1 MKSRKNNIN
10 RPAPSRRLLLQLL
23 TMMAL
28 TAAPSSVYAQSFHQT
43 GASGLPLD
51 SRGMQQ
57 TAEWNYYYYLPTG
70 STSMTLDLPIMG
82 WTDNYANELEP
93 YGWYRWYDYNTDLNS
108 ANLTAYDVTSSSWYG
123 GTTHS
128 TQLKTNI
135 TDNSGKNIGL
145 VAYKLSATY
154 ITRKHVGVNYSYS
167 NSDATNPNW
176 KGDIVACDVSRY
188 IDYTI
193 SGTKVSKE
201 PTLSVRYIF
210 HIQSAAYLAQK
221 LKEALCEG
229 SKSKAA
235 DLTFEDNKRIVFGAK
250 DENAKMS
257 LRTNLKN
264 SGGQSYWFYPLST
277 TKGKTVYPTTE
288 SQKITAADFK
298 TTMKQ
303 ADKIVWKVYNED
315 KTKFCQ
321 LSATSS
327 TTQFCD
333 LTISA
338 LNSATWYNVS
348 NDATTTKPTDIGFE
362 HTVYVVAWAANSNDM
377 CPVANFEVFIH
388 KGYPKTK
395 DEITAD
401 NNIDRTLSYLE
412 DEDRYEKKM
421 DISFDD
427 DNADLTF
434 DAPTVNN
441 NVSLKPSDFKSRAY
455 GFTYANLADYDY
467 FYGTYMRQSWTGKRP
482 TYSSP
487 NHGDYGLYKSANK
500 TGVSTTDYNKGYQ
513 WWANGNPEIY
523 DRTYERTSGKQYG
536 YFLYVDASDESRQI
550 ASADFKANLCT
561 GSQLVFSGAVAE
573 YTSGANAP
581 QVMFRLY
588 GIDKDENGNEIGK
601 KLIQSFSSGDFKT
614 NTKSLQYG
622 KWYQIYS
629 KQVLQKSAG
638 ADNYTDFRI
647 VLDNMCQ
654 GTDGADYCIDDLCLY
669 TQTSKLDVLQNK
681 PLCPNETG
689 YETAPEEITLKLRG
703 IYETFQ
709 AMVNMKES
717 KLFYRICDATGKQ
730 VDNIDYD
737 GDGQPD
743 EYGTARIPASY
754 NAAYVLPPEAADG
767 KNNVAMF
774 ENDNSG
780 NRCLV
785 IANRNF
791 NIVPG
796 KDYYFSIAYPSDDN
810 PDVPGKWGKSTDVCS
825 TYSGIFQVVEQSIK
839 LTDKNSNVLTALRVN
854 CDTKTPTV
862 EVIAKIETADP
873 VNGGKV
879 TIDNVKF
886 DWFLSKP
893 NKENELYTTP
903 GLLEAL
909 RAYRAKY
916 PSDNGLNTGFRSINY
931 TQYTL
936 LKQYVDSKQ
945 LILNASNSMGNRT
958 FEANEMGL
966 YKIAVIPVQAKATIN
981 GQNYDICADPML
993 VDLRVVTDGP
1003 NINLGFSDV
1012 IYPNDARTVRVG
1024 LPQIKAIAD
1033 NNGALN
1039 LPMTGIEGATSV
1051 KMSDAQVYISN
1062 TNDPDFNSTKQVI
1075 GVVTSST
1082 IKNSDKTVGIRFNS
1096 NAATILKE
1104 GYWYEI
1110 NFSYNN
1116 SSASTASCP
1125 GETFVKMC
1133 IVPEYATWN
1142 SSPRTASTNWNDDN
1156 NWLRST
1162 KAEIFK
1168 DSYTDYNTTTAF
1180 MPMKFTKV
1188 TVANQKDKGKVYPNL
1203 DEISYRSNGIASST
1217 KMKSFAYDFVAKWS
1231 DATADGSDNGNG
1243 TFSCEKWAGNFCDQI
1258 YFKPEAELL
1267 YANYLNYNKAY
1278 VEKELTPNT
1287 WSIMSSPLKQTYA
1300 GDLYVQKDDGQEKSE
1315 AFKPITYKEG
1325 VNDRSAYPVYQRSWD
1340 GNAQEVK
1347 DNVTNYS
1354 ANHDGTVD
1362 VTTDNEL
1369 SINSGYWSHVY
1380 NKVDELYTKGQAF
1393 AVKAGDKY
1401 TAGAQGANATAVIR
1415 LPKADTQ
1422 FSYYDSESQ
1431 KPVNVTVN
1439 RDANSY
1445 RMLQGDVA
1453 GDKTMAMTQP
1463 LKENLHRDNRY
1474 HLVGNPY
1481 TSSLSMYRFLKANT
1495 AFENSIWTLDNGV
1508 MKTHSVPVDL
1518 DYDKKTDVIVNP
1530 TQAFF
1535 VKVKEGETA
1544 PANVTFN
1551 ATMLINKDV
1560 TPGEKALIIRP
1571 TVTLTTV
1578 NGERSSQSELIVNDE
1593 ASRDYVEGED
1603 VEMLGEGNI
1612 AEIAQVYSVA
1622 GSQAVALN
1630 ASDDINWMPVGVV
1643 APKSKDIDV
1652 NISLNSKMLIKM
1664 NNEGSQL
1671 FLFDATTKTFSEIKD
1686 GMTVKMMANDH
1697 GRYYITNQSSLNTT
1711 DINTIDC
1718 FSPTENTI
1726 VVATLKGD
1734 MKRVM
1739 VYDISG
1745 ALVTSN
1751 HSVNG
1756 GRCQLNVPKAGIYV
1770 VKATTKEDRTETF
1783 KIVVR

>member
-28 TAAPSSVYAQSFHQT
+28 TAAPSSVYAQNLGFHKEGQ
-43 GASGLPLD
+43 SGLPLD

-57 TAEWNYYYYLPTG
+57 TAEWHYYYYLPTN
-70 STSMTLDLPIMG
+70 SNTMELELPFAG
-82 WTDNYANELEP
+82 WGDSKTNDLEP
-93 YGWYRWYDYNTDLNS
+93 YGWIRWYDYNTDLKSDKLTVYSRYYTSLNSLKDKTSKKDIGLIAGTLRNS
-108 ANLTAYDVTSSSWYG
+108 ARDYA
-123 GTTHS
+123 
-128 TQLKTNI
+128 
-135 TDNSGKNIGL
+135 
-145 VAYKLSATY
+145 
-154 ITRKHVGVNYSYS
+154 GVKYNKPTGA
-167 NSDATNPNW
+167 DAEDWAGET
-176 KGDIVACDVSRY
+176 IACDVSRY
-188 IDYTI
+188 NDYSIYTNY
-193 SGTKVSKE
+193 VEKE
-201 PTLSVRYIF
+201 PTLSIRYIF
-210 HIQSAAYLAQK
+210 HIKSAAYLAK
-221 LKEALCEG
+221 RIKDALCDH
-229 SKSKAA
+229 SRAA
-235 DLTFEDNKRIVFGAK
+235 DLTLEDNKRIVFGAK
-250 DENAKMS
+250 DANANMT
-257 LRTNLKN
+257 LRTNMKN
-264 SGGQSYWFYPLST
+264 SGGQSYWFYPLRT
-277 TKGKTVYPTTE
+277 TVGKTVYPTTE
-288 SQKITAADFK
+288 AQKITAADFN

-303 ADKIVWKVYNED
+303 ANKIVWIVYNED

-321 LSATSS
+321 LSS

-333 LTISA
+333 LTINA
-338 LNSATWYNVS
+338 LKNATWYNVS
-348 NDATTTKPTDIGFE
+348 NDAKTSKPTDIGFE
-362 HTVYVVAWAANSNDM
+362 QTVYVVAWAANGDYM

-388 KGYPKTK
+388 KGYPKMK
-395 DEITAD
+395 DELTAD
-401 NNIDRTLSYLE
+401 GDVDRTLSYLE

-427 DNADLTF
+427 DNPDLTL
-434 DAPTVNN
+434 DAPTTPENN
-441 NVSLKPSDFKSRAY
+441 MSLKPSDFKSRAY
-455 GFTYANLADYDY
+455 GFTYAELASFDYYYD
-467 FYGTYMRQSWTGKRP
+467 GSTPHHSK
-482 TYSSP
+482 SP
-487 NHGDYGLYKSANK
+487 IHGDYGLYKSGNLR
-500 TGVSTTDYNKGYQ
+500 GISYDNENGYQ
-513 WWANGNPEIY
+513 WWAAGSPTIY
-523 DRTYERTSGKQYG
+523 DRTHAKTSGKQYG
-536 YFLYVDASDESRQI
+536 HFLYVDASNESRQI

-561 GSQLVFSGAVAE
+561 GSQLIFSGAVAE
-573 YTSGANAP
+573 YTASYNATAP

-588 GIDKDENGNEIGK
+588 GINKDENGNVTDQ

-614 NTKSLQYG
+614 NTKSHEYG

-629 KQVLQKSAG
+629 KQVLQKSAA

-654 GTDGADYCIDDLCLY
+654 NTKGADYCIDDLCLY
-669 TQTSKLDVLQNK
+669 TQTSKLDVLQNR

-709 AMVNMKES
+709 AMVNQKES
-717 KLFYRICDATGKQ
+717 KLFYRICDATGKR
-730 VDNIDYD
+730 VENIDYD
-737 GDGQPD
+737 GDGHPD
-743 EYGTARIPASY
+743 EYGIALIPASY
-754 NAAYVLPPEAADG
+754 NAGLVLPPEAADG
-767 KNNVAMF
+767 KTVPMF

-810 PDVPGKWGKSTDVCS
+810 PDVPGKWGISTDVCS
-825 TYSGIFQVVEQSIK
+825 TYSGIFQVVEQNIK
-839 LTDKNSNVLTALRVN
+839 LTDKKSNVLTALRVN
-854 CDTKTPTV
+854 CNTHTPTV

-893 NKENELYTTP
+893 NAENELYTTT

-909 RAYRAKY
+909 HAYRAKY
-916 PSDNGLNTGFRSINY
+916 PEYNGLSTYFRNDNR
-931 TQYTL
+931 TQYDL
-936 LKQYVDSKQ
+936 LKKYVDSKQ

-958 FEANEMGL
+958 FASDEMGL

-981 GQNYDICADPML
+981 GQVYEICAAPML

-1003 NINLGFSDV
+1003 NINFGFPNV

-1024 LPQIKAIAD
+1024 LPQIQAIAEK
-1033 NNGALN
+1033 NGALN

-1051 KMSDAQVYISN
+1051 EMIDKAQVSISN
-1062 TNDPDFNSTKQVI
+1062 TNAPDFNSTEQMI
-1075 GVVTSST
+1075 GVVTANT
-1082 IKNSDKTVGIRFNS
+1082 IKNSDNTVGIRFNS

-1110 NFSYNN
+1110 HFRYANADGSM
-1116 SSASTASCP
+1116 ASCP
-1125 GETFVKMC
+1125 GETFIKMC

-1168 DSYTDYNTTTAF
+1168 DSYADYNTTTAF

-1231 DATADGSDNGNG
+1231 NTTDDGSDTGNG

-1287 WSIMSSPLKQTYA
+1287 WSIMSSPLQQTYA
-1300 GDLYVQKDDGQEKSE
+1300 GDLYVPKNNGQEKSE

-1340 GNAQEVK
+1340 GNAQEVM

-1380 NKVDELYTKGQAF
+1380 NKVDEQYTKGQAF

-1401 TAGAQGANATAVIR
+1401 TAGAQDANAKAVIR

-1431 KPVNVTVN
+1431 KPLNVTVS

-1453 GDKTMAMTQP
+1453 GDKTMAMTQL

-1578 NGERSSQSELIVNDE
+1578 NGERSSQSELIVNYE

-1652 NISLNSKMLIKM
+1652 NVSLNSKMLRKM

-1697 GRYYITNQSSLNTT
+1697 GRYYVTNQSSLNTT

>member
-10 RPAPSRRLLLQLL
+10 RLAPSRRLLLQLL
-23 TMMAL
+23 AMMAL
-28 TAAPSSVYAQSFHQT
+28 TAAPSSVYAQSFHQR
-43 GASGLPLD
+43 GASGMPLD

-57 TAEWNYYYYLPTG
+57 TAEWHYYYYLPTG

-82 WTDNYANELEP
+82 WTDEKANDLEP
-93 YGWYRWYDYNTDLNS
+93 YGWYRWYDYNTDLES
-108 ANLTAYDVTSSSWYG
+108 ANLTAYDVTTSSWYG
-123 GTTHS
+123 STKHS

-145 VAYKLSATY
+145 VAYKLSDTY
-154 ITRKHVGVNYSYS
+154 VTRKHVGVNYEYT
-167 NSDATNPNW
+167 NSDAINPNW

-188 IDYTI
+188 IDYSI

-210 HIQSAAYLAQK
+210 HIQSAAYLAKQIK
-221 LKEALCEG
+221 DALCDH
-229 SKSKAA
+229 SRAA
-235 DLTFEDNKRIVFGAK
+235 DLTLEDNKRIVFGAK
-250 DENAKMS
+250 DANAKMT
-257 LRTNLKN
+257 LRTNMKN
-264 SGGQSYWFYPLST
+264 SGGQSYWFYPLKNT
-277 TKGKTVYPTTE
+277 VGKSVYPTTE
-288 SQKITAADFK
+288 SQKITAADFN

-303 ADKIVWKVYNED
+303 ADNIVWRVYNED
-315 KTKFCQ
+315 KTKYCQ
-321 LSATSS
+321 LPPS
-327 TTQFCD
+327 TPSNPRTPISPQFCD
-333 LTISA
+333 LTINA
-338 LNSATWYNVS
+338 LKNATWRNVS
-348 NDATTTKPTDIGFE
+348 NGATTAKPTDIGFE
-362 HTVYVVAWAANSNDM
+362 HTVYVVAWAANGDYM

-395 DEITAD
+395 DELTAD
-401 NNIDRTLSYLE
+401 GDVDRTISYFE
-412 DEDRYEKKM
+412 GKYEQQM

-427 DNADLTF
+427 DNPYLTL
-434 DAPTVNN
+434 DAPTTPLNN
-441 NVSLKPSDFKSRAY
+441 MSPKPSDFKSRAY
-455 GFTYANLADYDY
+455 GFTYAELASFDYY
-467 FYGTYMRQSWTGKRP
+467 NG
-482 TYSSP
+482 SSP
-487 NHGDYGLYKSANK
+487 HHSKSPIHGDYGLYKSGNLR
-500 TGVSTTDYNKGYQ
+500 GISYNNENGYQ
-513 WWANGNPEIY
+513 WWAEGSPTIY
-523 DRTYERTSGKQYG
+523 DRTYAKTSGKQYG
-536 YFLYVDASDESRQI
+536 HFLYVDASNESRQI

-561 GSQLVFSGAVAE
+561 GSQLIFSGAVAE
-573 YTSGANAP
+573 YTAANNSTAP

-588 GIDKDENGNEIGK
+588 GIDKDENGNVTDQ

-614 NTKSLQYG
+614 NTKSHEYG

-629 KQVLQKSAG
+629 KQVLQKSAA

-654 GTDGADYCIDDLCLY
+654 DTWGADYCVDDLCLY

-709 AMVNMKES
+709 AMVNQKES
-717 KLFYRICDATGKQ
+717 KLFYCICDATGKR
-730 VDNIDYD
+730 VENIDYD

-743 EYGTARIPASY
+743 EYGIASIPASY
-754 NAAYVLPPEAADG
+754 NAGLVLPPAAAGG
-767 KNNVAMF
+767 KTNVPMF

-810 PDVPGKWGKSTDVCS
+810 PDVPGDWGKSTDVCS
-825 TYSGIFQVVEQSIK
+825 TYSDIFQVVEQNIK
-839 LTDKNSNVLTALRVN
+839 LTDKNSNVLTALRVDCN
-854 CDTKTPTV
+854 SKTPTV

-879 TIDNVKF
+879 TIDKVKF

-893 NKENELYTTP
+893 NAENELYSTQ

-909 RAYRAKY
+909 HDYRAKY
-916 PSDNGLNTGFRSINY
+916 PEYNGLSTDFRYENY
-931 TQYTL
+931 AHYNL
-936 LKQYVDSKQ
+936 LKKYVDSKQ
-945 LILNASNSMGNRT
+945 LILNASNSMGNRK
-958 FEANEMGL
+958 FEAKETGL
-966 YKIAVIPVQAKATIN
+966 YKIAVIPVQDKATIN
-981 GQNYDICADPML
+981 GQVYEICAAPML

-1003 NINLGFSDV
+1003 NINFGFSDV

-1024 LPQIKAIAD
+1024 LPQINAIATK
-1033 NNGALN
+1033 NGALN
-1039 LPMTGIEGATSV
+1039 LPMTGIEGAKSV
-1051 KMSDAQVYISN
+1051 KMNEEDAQVRISN
-1062 TNDPDFNSTKQVI
+1062 TNDPDFNSTEQMI
-1075 GVVTSST
+1075 GVVTSSI
-1082 IKNSDKTVGIRFNS
+1082 IKNSDNTVGIRFNS
-1096 NAATILKE
+1096 NAVKTMKE

-1110 NFSYNN
+1110 HFRYANADGSM
-1116 SSASTASCP
+1116 ASCP
-1125 GETFVKMC
+1125 GETFIKMC

-1168 DSYTDYNTTTAF
+1168 DSYADYNTTTAF

-1231 DATADGSDNGNG
+1231 DTADGSDNGNG

-1267 YANYLNYNKAY
+1267 YANYLTYNKAY

-1287 WSIMSSPLKQTYA
+1287 WSIMSSPLQQTYA
-1300 GDLYVQKDDGQEKSE
+1300 GDLYVPKNNGQEKSE
-1315 AFKPITYKEG
+1315 AFQPITYKEG

-1340 GNAQEVK
+1340 GDAKEFV
-1347 DNVTNYS
+1347 DNTKFYQ
-1354 ANHDGTVD
+1354 AHEDGTVEE
-1362 VTTDNEL
+1362 TTNDFFL
-1369 SINSGYWSHVY
+1369 TSGYWSHVY
-1380 NKVDELYTKGQAF
+1380 NKVDEQYTKGQAF

-1422 FSYYDSESQ
+1422 FSYYDSESR

-1463 LKENLHRDNRY
+1463 LKENLHSENRY

-1495 AFENSIWTLDNGV
+1495 AFENSIWTLDNGKV
-1508 MKTHSVPVDL
+1508 TAYTLAL
-1518 DYDKKTDVIVNP
+1518 DEAYDKKTDVLVSP

-1535 VKVKEGETA
+1535 VKLKTGETA
-1544 PANVTFN
+1544 TEATFN
-1551 ATMLINKDV
+1551 ASMLINKDV
-1560 TPGEKALIIRP
+1560 TPGEKALVIRP
-1571 TVTLTTV
+1571 TLTLTTTDGV
-1578 NGERSSQSELIVNDE
+1578 RNSESKLIVNDE
-1593 ASRDYVEGED
+1593 ASRDYVDGED

-1652 NISLNSKMLIKM
+1652 NISFNSKMLIKM

-1711 DINTIDC
+1711 DINTIEC

-1734 MKRVM
+1734 MKRVV

-1745 ALVTSN
+1745 ALVTSD

>member
-10 RPAPSRRLLLQLL
+10 RLAPSRRLLLQLL
-23 TMMAL
+23 AMMAL
-28 TAAPSSVYAQSFHQT
+28 TAAPSSVYAQSLGFHKMGQ
-43 GASGLPLD
+43 SGLPLD

-57 TAEWNYYYYLPTG
+57 TAEWHYYYYLPTNSNTMELELPFDG
-70 STSMTLDLPIMG
+70 WLKSSTND
-82 WTDNYANELEP
+82 LEP
-93 YGWYRWYDYNTDLNS
+93 YGWIRWYDYTTDLKSDRLTVYSRYNTSLKSLKDDTSKKDIGLIAGTLRNS
-108 ANLTAYDVTSSSWYG
+108 ARDYA
-123 GTTHS
+123 
-128 TQLKTNI
+128 
-135 TDNSGKNIGL
+135 
-145 VAYKLSATY
+145 
-154 ITRKHVGVNYSYS
+154 GVKYNKPTGA
-167 NSDATNPNW
+167 DAVDWAGET
-176 KGDIVACDVSRY
+176 IACDVSRY
-188 IDYTI
+188 NDYSIYTNY
-193 SGTKVSKE
+193 VEYE
-201 PTLSVRYIF
+201 PTLSIRYIF
-210 HIQSAAYLAQK
+210 HIKSAAYLAK
-221 LKEALCEG
+221 RIKDALCDH
-229 SKSKAA
+229 SRAA
-235 DLTFEDNKRIVFGAK
+235 DLTLEDNKRIVFGAK
-250 DENAKMS
+250 DANANMT
-257 LRTNLKN
+257 LRTNMKN
-264 SGGQSYWFYPLST
+264 SGGQSYWFYPLRT
-277 TKGKTVYPTTE
+277 TVGKTVYPTTE
-288 SQKITAADFK
+288 SQKITAADFN

-303 ADKIVWKVYNED
+303 ANKIVWIVYNED

-321 LSATSS
+321 LSSE
-327 TTQFCD
+327 TQFCD
-333 LTISA
+333 LTINA
-338 LNSATWYNVS
+338 LKNATWYNVS
-348 NDATTTKPTDIGFE
+348 NDAITSKPTDIGFE
-362 HTVYVVAWAANSNDM
+362 QTVYVVAWAANGDYM

-388 KGYPKTK
+388 KGYPKMK
-395 DEITAD
+395 DELTAD
-401 NNIDRTLSYLE
+401 GDVDRTISYFE
-412 DEDRYEKKM
+412 EKYEQQM

-427 DNADLTF
+427 DNPDLTL
-434 DAPTVNN
+434 DAPTTPLNN
-441 NVSLKPSDFKSRAY
+441 MSLKPSDFKSRAY
-455 GFTYANLADYDY
+455 GFTYALLANNDYYYDRS
-467 FYGTYMRQSWTGKRP
+467 TPHHSK
-482 TYSSP
+482 SP
-487 NHGDYGLYKSANK
+487 IHGDYGLYKSGNLR
-500 TGVSTTDYNKGYQ
+500 GISYDNENGYQ
-513 WWANGNPEIY
+513 WWAAGSPTIY
-523 DRTYERTSGKQYG
+523 DRTYAKTSGKQYG
-536 YFLYVDASDESRQI
+536 HFLYVDASNESRQI

-561 GSQLVFSGAVAE
+561 GSQLIFSGAVAE
-573 YTSGANAP
+573 YTAAYNATAP

-588 GIDKDENGNEIGK
+588 GINKDENGNVTDQ

-614 NTKSLQYG
+614 NTKSHEYG

-629 KQVLQKSAG
+629 KQVLQKSAA

-654 GTDGADYCIDDLCLY
+654 NTKGADYCIDDLCLY

-689 YETAPEEITLKLRG
+689 YETAPDDITLKLRG

-709 AMVNMKES
+709 AMVNQKES
-717 KLFYRICDATGKQ
+717 KLFYCICDATGKR

-737 GDGQPD
+737 GDGKPD
-743 EYGTARIPASY
+743 EYGIASIPASY
-754 NAAYVLPPEAADG
+754 NAGLVLPPAAADDRT
-767 KNNVAMF
+767 NVPMF

-825 TYSGIFQVVEQSIK
+825 TYSGIFQVVEQNIK
-839 LTDKNSNVLTALRVN
+839 LTDKNSNVLTALRVDCN
-854 CDTKTPTV
+854 SKTPTV

-879 TIDNVKF
+879 TIDKVKF

-893 NKENELYTTP
+893 NAENELYSTT

-909 RAYRAKY
+909 HAYRAKY
-916 PSDNGLNTGFRSINY
+916 PSYNGLSTYFRSDSP
-931 TQYTL
+931 TQYAL

-958 FEANEMGL
+958 FASDEMGL
-966 YKIAVIPVQAKATIN
+966 YKIAVIPVQDKATIN
-981 GQNYDICADPML
+981 GQVYEICAAPML

-1003 NINLGFSDV
+1003 NINFGFPNV

-1024 LPQIKAIAD
+1024 LPQIKAIAEK
-1033 NNGALN
+1033 NGALN
-1039 LPMTGIEGATSV
+1039 LPMTGIERATSV
-1051 KMSDAQVYISN
+1051 RIRDYAKVFISN
-1062 TNDPDFNSTKQVI
+1062 TNDPSFNSTKQEI
-1075 GVVTSST
+1075 GVVTSNT
-1082 IKNSDKTVGIRFNS
+1082 IYNSSKTVGIRFNP

-1110 NFSYNN
+1110 NFSYDNADG
-1116 SSASTASCP
+1116 SMASCP
-1125 GETFVKMC
+1125 GETFIKMC

-1231 DATADGSDNGNG
+1231 NTTDDGSDNGNG

-1267 YANYLNYNKAY
+1267 YANYLTYNKAY

-1287 WSIMSSPLKQTYA
+1287 WSIMSSPLQQTYA
-1300 GDLYVQKDDGQEKSE
+1300 GDLYVPKNNGQEKSE
-1315 AFKPITYKEG
+1315 AFQPITYKEG

-1340 GNAQEVK
+1340 GDAQEVM

-1369 SINSGYWSHVY
+1369 SINSVYWSHVY
-1380 NKVDELYTKGQAF
+1380 NKVNEQYTKGQAF

-1445 RMLQGDVA
+1445 RMLLGDVA

-1463 LKENLHRDNRY
+1463 LKKNLHSENRY

-1495 AFENSIWTLDNGV
+1495 AFENSIWTLDNGKV
-1508 MKTHSVPVDL
+1508 TAYTLAL
-1518 DYDKKTDVIVNP
+1518 DEAYDKKTDVLVSP

-1535 VKVKEGETA
+1535 VKLKTGESATEA
-1544 PANVTFN
+1544 TFN
-1551 ATMLINKDV
+1551 ASMLINKDV
-1560 TPGEKALIIRP
+1560 TPGEKALVIRP
-1571 TVTLTTV
+1571 TLTLTTTDGV
-1578 NGERSSQSELIVNDE
+1578 RNSESKLIVNDE

-1664 NNEGSQL
+1664 NNEGSQI

-1734 MKRVM
+1734 MKRVV

>member
-23 TMMAL
+23 AMMAL
-28 TAAPSSVYAQSFHQT
+28 TAAPSSVYAQSLGFHKEGQ
-43 GASGLPLD
+43 SELPLD

-57 TAEWNYYYYLPTG
+57 TAEWHYYYYLPTNSNTMELELPFDG
-70 STSMTLDLPIMG
+70 WGNSSTND
-82 WTDNYANELEP
+82 LEP
-93 YGWYRWYDYNTDLNS
+93 YGWIRWYDYNTDLKS
-108 ANLTAYDVTSSSWYG
+108 GKLTAYNSSS
-123 GTTHS
+123 TS
-128 TQLKTNI
+128 LKSLKDYTSK
-135 TDNSGKNIGL
+135 TDIGL
-145 VAYKLSATY
+145 IAGTLRNSARNY
-154 ITRKHVGVNYSYS
+154 AGVKYNKPTGA
-167 NSDATNPNW
+167 DAEDWAGET
-176 KGDIVACDVSRY
+176 IACDVSRY
-188 IDYTI
+188 NDYTI
-193 SGTKVSKE
+193 YTNYVKKE
-201 PTLSVRYIF
+201 PTLSIRYIF
-210 HIQSAAYLAQK
+210 HIKSAAYLAK
-221 LKEALCEG
+221 RIKDALCDH
-229 SKSKAA
+229 SRAA
-235 DLTFEDNKRIVFGAK
+235 DLTLEDNKRIVFGAK
-250 DENAKMS
+250 DERANMT
-257 LRTNLKN
+257 LRTNMKN
-264 SGGQSYWFYPLST
+264 SGGQSYWFYPLRT
-277 TKGKTVYPTTE
+277 TVGKTVYPTTE
-288 SQKITAADFK
+288 SQKITAADFN

-303 ADKIVWKVYNED
+303 ADKIVWAVYNED
-315 KTKFCQ
+315 KTKYCQ
-321 LSATSS
+321 LSS

-333 LTISA
+333 LTINA
-338 LNSATWYNVS
+338 LKNATWYNVS

-362 HTVYVVAWAANSNDM
+362 HTVYVVAWAVNGTTDM

-388 KGYPKTK
+388 KGYPKMK
-395 DEITAD
+395 DELTAD
-401 NNIDRTLSYLE
+401 GDVDRTISYFE
-412 DEDRYEKKM
+412 DKYEQQM

-427 DNADLTF
+427 DNPDLTL
-434 DAPTVNN
+434 DAPTTPLNN
-441 NVSLKPSDFKSRAY
+441 MSLKPSDFKSRAY
-455 GFTYANLADYDY
+455 GFTYAQLENYDY
-467 FYGTYMRQSWTGKRP
+467 YYDRSTPHHSK
-482 TYSSP
+482 SP
-487 NHGDYGLYKSANK
+487 IHGDYGLYKSGNLR
-500 TGVSTTDYNKGYQ
+500 GISYDNENGYQ
-513 WWANGNPEIY
+513 WWAAGSPTIY
-523 DRTYERTSGKQYG
+523 DRTHAKTSGKQYG
-536 YFLYVDASDESRQI
+536 HFLYVDASNESRQI

-561 GSQLVFSGAVAE
+561 GSQLIFSGAVAE
-573 YTSGANAP
+573 YTAAYNATAP

-588 GIDKDENGNEIGK
+588 GINKDENGNVTDQ

-614 NTKSLQYG
+614 NTKSHEYG

-629 KQVLQKSAG
+629 KQVLQKSAA

-654 GTDGADYCIDDLCLY
+654 NTKGADYCIDDLCLY

-689 YETAPEEITLKLRG
+689 YETAPDDITLKLRG

-709 AMVNMKES
+709 AMVNQKES
-717 KLFYRICDATGKQ
+717 KLFYRICDATGKR
-730 VDNIDYD
+730 VENIDYD

-754 NAAYVLPPEAADG
+754 NAAYVLPPAAADG

-810 PDVPGKWGKSTDVCS
+810 PDVPGDWGKSTDVCS
-825 TYSGIFQVVEQSIK
+825 TYSGLFQVVEQNIK

-854 CDTKTPTV
+854 CNTHTPTV
-862 EVIAKIETADP
+862 EMIAKIETADP

-893 NKENELYTTP
+893 NAENELYSTS

-909 RAYRAKY
+909 HAYRAKY
-916 PSDNGLNTGFRSINY
+916 PEYNGLSTDFRYVNNV
-931 TQYTL
+931 QYNL
-936 LKQYVDSKQ
+936 LKKYVDSKQ
-945 LILNASNSMGNRT
+945 LILNASNSMGTRK
-958 FEANEMGL
+958 FEAKEMGL

-981 GQNYDICADPML
+981 GQVYEICAAPML

-1003 NINLGFSDV
+1003 NINFGFPNV

-1024 LPQIKAIAD
+1024 LPQIKAIAEK
-1033 NNGALN
+1033 NGALN

-1051 KMSDAQVYISN
+1051 RMRDYAKVFISN
-1062 TNDPDFNSTKQVI
+1062 TNDPSFNSTKQEI
-1075 GVVTSST
+1075 GVVTSNT
-1082 IKNSDKTVGIRFNS
+1082 IYNSSKTVGIRFNS
-1096 NAATILKE
+1096 NAATTLKE

-1110 NFSYNN
+1110 NFSYDNA
-1116 SSASTASCP
+1116 SASEASCP
-1125 GETFVKMC
+1125 GETFIKMC

-1168 DSYTDYNTTTAF
+1168 DSYADYNTTTAF

-1188 TVANQKDKGKVYPNL
+1188 TVANQNDKGKVYPNL

-1231 DATADGSDNGNG
+1231 NTADGSDNGNG

-1267 YANYLNYNKAY
+1267 YANYLTYNKAY

-1287 WSIMSSPLKQTYA
+1287 WSIMSSPLQQTYA

-1315 AFKPITYKEG
+1315 AFKPMTYDEN

-1340 GNAQEVK
+1340 GNAQEVM

-1380 NKVDELYTKGQAF
+1380 NKVDEQYTKGQAF

-1463 LKENLHRDNRY
+1463 LKKNLHRENRY

-1481 TSSLSMYRFLKANT
+1481 TSSLSMYRFLKANP
-1495 AFENSIWTLDNGV
+1495 AFENSIWTLDNGKV
-1508 MKTHSVPVDL
+1508 TAYTLAL
-1518 DYDKKTDVIVNP
+1518 DEAYDKKTDVLVSP

-1535 VKVKEGETA
+1535 VKLKTGESATEA
-1544 PANVTFN
+1544 TFN
-1551 ATMLINKDV
+1551 ASMLINKDV
-1560 TPGEKALIIRP
+1560 TPGEKALVIRP
-1571 TVTLTTV
+1571 TLTLTTTDGV
-1578 NGERSSQSELIVNDE
+1578 RNSESKLIVNDE
-1593 ASRDYVEGED
+1593 ASRDYVDGED

-1652 NISLNSKMLIKM
+1652 NVSLNSKMLRKM

-1734 MKRVM
+1734 MKRVV

-1783 KIVVR
+1783 KIAVR

>member
-10 RPAPSRRLLLQLL
+10 RHASSRRLLLQLL

-28 TAAPSSVYAQSFHQT
+28 TAAPSSVYAQSLGFHKNGQ
-43 GASGLPLD
+43 SGLPLD

-57 TAEWNYYYYLPTG
+57 TAEWHYYYYLPTG
-70 STSMTLDLPIMG
+70 SNTMELELPFAG
-82 WTDNYANELEP
+82 WGDNSTNDLEP
-93 YGWYRWYDYNTDLNS
+93 YGWIRWYDYTTDLKS
-108 ANLTAYDVTSSSWYG
+108 DQLTAYNSSSTSLYN
-123 GTTHS
+123 S
-128 TQLKTNI
+128 K
-135 TDNSGKNIGL
+135 DNDSKKDIGL
-145 VAYKLSATY
+145 IAGSLGNSARDY
-154 ITRKHVGVNYSYS
+154 AGVKYNKPTGA
-167 NSDATNPNW
+167 DAEDWAGET
-176 KGDIVACDVSRY
+176 IACDVSRY
-188 IDYTI
+188 NDY
-193 SGTKVSKE
+193 SLTKRGYYPKYTNYVKYE
-201 PTLSVRYIF
+201 PTLSIRYIF
-210 HIQSAAYLAQK
+210 HIKSAAYLAK
-221 LKEALCEG
+221 RIKDALCDH
-229 SKSKAA
+229 SRAA
-235 DLTFEDNKRIVFGAK
+235 DLTLEDNKRIVFGAK
-250 DENAKMS
+250 DERANMT
-257 LRTNLKN
+257 LRTNMKN

-277 TKGKTVYPTTE
+277 TVGKTVYPTTE
-288 SQKITAADFK
+288 AQKITAADFN

-303 ADKIVWKVYNED
+303 ANKIVWTVYNED

-321 LSATSS
+321 LSS

-333 LTISA
+333 LTINA
-338 LNSATWYNVS
+338 LKNATWYNVS

-362 HTVYVVAWAANSNDM
+362 QTVYVVAWAANGDYM

-395 DEITAD
+395 DELTAD
-401 NNIDRTLSYLE
+401 GDVDRTISYFE
-412 DEDRYEKKM
+412 DKYEQQM

-427 DNADLTF
+427 DNPDLTL
-434 DAPTVNN
+434 DAPTTPLNN
-441 NVSLKPSDFKSRAY
+441 MSLKPSDFKSRAY
-455 GFTYANLADYDY
+455 GFTYAELANNDYY
-467 FYGTYMRQSWTGKRP
+467 NG
-482 TYSSP
+482 SSP
-487 NHGDYGLYKSANK
+487 HHSKSPIHGDYGLYKSGNLP
-500 TGVSTTDYNKGYQ
+500 GISYNNQDGYQ
-513 WWANGNPEIY
+513 WWAEGSPTIY
-523 DRTYERTSGKQYG
+523 DRTHAKTSGKQYG
-536 YFLYVDASDESRQI
+536 HFLYVDASNESRQI

-561 GSQLVFSGAVAE
+561 GSQLIFSGAVAE
-573 YTSGANAP
+573 YTAAKNTTAP

-588 GIDKDENGNEIGK
+588 GIDKDENGNVTDQ
-601 KLIQSFSSGDFKT
+601 KLIQSFSSGDFAT
-614 NTKSLQYG
+614 NTKSHEYG

-629 KQVLQKSAG
+629 KQVLQKSAA

-654 GTDGADYCIDDLCLY
+654 DTWGADYCVDDLCLY

-689 YETAPEEITLKLRG
+689 YETAPSDITLKLRG

-709 AMVNMKES
+709 AMVNQKES
-717 KLFYRICDATGKQ
+717 KLFYRICDATGKP
-730 VDNIDYD
+730 VDNIDYN

-743 EYGTARIPASY
+743 NYGTARIPESY
-754 NAAYVLPPEAADG
+754 NAGYVLPPYAADN
-767 KNNVAMF
+767 KTDVPMF

-810 PDVPGKWGKSTDVCS
+810 PNVPGKWGKSIDVCS

-854 CDTKTPTV
+854 CNTKTPTV
-862 EVIAKIETADP
+862 EMIAKIETADP

-893 NKENELYTTP
+893 NAENELYSTA

-909 RAYRAKY
+909 HAYRAKY
-916 PSDNGLNTGFRSINY
+916 PEYNGLSTDFRYVNY
-931 TQYTL
+931 AQYDL
-936 LKQYVDSKQ
+936 LKKYVDSKQ
-945 LILNASNSMGNRT
+945 LILNASNTMGNRT
-958 FEANEMGL
+958 FASDEMGL

-981 GQNYDICADPML
+981 GQEYEICADPML
-993 VDLRVVTDGP
+993 VNLRVVTDGP

-1051 KMSDAQVYISN
+1051 KLSDAQVYISN

-1125 GETFVKMC
+1125 GETFIKMC

-1168 DSYTDYNTTTAF
+1168 DSYADYNTTTAF

-1203 DEISYRSNGIASST
+1203 DEISYRSNGIASSK
-1217 KMKSFAYDFVAKWS
+1217 KMQSFAYDFVAKWS
-1231 DATADGSDNGNG
+1231 NTADGSDNGYG

-1267 YANYLNYNKAY
+1267 YANYLTYNKAY

-1287 WSIMSSPLKQTYA
+1287 WSIMSSPLQQTYA
-1300 GDLYVQKDDGQEKSE
+1300 GDLYVPKNNGQEQSE
-1315 AFKPITYKEG
+1315 AFQPMTYQEG

-1340 GNAQEVK
+1340 GDAQEVI

-1354 ANHDGTVD
+1354 ANHDGTVN

-1380 NKVDELYTKGQAF
+1380 NKVDEQYTKGQAF

-1401 TAGAQGANATAVIR
+1401 TAGAQDANAKAVVR

-1453 GDKTMAMTQP
+1453 GDKTMTMTQP

-1495 AFENSIWTLDNGV
+1495 AFENSIWTLDNGKV
-1508 MKTHSVPVDL
+1508 TAYTLAL
-1518 DYDKKTDVIVNP
+1518 DEAYDKKTDVLVSP

-1535 VKVKEGETA
+1535 VKLKTGESATVA
-1544 PANVTFN
+1544 TFN
-1551 ATMLINKDV
+1551 ASMLINKDV
-1560 TPGEKALIIRP
+1560 TPGEKALVIRP
-1571 TVTLTTV
+1571 TLTLTTTDGIR
-1578 NGERSSQSELIVNDE
+1578 NSESKLIVNDE

-1612 AEIAQVYSVA
+1612 AEVAQVYSVA

-1643 APKSKDIDV
+1643 AAKSKEVDV
-1652 NISLNSKMLIKM
+1652 NVSLNSKMLRKM
-1664 NNEGSQL
+1664 DNEGSQL

-1697 GRYYITNQSSLNTT
+1697 GRYYVTNQSSLNTT
-1711 DINTIDC
+1711 DINTIEC

-1734 MKRVM
+1734 MKRVV

>member
-28 TAAPSSVYAQSFHQT
+28 TAAPSSVYAQSLGFHKKGQ
-43 GASGLPLD
+43 SGLPLD

-57 TAEWNYYYYLPTG
+57 TAEWHYYYYLPTNSNTMELELPFDG
-70 STSMTLDLPIMG
+70 WKKSSTND
-82 WTDNYANELEP
+82 LEP
-93 YGWYRWYDYNTDLNS
+93 YGWIRWYDYNTDLKSNRLTVYSSSTSLNSLKDYTSQKDIGLIAGTLRNS
-108 ANLTAYDVTSSSWYG
+108 ARDYA
-123 GTTHS
+123 
-128 TQLKTNI
+128 
-135 TDNSGKNIGL
+135 
-145 VAYKLSATY
+145 
-154 ITRKHVGVNYSYS
+154 GVKYNKPTGA
-167 NSDATNPNW
+167 DAEDWAGET
-176 KGDIVACDVSRY
+176 IACDVSRY
-188 IDYTI
+188 NDYSFQRVNI
-193 SGTKVSKE
+193 GTKYNPKYTNRVEKE
-201 PTLSVRYIF
+201 PTLSIRYIF
-210 HIQSAAYLAQK
+210 HIKSAAYLAK
-221 LKEALCEG
+221 RIKDALCDH
-229 SKSKAA
+229 SRAA
-235 DLTFEDNKRIVFGAK
+235 DLTLEDNKRIVFGAK
-250 DENAKMS
+250 DANATMS

-264 SGGQSYWFYPLST
+264 SGGQTYWFYPLNTAQPKS
-277 TKGKTVYPTTE
+277 VYPTTE
-288 SQKITAADFK
+288 SQKITASDFGSNMLK
-298 TTMKQ
+298 
-303 ADKIVWKVYNED
+303 AEYVSWIAYNED
-315 KTKFCQ
+315 KTKYKV
-321 LSATSS
+321 LGTTS
-327 TTQFCD
+327 TQFFD
-333 LTISA
+333 LSISKLKGSGW
-338 LNSATWYNVS
+338 LNVKDDKSTGV
-348 NDATTTKPTDIGFE
+348 PEDIGFG
-362 HTVYVVAWAANSNDM
+362 HTVYVVAWAVNGTTDM
-377 CPVANFEVFIH
+377 CPVANYEVFIH
-388 KGYPKTK
+388 EGYPKTK

-401 NNIDRTLSYLE
+401 NNTDRTLSYLE

-427 DNADLTF
+427 DNPDLTL
-434 DAPTVNN
+434 DAPTTPLNN
-441 NVSLKPSDFKSRAY
+441 MSLKPSDFKSRAY
-455 GFTYANLADYDY
+455 GFTYALLASNDYYYD
-467 FYGTYMRQSWTGKRP
+467 GSTPHHSK
-482 TYSSP
+482 SP
-487 NHGDYGLYKSANK
+487 IHGDYGLYKSGNLR
-500 TGVSTTDYNKGYQ
+500 GISYDNENGYQ
-513 WWANGNPEIY
+513 WWAAGSPTIY
-523 DRTYERTSGKQYG
+523 DRTHAKTSGKQYG
-536 YFLYVDASDESRQI
+536 HFLYVDASNESRQI

-561 GSQLVFSGAVAE
+561 GSQLIFSGAVAE
-573 YTSGANAP
+573 YTASYNATAP

-588 GIDKDENGNEIGK
+588 GINKDENGNVTDQ

-614 NTKSLQYG
+614 NTKTHEYG

-629 KQVLQKSAG
+629 KQVLQKSAA

-654 GTDGADYCIDDLCLY
+654 NTKGADYCIDDLCLY

-689 YETAPEEITLKLRG
+689 YETAPDDITLKLRG

-709 AMVNMKES
+709 AMVNQKES
-717 KLFYRICDATGKQ
+717 KLFYRICDATGKP
-730 VDNIDYD
+730 VENIDYD
-737 GDGQPD
+737 GDKQPD
-743 EYGTARIPASY
+743 DYGIASIPASY
-754 NAAYVLPPEAADG
+754 NAGLVLPSAAAGG
-767 KNNVAMF
+767 KTNVPMF

-825 TYSGIFQVVEQSIK
+825 TYSGIFQVVEQNIK
-839 LTDKNSNVLTALRVN
+839 LTDKNSNVLTALRVDCN
-854 CDTKTPTV
+854 SKTPTV

-893 NKENELYTTP
+893 NAENELYSTS

-909 RAYRAKY
+909 HDYRAKY
-916 PSDNGLNTGFRSINY
+916 PEYNGLSTYFRNDNR
-931 TQYTL
+931 TQYDL
-936 LKQYVDSKQ
+936 LKKYVDSKQ

-958 FEANEMGL
+958 FASDEMGL

-981 GQNYDICADPML
+981 GQVYEICAAPML

-1003 NINLGFSDV
+1003 NINFGFPGV

-1024 LPQIKAIAD
+1024 LPQIKAIAEK
-1033 NNGALN
+1033 NGALN

-1051 KMSDAQVYISN
+1051 KMRDYAKVFISN
-1062 TNDPDFNSTKQVI
+1062 TNDPSFNSTKQEI
-1075 GVVTSST
+1075 GVVTSNT
-1082 IKNSDKTVGIRFNS
+1082 IYRTDNTVGIRFNP

-1110 NFSYNN
+1110 NFSYDNADG
-1116 SSASTASCP
+1116 SMASCP
-1125 GETFVKMC
+1125 GETFIKMC

-1168 DSYTDYNTTTAF
+1168 DSYADYNTTTAF

-1188 TVANQKDKGKVYPNL
+1188 TVANQNDKGKVYPNL

-1231 DATADGSDNGNG
+1231 DTKDGSDNGNG

-1267 YANYLNYNKAY
+1267 YANYLTYNKAY

-1287 WSIMSSPLKQTYA
+1287 WSIMSSPLQQTYA
-1300 GDLYVQKDDGQEKSE
+1300 GDLYVQKDNGQEKSE
-1315 AFKPITYKEG
+1315 AFKPMTYDEN

-1380 NKVDELYTKGQAF
+1380 NKVDEQYTKGQAF

-1422 FSYYDSESQ
+1422 FSYYDSESN

>member
-28 TAAPSSVYAQSFHQT
+28 TAAPSSVYAQSLGFHKNGQ
-43 GASGLPLD
+43 SGLPLD

-57 TAEWNYYYYLPTG
+57 TAEWHYYYYLPTNSNTMELELPFDG
-70 STSMTLDLPIMG
+70 WGKSSTND
-82 WTDNYANELEP
+82 LEP
-93 YGWYRWYDYNTDLNS
+93 YGWIRWYDYTTDLKSDRLTVYNSSSTSLYNSKDNTSNKDIGLIAGTLRNS
-108 ANLTAYDVTSSSWYG
+108 ARDYA
-123 GTTHS
+123 
-128 TQLKTNI
+128 
-135 TDNSGKNIGL
+135 
-145 VAYKLSATY
+145 
-154 ITRKHVGVNYSYS
+154 GVKYNKPTGA
-167 NSDATNPNW
+167 DAEDWAGET
-176 KGDIVACDVSRY
+176 IACDVSRY
-188 IDYTI
+188 NDYDL
-193 SGTKVSKE
+193 TKRGNYPKYTNYVKKE
-201 PTLSVRYIF
+201 PTLSIRYIF
-210 HIQSAAYLAQK
+210 HIKSAAYLAK
-221 LKEALCEG
+221 RIKDALCDH
-229 SKSKAA
+229 SRAA
-235 DLTFEDNKRIVFGAK
+235 DLTLEDNKRIVFGAK
-250 DENAKMS
+250 DANANMT
-257 LRTNLKN
+257 LRTNMKN
-264 SGGQSYWFYPLST
+264 SGGQSYWFYPLRI

-288 SQKITAADFK
+288 SQKITAADFN

-303 ADKIVWKVYNED
+303 AIKIVWRVYNED
-315 KTKFCQ
+315 KTKYCQ
-321 LSATSS
+321 LSSE
-327 TTQFCD
+327 TQFCD
-333 LTISA
+333 LTINA
-338 LNSATWYNVS
+338 LKNATWRNVS
-348 NDATTTKPTDIGFE
+348 NGATTAKPTDIGFE
-362 HTVYVVAWAANSNDM
+362 QTVYVVAWAANGDYM

-395 DEITAD
+395 DELTAD
-401 NNIDRTLSYLE
+401 GDVDRTLSYFE
-412 DEDRYEKKM
+412 DKYEQQM

-427 DNADLTF
+427 DNPDLTL
-434 DAPTVNN
+434 DAPTTPLNN
-441 NVSLKPSDFKSRAY
+441 MSLKPSDFKSRAY
-455 GFTYANLADYDY
+455 GFTYALLANNDYYYDRS
-467 FYGTYMRQSWTGKRP
+467 TPHHSK
-482 TYSSP
+482 SP
-487 NHGDYGLYKSANK
+487 IHGDYGLYKSGNLR
-500 TGVSTTDYNKGYQ
+500 GISYDNENGYQ
-513 WWANGNPEIY
+513 WWAAGSPTIY
-523 DRTYERTSGKQYG
+523 DRTYAKTNHKQYG
-536 YFLYVDASDESRQI
+536 HFLYVDASNESRQI

-561 GSQLVFSGAVAE
+561 GSQLIFSGAVAE
-573 YTSGANAP
+573 YTASYNATAP

-588 GIDKDENGNEIGK
+588 GINKDENGNVTDQ

-614 NTKSLQYG
+614 NTKTHEYG

-629 KQVLQKSAG
+629 KQVLQKSAA

-654 GTDGADYCIDDLCLY
+654 NTMGADYCIDDLCLY
-669 TQTSKLDVLQNK
+669 TQTSKLDVLQNR

-709 AMVNMKES
+709 AMVNQKKS

-730 VDNIDYD
+730 VENIDYD

-743 EYGTARIPASY
+743 EYGIALIPASY
-754 NAAYVLPPEAADG
+754 NAGLVLPPYAADN
-767 KNNVAMF
+767 KTVPMF

-796 KDYYFSIAYPSDDN
+796 KDYYFSIAYPSDDDPN
-810 PDVPGKWGKSTDVCS
+810 VPGKWGKSTDVCS
-825 TYSGIFQVVEQSIK
+825 TYSDIFQVVEQNIK

-854 CDTKTPTV
+854 CNTHTPTV

-879 TIDNVKF
+879 TIDKVKF

-893 NKENELYTTP
+893 NAENELYSTQ

-909 RAYRAKY
+909 HDYRAKY
-916 PSDNGLNTGFRSINY
+916 PSYNGLSTDFRNDNR
-931 TQYTL
+931 TQYDL
-936 LKQYVDSKQ
+936 LKKYVDSKQ

-958 FEANEMGL
+958 FASDEMGL

-981 GQNYDICADPML
+981 GQVYEICAAPML

-1003 NINLGFSDV
+1003 NINFGFPNV

-1024 LPQIKAIAD
+1024 LPQIKAIAEK
-1033 NNGALN
+1033 NGALN

-1051 KMSDAQVYISN
+1051 RMRDYAKVFISN
-1062 TNDPDFNSTKQVI
+1062 TNDPSFNSTKQEI
-1075 GVVTSST
+1075 GVVTSNT
-1082 IKNSDKTVGIRFNS
+1082 IYNSSKTVGIRFNP

-1110 NFSYNN
+1110 NFSYDN
-1116 SSASTASCP
+1116 ADGSTASCP
-1125 GETFVKMC
+1125 GETFIKMC

-1231 DATADGSDNGNG
+1231 DTKDGSDNGNG

-1267 YANYLNYNKAY
+1267 YANYLTYNKAY

-1287 WSIMSSPLKQTYA
+1287 WSIMSSPLQQTYA
-1300 GDLYVQKDDGQEKSE
+1300 GDLYVPKNNGQEQSE
-1315 AFKPITYKEG
+1315 AFKPITYDEN

-1340 GNAQEVK
+1340 GDAQEVM
-1347 DNVTNYS
+1347 DNTKFYQ
-1354 ANHDGTVD
+1354 AHEDGTVEE
-1362 VTTDNEL
+1362 TTNDFFL
-1369 SINSGYWSHVY
+1369 TSGYWSHVY
-1380 NKVDELYTKGQAF
+1380 NKVDEQYTKGQAF

-1422 FSYYDSESQ
+1422 FSYYDSESN

-1445 RMLQGDVA
+1445 RMLLGDVA

-1463 LKENLHRDNRY
+1463 LKENLHRENRY

-1481 TSSLSMYRFLKANT
+1481 TSSLSMYRFLKANP
-1495 AFENSIWTLDNGV
+1495 AFENSIWTLDNGKV
-1508 MKTHSVPVDL
+1508 TAYTLAL
-1518 DYDKKTDVIVNP
+1518 DEAYDKKTDVLVSP

-1535 VKVKEGETA
+1535 VKLKTGESATEA
-1544 PANVTFN
+1544 TFN
-1551 ATMLINKDV
+1551 ASMLINKDV
-1560 TPGEKALIIRP
+1560 TPGEKALVIRP
-1571 TVTLTTV
+1571 TLTLTTTDGV
-1578 NGERSSQSELIVNDE
+1578 RNSESKLIVNDE

-1711 DINTIDC
+1711 DINTIEC
-1718 FSPTENTI
+1718 FSPTDNTI

-1734 MKRVM
+1734 VKRVV
-1739 VYDISG
+1739 VYDVAGS
-1745 ALVTSN
+1745 LVTSN

>member
-10 RPAPSRRLLLQLL
+10 RLAPSRRLLLQLL

-28 TAAPSSVYAQSFHQT
+28 TAAPSSVYAQSLGFHKN
-43 GASGLPLD
+43 GKSGLPLD

-57 TAEWNYYYYLPTG
+57 TAEWHYYYYLPTN
-70 STSMTLDLPIMG
+70 SNTMELELPFAG
-82 WTDNYANELEP
+82 WGDSKTNDLEP
-93 YGWYRWYDYNTDLNS
+93 YGWIRWYDYNTDLKSDNLTVYSRYYTSLNSLKDKTSKKDIGLIAGTLRNS
-108 ANLTAYDVTSSSWYG
+108 ARDYA
-123 GTTHS
+123 
-128 TQLKTNI
+128 
-135 TDNSGKNIGL
+135 
-145 VAYKLSATY
+145 
-154 ITRKHVGVNYSYS
+154 GVKYNKPTGA
-167 NSDATNPNW
+167 DAEDWAGET
-176 KGDIVACDVSRY
+176 IACDVSRY
-188 IDYTI
+188 NDY
-193 SGTKVSKE
+193 SGYDPTYTNYVEKE
-201 PTLSVRYIF
+201 PTLSIRYIF
-210 HIQSAAYLAQK
+210 HIKSAAYLAK
-221 LKEALCEG
+221 RIKDALCDH
-229 SKSKAA
+229 SRAA
-235 DLTFEDNKRIVFGAK
+235 DLTLEDNKRIVFGAK
-250 DENAKMS
+250 DANAKMT

-264 SGGQSYWFYPLST
+264 SGGQTYWFYPLNTAQPKS
-277 TKGKTVYPTTE
+277 VYPTTE
-288 SQKITAADFK
+288 SQKITASDFGSNMLK
-298 TTMKQ
+298 
-303 ADKIVWKVYNED
+303 AEYVSWIAYNED
-315 KTKFCQ
+315 KTKYKV
-321 LSATSS
+321 LGTS
-327 TTQFCD
+327 TQFFD
-333 LTISA
+333 LSISKLKGSGW
-338 LNSATWYNVS
+338 LNVKDDKSTDV
-348 NDATTTKPTDIGFE
+348 PEDIGFE
-362 HTVYVVAWAANSNDM
+362 HTVYVVAWAVNGTTDM

-395 DEITAD
+395 DELTAD
-401 NNIDRTLSYLE
+401 GDVDRTISYFE
-412 DEDRYEKKM
+412 DKYEQQM

-427 DNADLTF
+427 DNPYMTL
-434 DAPTVNN
+434 DAPTTPLNN
-441 NVSLKPSDFKSRAY
+441 MSLKPSDFKSRAY
-455 GFTYANLADYDY
+455 GFTYAELANNDPYD
-467 FYGTYMRQSWTGKRP
+467 GKTP
-482 TYSSP
+482 HHSKSP
-487 NHGDYGLYKSANK
+487 IHGDYGLYKSGNLP
-500 TGVSTTDYNKGYQ
+500 GISYNNQDGYQ
-513 WWANGNPEIY
+513 WWAAGSPTIY
-523 DRTYERTSGKQYG
+523 DRTYAKTNHKQYG
-536 YFLYVDASDESRQI
+536 HFLYVDASNESRQI

-561 GSQLVFSGAVAE
+561 GSQLIFSGAVAE
-573 YTSGANAP
+573 YTAAKNSTAP

-588 GIDKDENGNEIGK
+588 GIDKDENGNVTDQ
-601 KLIQSFSSGDFKT
+601 KLIQSFSSGDFAT
-614 NTKSLQYG
+614 NTKTHAYG

-629 KQVLQKSAG
+629 KQVLQKSAA

-647 VLDNMCQ
+647 VLDNMCKD
-654 GTDGADYCIDDLCLY
+654 TWGADYCVDDLCLY
-669 TQTSKLDVLQNK
+669 TQTSKLDVLQNR

-689 YETAPEEITLKLRG
+689 YETAPEYITLKLRG

-709 AMVNMKES
+709 AMVNQKES
-717 KLFYRICDATGKQ
+717 KLFYRICDATGKP

-737 GDGQPD
+737 GDGKPD
-743 EYGTARIPASY
+743 EYGIASIPASY
-754 NAAYVLPPEAADG
+754 NAGLVLPPAAADG
-767 KNNVAMF
+767 KTNVPMF

-810 PDVPGKWGKSTDVCS
+810 PDVPGDWGKSTDVCS
-825 TYSGIFQVVEQSIK
+825 TYSGLFQVVEQNIK
-839 LTDKNSNVLTALRVN
+839 LTDKNSNVLTALRVDCN
-854 CDTKTPTV
+854 SNTPTV

-893 NKENELYTTP
+893 NAENELYSTS

-909 RAYRAKY
+909 HAYRAKY
-916 PSDNGLNTGFRSINY
+916 PEYNGLSTDFRYVNY
-931 TQYTL
+931 AHYNL
-936 LKQYVDSKQ
+936 LKKYVDSKQ

-958 FEANEMGL
+958 FASDEMGL
-966 YKIAVIPVQAKATIN
+966 YKIAVIPVQDKATIN
-981 GQNYDICADPML
+981 GQVYEICAAPML

-1003 NINLGFSDV
+1003 NINFGFPGV

-1024 LPQIKAIAD
+1024 LPQINAIATK
-1033 NNGALN
+1033 NGALN
-1039 LPMTGIEGATSV
+1039 LPMTGIEGAKSV
-1051 KMSDAQVYISN
+1051 EMIDEAQVSISN
-1062 TNDPDFNSTKQVI
+1062 TNDPDFNSTEQMI
-1075 GVVTSST
+1075 GVVTANT
-1082 IKNSDKTVGIRFNS
+1082 IKNSDNTVGIRFNS
-1096 NAATILKE
+1096 NAVKTLKE

-1110 NFSYNN
+1110 HFRYANADGSM
-1116 SSASTASCP
+1116 ASCP
-1125 GETFVKMC
+1125 GETFIKMC

-1168 DSYTDYNTTTAF
+1168 DSYADYNTTTAF

-1231 DATADGSDNGNG
+1231 DTADGSDNGNG
-1243 TFSCEKWAGNFCDQI
+1243 TFSCETWAGNFCDQI

-1267 YANYLNYNKAY
+1267 YANYLTYNKAY

-1287 WSIMSSPLKQTYA
+1287 WSIMSSPLQQTYA
-1300 GDLYVQKDDGQEKSE
+1300 GDLYVPKDNGQEQSE
-1315 AFKPITYKEG
+1315 AFLPITYKEG

-1340 GNAQEVK
+1340 GDAKEIV
-1347 DNVTNYS
+1347 DNTKFYQ
-1354 ANHDGTVD
+1354 AHEDGTVEE
-1362 VTTDNEL
+1362 TTNDFFL
-1369 SINSGYWSHVY
+1369 TSGYWSHVY
-1380 NKVDELYTKGQAF
+1380 NKVDEQYTKGQAF

-1431 KPVNVTVN
+1431 KSVNVTVN

-1445 RMLQGDVA
+1445 RMLLGDVA

-1463 LKENLHRDNRY
+1463 LKENLHSENRY

-1495 AFENSIWTLDNGV
+1495 AFENSIWTLDNGKV
-1508 MKTHSVPVDL
+1508 TAYTLAL
-1518 DYDKKTDVIVNP
+1518 DEAYDKKTDVLVSP

-1535 VKVKEGETA
+1535 VKLKTGESATEA
-1544 PANVTFN
+1544 TFN
-1551 ATMLINKDV
+1551 ASMLINKDV
-1560 TPGEKALIIRP
+1560 TPGEKALVIRP
-1571 TVTLTTV
+1571 TLTLTTTDGV
-1578 NGERSSQSELIVNDE
+1578 RNSESKLIVNDE

-1697 GRYYITNQSSLNTT
+1697 GRYYVTNQSSLNTT
-1711 DINTIDC
+1711 DINTIEC

-1739 VYDISG
+1739 VYDVAGS
-1745 ALVTSN
+1745 LVTSN

-1770 VKATTKEDRTETF
+1770 VKATTMEDRTETF

>member
-43 GASGLPLD
+43 GASGMPLD

-57 TAEWNYYYYLPTG
+57 TAEWHYYYYLPTG

-82 WTDNYANELEP
+82 WTDEKANDLEP
-93 YGWYRWYDYNTDLNS
+93 YGWYRWYDYNTDLES
-108 ANLTAYDVTSSSWYG
+108 ANLTAYDVTTSSWYG
-123 GTTHS
+123 STKHS

-145 VAYKLSATY
+145 VAYKLSDTY
-154 ITRKHVGVNYSYS
+154 VTRKHVGVNYEYT
-167 NSDATNPNW
+167 NSDAINPNW

-188 IDYTI
+188 IDYSI

-210 HIQSAAYLAQK
+210 HIQSAAYLAKQIK
-221 LKEALCEG
+221 DALCDH
-229 SKSKAA
+229 SRAA
-235 DLTFEDNKRIVFGAK
+235 DLTLEDNKRIVFGAK
-250 DENAKMS
+250 DANAKMT
-257 LRTNLKN
+257 LRTNMKN
-264 SGGQSYWFYPLST
+264 SGGQSYWFYPLKNT
-277 TKGKTVYPTTE
+277 VGKSVYPTTE
-288 SQKITAADFK
+288 SQKITAADFN

-303 ADKIVWKVYNED
+303 ADNIVWRVYNED
-315 KTKFCQ
+315 KTKYCQ
-321 LSATSS
+321 LPPS
-327 TTQFCD
+327 TPSNPRTPISPQFCD
-333 LTISA
+333 LTINA
-338 LNSATWYNVS
+338 LKYATWRNVS
-348 NDATTTKPTDIGFE
+348 NGATTANAKPTDIGFE
-362 HTVYVVAWAANSNDM
+362 HTVYVVAWAANGDYM

-395 DEITAD
+395 DELTAD
-401 NNIDRTLSYLE
+401 GDVDRTISYFE
-412 DEDRYEKKM
+412 GKYEQQM

-427 DNADLTF
+427 DNPYLTL
-434 DAPTVNN
+434 DAPTTPLNN
-441 NVSLKPSDFKSRAY
+441 MSPKPSDFKSRAY
-455 GFTYANLADYDY
+455 GFTYAELASFDYY
-467 FYGTYMRQSWTGKRP
+467 NG
-482 TYSSP
+482 SSP
-487 NHGDYGLYKSANK
+487 HHSKSPIHGDYGLYKSGNLH
-500 TGVSTTDYNKGYQ
+500 GISYNNENGYQ
-513 WWANGNPEIY
+513 WWAEGSPTIY
-523 DRTYERTSGKQYG
+523 DRTYAKTSGKQYG
-536 YFLYVDASDESRQI
+536 HFLYVDASNESRQI

-561 GSQLVFSGAVAE
+561 GSQLIFSGAVAE
-573 YTSGANAP
+573 YTAANNSTAP

-588 GIDKDENGNEIGK
+588 GIDKDENGNVTDQ

-614 NTKSLQYG
+614 NTKSHEYG

-629 KQVLQKSAG
+629 KQVLQKSAA

-654 GTDGADYCIDDLCLY
+654 DTWGADYCVDDLCLY

-689 YETAPEEITLKLRG
+689 YETAPNDITLKLRG

-709 AMVNMKES
+709 AMVNQKES

-730 VDNIDYD
+730 VENIDYD
-737 GDGQPD
+737 GDGKPD
-743 EYGTARIPASY
+743 DYGIARIPESY
-754 NAAYVLPPEAADG
+754 NAGYVLPSAAAGG
-767 KNNVAMF
+767 KTNVPMF

-810 PDVPGKWGKSTDVCS
+810 PDVPGDWGKSTDVCS
-825 TYSGIFQVVEQSIK
+825 TYSDIFQVVEQNIK
-839 LTDKNSNVLTALRVN
+839 LTDKNSNVLTALRVDCN
-854 CDTKTPTV
+854 SNTPTV

-893 NKENELYTTP
+893 NAENELYSTT

-909 RAYRAKY
+909 HAYRAKY
-916 PSDNGLNTGFRSINY
+916 PEYNGLSTDFRYVNY
-931 TQYTL
+931 AQYNL
-936 LKQYVDSKQ
+936 LKKYVDSKQ
-945 LILNASNSMGNRT
+945 LILNASNSMGNRK
-958 FEANEMGL
+958 FEAKETGL
-966 YKIAVIPVQAKATIN
+966 YKIAVIPVQDKATIN
-981 GQNYDICADPML
+981 GQVYEICAAPML

-1003 NINLGFSDV
+1003 NINFGFPGV

-1024 LPQIKAIAD
+1024 LPQINAIATK
-1033 NNGALN
+1033 NGALN
-1039 LPMTGIEGATSV
+1039 LPMTGIERAKSV
-1051 KMSDAQVYISN
+1051 EMIDKAQVSISN
-1062 TNDPDFNSTKQVI
+1062 TNDPDFNSTEQMI
-1075 GVVTSST
+1075 GVVTANT
-1082 IKNSDKTVGIRFNS
+1082 IKNSDNTVGIRFNS
-1096 NAATILKE
+1096 NAVKTMKE

-1110 NFSYNN
+1110 HFRYANADGSM
-1116 SSASTASCP
+1116 ASCP
-1125 GETFVKMC
+1125 GETFIKMC

-1168 DSYTDYNTTTAF
+1168 DSYADYNTTTAF

-1231 DATADGSDNGNG
+1231 NTTADGSDNGNG
-1243 TFSCEKWAGNFCDQI
+1243 TFSCETWAGNFCDQI

-1267 YANYLNYNKAY
+1267 YANYLTYNKAY

-1287 WSIMSSPLKQTYA
+1287 WSIMSSPLQQTYA
-1300 GDLYVQKDDGQEKSE
+1300 GDLYVPKNNGQEQSE
-1315 AFKPITYKEG
+1315 AFKPMTYDEN

-1340 GNAQEVK
+1340 GDAKEIV
-1347 DNVTNYS
+1347 DNTKFYQ
-1354 ANHDGTVD
+1354 AHEDGTVEE
-1362 VTTDNEL
+1362 TTNDFFL
-1369 SINSGYWSHVY
+1369 TSGYWSHVY
-1380 NKVDELYTKGQAF
+1380 NKVDEQYTKGQAF

-1439 RDANSY
+1439 RDDKSY
-1445 RMLQGDVA
+1445 RMLLGDVA

-1463 LKENLHRDNRY
+1463 LKENLHSDNRY

-1495 AFENSIWTLDNGV
+1495 AFENSIWTLDNGKV
-1508 MKTHSVPVDL
+1508 TAYTLAL
-1518 DYDKKTDVIVNP
+1518 DEAYDKKTDVLVSP

-1535 VKVKEGETA
+1535 VKLKTGESATEA
-1544 PANVTFN
+1544 TFN
-1551 ATMLINKDV
+1551 ASMLINKDV
-1560 TPGEKALIIRP
+1560 TPGEKALVIRP
-1571 TVTLTTV
+1571 TLTLTTTDGV
-1578 NGERSSQSELIVNDE
+1578 RNSESKLIVNDE

-1697 GRYYITNQSSLNTT
+1697 GRYYVTNQSSLNTT

-1734 MKRVM
+1734 MKRVV
-1739 VYDISG
+1739 VYDVAGS
-1745 ALVTSN
+1745 LVTSN

-1756 GRCQLNVPKAGIYV
+1756 GRCQLNVPKSGIYV

>member
-28 TAAPSSVYAQSFHQT
+28 TAAPSSVYAQSLGFHKNGQ
-43 GASGLPLD
+43 SGLPLD

-57 TAEWNYYYYLPTG
+57 TAEWHYYYYLPTNSNTMELELPFDG
-70 STSMTLDLPIMG
+70 WGKSSTND
-82 WTDNYANELEP
+82 LEP
-93 YGWYRWYDYNTDLNS
+93 YGWIRWYDYTTDLKSDRLTVYNSSSTSLYNSKDNTSNKDIGLIAGTLRNS
-108 ANLTAYDVTSSSWYG
+108 ARDYA
-123 GTTHS
+123 
-128 TQLKTNI
+128 
-135 TDNSGKNIGL
+135 
-145 VAYKLSATY
+145 
-154 ITRKHVGVNYSYS
+154 GVKYNKPTGA
-167 NSDATNPNW
+167 DAEDWAGET
-176 KGDIVACDVSRY
+176 IACDVSRY
-188 IDYTI
+188 NDYDL
-193 SGTKVSKE
+193 TKRGNYPKYTNYVKKE
-201 PTLSVRYIF
+201 PTLSIRYIF
-210 HIQSAAYLAQK
+210 HIKSAAYLAK
-221 LKEALCEG
+221 RIKDALCDH
-229 SKSKAA
+229 SRAA
-235 DLTFEDNKRIVFGAK
+235 DLTLEDNKRIVFGAK
-250 DENAKMS
+250 DANANMT
-257 LRTNLKN
+257 LRTNMKN
-264 SGGQSYWFYPLST
+264 SGGQSYWFYPLRT
-277 TKGKTVYPTTE
+277 TVGKTVYPTTE
-288 SQKITAADFK
+288 SQKITAEDFN

-303 ADKIVWKVYNED
+303 ANKIVWIVYNED

-321 LSATSS
+321 LSSE
-327 TTQFCD
+327 TQFCD
-333 LTISA
+333 LTINA
-338 LNSATWYNVS
+338 LKNATWYNVS
-348 NDATTTKPTDIGFE
+348 NDAITSKPTDIGFE
-362 HTVYVVAWAANSNDM
+362 QTVYVVAWAANGDYM

-388 KGYPKTK
+388 KGYPKMK
-395 DEITAD
+395 DELTAD
-401 NNIDRTLSYLE
+401 GDVDRTISYFE
-412 DEDRYEKKM
+412 DKYEQQM

-427 DNADLTF
+427 DNPDLTL
-434 DAPTVNN
+434 DAPTTPLDNM
-441 NVSLKPSDFKSRAY
+441 SRKPSDFKSRAY
-455 GFTYANLADYDY
+455 GFTYADLASYDY
-467 FYGTYMRQSWTGKRP
+467 YYDRSTPHHSK
-482 TYSSP
+482 SP
-487 NHGDYGLYKSANK
+487 IHGDYGLYKSGNLR
-500 TGVSTTDYNKGYQ
+500 GISYDNENGYQ
-513 WWANGNPEIY
+513 WWAAGSPTIY
-523 DRTYERTSGKQYG
+523 DRTYAKTSGKQYG
-536 YFLYVDASDESRQI
+536 HFLYVDASNESRQI

-561 GSQLVFSGAVAE
+561 GSQLIFSGAVAE
-573 YTSGANAP
+573 YTAAYNATAP

-588 GIDKDENGNEIGK
+588 GINKDENGNVTDQ

-614 NTKSLQYG
+614 NTKSHEYG

-629 KQVLQKSAG
+629 KQVLQKSAA

-654 GTDGADYCIDDLCLY
+654 NTKGADYCIDDLCLY
-669 TQTSKLDVLQNK
+669 TQTSKLDVLQNR

-709 AMVNMKES
+709 AMVNQKES
-717 KLFYRICDATGKQ
+717 KLFYRICDATGKP
-730 VDNIDYD
+730 VENIDYD
-737 GDGQPD
+737 GDRLPD
-743 EYGTARIPASY
+743 DYGTARIPESY
-754 NAAYVLPPEAADG
+754 SSTYVLPSAAAGG
-767 KNNVAMF
+767 KTNVPMF

-810 PDVPGKWGKSTDVCS
+810 PEVPGDWGKSTDVCS
-825 TYSGIFQVVEQSIK
+825 TYSGLFQVVEQNIK
-839 LTDKNSNVLTALRVN
+839 LTDKNSNVLTALRVDCN
-854 CDTKTPTV
+854 SKTPTV

-879 TIDNVKF
+879 TIDKVKF

-893 NKENELYTTP
+893 NAENELYSTT

-909 RAYRAKY
+909 HAYRAKY
-916 PSDNGLNTGFRSINY
+916 PEYNGLSAYFRNDNR
-931 TQYTL
+931 TQYDL
-936 LKQYVDSKQ
+936 LKKYVDSKQ

-958 FEANEMGL
+958 FASDEMGL
-966 YKIAVIPVQAKATIN
+966 YKIAVIPVQDKATIN
-981 GQNYDICADPML
+981 GQVYEICAAPML

-1003 NINLGFSDV
+1003 NINFGFPNV

-1024 LPQIKAIAD
+1024 LPQIKAIAEK
-1033 NNGALN
+1033 NGALN
-1039 LPMTGIEGATSV
+1039 LPMTGIEGARSV
-1051 KMSDAQVYISN
+1051 NMSEEDAQVRISN
-1062 TNDPDFNSTKQVI
+1062 TNDPDFNSTEQMI
-1075 GVVTSST
+1075 GVVTANT
-1082 IKNSDKTVGIRFNS
+1082 IKNSDNTVGIRFNS
-1096 NAATILKE
+1096 NAVKTLKE

-1110 NFSYNN
+1110 HFRYANADGSM
-1116 SSASTASCP
+1116 ASCP
-1125 GETFVKMC
+1125 GETFIKMC

-1231 DATADGSDNGNG
+1231 DTADGSDNGNG

-1267 YANYLNYNKAY
+1267 YANYLTYNKAY

-1287 WSIMSSPLKQTYA
+1287 WSIMSSPLQQTYA
-1300 GDLYVQKDDGQEKSE
+1300 GDLYVPKNNGQEQSE
-1315 AFKPITYKEG
+1315 AFQPITYKEG

-1340 GNAQEVK
+1340 GDAKEIV
-1347 DNVTNYS
+1347 DNTKFYQ
-1354 ANHDGTVD
+1354 AHEDGTVEE
-1362 VTTDNEL
+1362 TTNDFFL
-1369 SINSGYWSHVY
+1369 TSGYWSHVY
-1380 NKVDELYTKGQAF
+1380 NKVDEQYTKGQAF

-1431 KPVNVTVN
+1431 KSVNVTVN

-1445 RMLQGDVA
+1445 RMLLGDVA

-1463 LKENLHRDNRY
+1463 LKENLHRENRY

-1481 TSSLSMYRFLKANT
+1481 TSSLSMYRFLKANP
-1495 AFENSIWTLDNGV
+1495 AFENSIWTLDNGKV
-1508 MKTHSVPVDL
+1508 TAYTLAL
-1518 DYDKKTDVIVNP
+1518 DEAYDKKTDVLVSP

-1535 VKVKEGETA
+1535 VKLKTGESATEA
-1544 PANVTFN
+1544 TFN
-1551 ATMLINKDV
+1551 ASMLINKDV
-1560 TPGEKALIIRP
+1560 TPGEKALVIRP
-1571 TVTLTTV
+1571 TLTLTTTDGIR
-1578 NGERSSQSELIVNDE
+1578 NSESKLIVNDD

-1686 GMTVKMMANDH
+1686 GMTVKMMTNDH

-1718 FSPTENTI
+1718 FSPTDNTI

-1734 MKRVM
+1734 MKRVV

>member
-1 MKSRKNNIN
+1 MKIRNNNIN
-10 RPAPSRRLLLQLL
+10 RLATSRRLLLQLL
-23 TMMAL
+23 AMMAL
-28 TAAPSSVYAQSFHQT
+28 TAAPSSVYAQSLGFHKKGQ
-43 GASGLPLD
+43 SGLPLD

-57 TAEWNYYYYLPTG
+57 TAEWHYYYYLPTNSNTMELELPFDG
-70 STSMTLDLPIMG
+70 WGKSSTND
-82 WTDNYANELEP
+82 LEP
-93 YGWYRWYDYNTDLNS
+93 YGWIRWYDYTTDLKSDRLTVYNSSSTSLYNSKDNTSNKDIGLIAGTLRNS
-108 ANLTAYDVTSSSWYG
+108 ARDYAGVKYNKPTGADAEDWG
-123 GTTHS
+123 GET
-128 TQLKTNI
+128 I
-135 TDNSGKNIGL
+135 
-145 VAYKLSATY
+145 
-154 ITRKHVGVNYSYS
+154 
-167 NSDATNPNW
+167 
-176 KGDIVACDVSRY
+176 ACDVSRY
-188 IDYTI
+188 NDYSI
-193 SGTKVSKE
+193 STNYVKKE
-201 PTLSVRYIF
+201 PTLSIRYIF
-210 HIQSAAYLAQK
+210 HIKSAAYLAK
-221 LKEALCEG
+221 RIKDALCDH
-229 SKSKAA
+229 SRAA
-235 DLTFEDNKRIVFGAK
+235 DLTLEDNKRIVFGAK
-250 DENAKMS
+250 DANANMT
-257 LRTNLKN
+257 LRTNMKN
-264 SGGQSYWFYPLST
+264 SGGQSYWFYPLRT
-277 TKGKTVYPTTE
+277 TVGKTVYPTTE
-288 SQKITAADFK
+288 SQKITAADFN

-303 ADKIVWKVYNED
+303 ANKIVWAVYNED
-315 KTKFCQ
+315 KTKYCQ
-321 LSATSS
+321 LSSE
-327 TTQFCD
+327 TQFCD
-333 LTISA
+333 LTINA
-338 LNSATWYNVS
+338 LKNATWRNVS
-348 NDATTTKPTDIGFE
+348 NGATTAKPTDIGFE
-362 HTVYVVAWAANSNDM
+362 QTVYVVAWAANGDYM

-388 KGYPKTK
+388 KGYPKMK
-395 DEITAD
+395 DELTAD
-401 NNIDRTLSYLE
+401 GDVDRTLSYLE

-427 DNADLTF
+427 DNPDLTL
-434 DAPTVNN
+434 DAPTTPENN
-441 NVSLKPSDFKSRAY
+441 MSLKPSDFKSRAY
-455 GFTYANLADYDY
+455 GFTYAQLASFDYYYD
-467 FYGTYMRQSWTGKRP
+467 GSTPHHSK
-482 TYSSP
+482 SP
-487 NHGDYGLYKSANK
+487 IHGDYGLYKSGNLR
-500 TGVSTTDYNKGYQ
+500 GISYDNENGYQ
-513 WWANGNPEIY
+513 WWAAGSPTIY
-523 DRTYERTSGKQYG
+523 DRTYAKTSGKQYG
-536 YFLYVDASDESRQI
+536 HFLYVDASNESRQI

-561 GSQLVFSGAVAE
+561 GSQLIFSGAVAE
-573 YTSGANAP
+573 YTASYNATAP

-588 GIDKDENGNEIGK
+588 GINKDENGNVTDQ

-614 NTKSLQYG
+614 NTKTHEYG

-629 KQVLQKSAG
+629 KQVLQKSAA

-654 GTDGADYCIDDLCLY
+654 NTKGADYCIDDLCLY

-689 YETAPEEITLKLRG
+689 YETAPDDITLKLRG

-709 AMVNMKES
+709 AMVNQKES
-717 KLFYRICDATGKQ
+717 KLFYRICDATGKR
-730 VDNIDYD
+730 VENIDYN
-737 GDGQPD
+737 GDGHPD

-754 NAAYVLPPEAADG
+754 NAAYVLPPEAAGG
-767 KNNVAMF
+767 KTNVPMF
-774 ENDNSG
+774 EYDNSG

-810 PDVPGKWGKSTDVCS
+810 PDVPGVWGKSTDVCS
-825 TYSGIFQVVEQSIK
+825 TYSGIFQVVEQNIK
-839 LTDKNSNVLTALRVN
+839 LTDKNSNVLTALRVDCN
-854 CDTKTPTV
+854 SKTPTV

-893 NKENELYTTP
+893 NAENELYSTQ
-903 GLLEAL
+903 GLLEAIH
-909 RAYRAKY
+909 AYRKAY
-916 PSDNGLNTGFRSINY
+916 PEYNGLSTGFRSVNY
-931 TQYTL
+931 NQYDL
-936 LKQYVDSKQ
+936 LKKYVDSKQ
-945 LILNASNSMGNRT
+945 LILNASNSMGNRK

-981 GQNYDICADPML
+981 GQVYDICADPML

-1003 NINLGFSDV
+1003 NINFGFPGV

-1024 LPQIKAIAD
+1024 LPQIQAIAEK
-1033 NNGALN
+1033 NGALN
-1039 LPMTGIEGATSV
+1039 LPMTGIEGAKSV
-1051 KMSDAQVYISN
+1051 KMIDEAQVSISN
-1062 TNDPDFNSTKQVI
+1062 TNDPDFNSTEQMI

-1082 IKNSDKTVGIRFNS
+1082 INETDKTVGIRFNS
-1096 NAATILKE
+1096 NAFTTLKE

-1110 NFSYNN
+1110 NFRYANA
-1116 SSASTASCP
+1116 SASTASCP
-1125 GETFVKMC
+1125 GETFIKMC

-1168 DSYTDYNTTTAF
+1168 DSYADYNTTTAF

-1203 DEISYRSNGIASST
+1203 DEISYRSNGIASSK
-1217 KMKSFAYDFVAKWS
+1217 KMQSFAYDFVAKWS
-1231 DATADGSDNGNG
+1231 DTTDGSDNGNG

-1267 YANYLNYNKAY
+1267 YANYLTYNKAY

-1287 WSIMSSPLKQTYA
+1287 WSIMSSPLQQTYA
-1300 GDLYVQKDDGQEKSE
+1300 GDLYVPKDNGQEQSE
-1315 AFKPITYKEG
+1315 AFQPITYQEG

-1340 GNAQEVK
+1340 GDAQEVI

-1354 ANHDGTVD
+1354 ANHDGTVN

-1380 NKVDELYTKGQAF
+1380 NKVDEQYTKGQAF

-1401 TAGAQGANATAVIR
+1401 TAGAQDANAKAVVR

-1422 FSYYDSESQ
+1422 FNYYDSESQ

-1453 GDKTMAMTQP
+1453 GDKTMTMTQP

-1578 NGERSSQSELIVNDE
+1578 NGIRSSQSKLIVSDE
-1593 ASRDYVEGED
+1593 ASRDYVAGED
-1603 VEMLGEGNI
+1603 VDMLGEGNI
-1612 AEIAQVYSVA
+1612 AEIAQAYSVA

-1630 ASDDINWMPVGVV
+1630 ATDDINWMPIGVV
-1643 APKSKDIDV
+1643 ADKSRSTNVTV
-1652 NISLNSKMLIKM
+1652 NLNSKMLRKM
-1664 NNEGSQL
+1664 NDEGGKL
-1671 FLFDATTKTFSEIKD
+1671 FIYDATSKKFSEIAD
-1686 GMTVKMMANDH
+1686 GMQIEMMANDH
-1697 GRYYITNQSSLNTT
+1697 GRYYITTNNWVVPTG
-1711 DINTIDC
+1711 INAIRC
-1718 FSPTENTI
+1718 FSPAQGTI
-1726 VVATLKGD
+1726 IVAVLNGEVKQA
-1734 MKRVM
+1734 K
-1739 VYDISG
+1739 VYDTAG
-1745 ALVTSN
+1745 ALVTS
-1751 HSVNG
+1751 SRSTAG
-1756 GRCQLNVPKAGIYV
+1756 ERCQLSVQQPGVYI
-1770 VKATTKEDRTETF
+1770 VKATTMDDKTETF
-1783 KIVVR
+1783 KIVVK

>member
-10 RPAPSRRLLLQLL
+10 RLAPSRRLLLQLL
-23 TMMAL
+23 AMMAL
-28 TAAPSSVYAQSFHQT
+28 TAAPSSVYAQSLGFHKNGQ
-43 GASGLPLD
+43 SGLPLD

-57 TAEWNYYYYLPTG
+57 TAEWHYYYYLPNNSNTMELELPFDG
-70 STSMTLDLPIMG
+70 WEKSSTND
-82 WTDNYANELEP
+82 LEP
-93 YGWYRWYDYNTDLNS
+93 YGWIRWYDYTTDLKSNRLTVYSSSTSLNSLKDYNSKKDIGLIAGTLRNS
-108 ANLTAYDVTSSSWYG
+108 ARNYA
-123 GTTHS
+123 
-128 TQLKTNI
+128 
-135 TDNSGKNIGL
+135 
-145 VAYKLSATY
+145 
-154 ITRKHVGVNYSYS
+154 GVKYNKPTGA
-167 NSDATNPNW
+167 DAEDWPGET
-176 KGDIVACDVSRY
+176 IACDVSRY
-188 IDYTI
+188 NDYSIYTNY
-193 SGTKVSKE
+193 VEKE
-201 PTLSVRYIF
+201 PTLSIRYIF
-210 HIQSAAYLAQK
+210 HIKSAAYLAK
-221 LKEALCEG
+221 RIKDALCDH
-229 SKSKAA
+229 SRAA
-235 DLTFEDNKRIVFGAK
+235 DLTLEDNKLIVFGAK
-250 DENAKMS
+250 DANANMT
-257 LRTNLKN
+257 LRTNMKN
-264 SGGQSYWFYPLST
+264 SGGQRYWFYPLRT

-288 SQKITAADFK
+288 AQKITAADFN

-303 ADKIVWKVYNED
+303 ANKIVWRVYNED
-315 KTKFCQ
+315 KTKYCQ
-321 LSATSS
+321 LSS

-333 LTISA
+333 LTINA
-338 LNSATWYNVS
+338 LKNATWYNVS
-348 NDATTTKPTDIGFE
+348 NGATTSKPTDIGFE
-362 HTVYVVAWAANSNDM
+362 QTVYVVAWAANGDYYM

-395 DEITAD
+395 DELTAD
-401 NNIDRTLSYLE
+401 GDVDRTISYFE
-412 DEDRYEKKM
+412 EKKYERQM

-427 DNADLTF
+427 DNPDLTL
-434 DAPTVNN
+434 DAPTTPLDNM
-441 NVSLKPSDFKSRAY
+441 SRKPSDFKSRAY
-455 GFTYANLADYDY
+455 GFTYAELENYDY
-467 FYGTYMRQSWTGKRP
+467 YYDRSTPHHSK
-482 TYSSP
+482 SP
-487 NHGDYGLYKSANK
+487 IHGDYGLYKSGNLR
-500 TGVSTTDYNKGYQ
+500 GISYDNENGYQ
-513 WWANGNPEIY
+513 WWAAGSPTIF
-523 DRTYERTSGKQYG
+523 DRTHAKTSGKQYG
-536 YFLYVDASDESRQI
+536 HFLYVDASNESRQI

-561 GSQLVFSGAVAE
+561 GSQLIFSGAVAE
-573 YTSGANAP
+573 YTAAYNATAP

-588 GIDKDENGNEIGK
+588 GINKDENGNVTDQ

-614 NTKSLQYG
+614 NTKTHAYG
-622 KWYQIYS
+622 QWYQIYS
-629 KQVLQKSAG
+629 KQVLQKSAA

-654 GTDGADYCIDDLCLY
+654 NTKGADYCIDDLCLY
-669 TQTSKLDVLQNK
+669 TQTSKLDVLQNR

-709 AMVNMKES
+709 AMVNQKES

-730 VDNIDYD
+730 VENIDYD

-743 EYGTARIPASY
+743 EYGIALIPASY
-754 NAAYVLPPEAADG
+754 NAGLVLPPYAADN
-767 KNNVAMF
+767 KTVPMF

-796 KDYYFSIAYPSDDN
+796 KDYYFSIAYPSDDDPN
-810 PDVPGKWGKSTDVCS
+810 VPGKWGKSTDVCS
-825 TYSGIFQVVEQSIK
+825 TYSDIFQVVEQNIK

-854 CDTKTPTV
+854 CNTHTPTV

-879 TIDNVKF
+879 TIDKVKF

-893 NKENELYTTP
+893 NAENELYSTQ

-909 RAYRAKY
+909 HDYRAKY
-916 PSDNGLNTGFRSINY
+916 PEYNGLSTDFRNDNR
-931 TQYTL
+931 TQYDL
-936 LKQYVDSKQ
+936 LKKYVDSKQ

-958 FEANEMGL
+958 FASDEMGL

-981 GQNYDICADPML
+981 GQVYEICAAPML

-1003 NINLGFSDV
+1003 NINFGFPNV

-1024 LPQIKAIAD
+1024 LPQIKAIAEK
-1033 NNGALN
+1033 NGALN
-1039 LPMTGIEGATSV
+1039 LPMTGIEGARSV
-1051 KMSDAQVYISN
+1051 NMSEEDAQVRISN
-1062 TNDPDFNSTKQVI
+1062 TNDPDFNSTKQMI
-1075 GVVTSST
+1075 GVVTANT
-1082 IKNSDKTVGIRFNS
+1082 IYETDKTVGIRFNS
-1096 NAATILKE
+1096 NAVKTLKE

-1110 NFSYNN
+1110 HFRYANADGSM
-1116 SSASTASCP
+1116 ASCP
-1125 GETFVKMC
+1125 GETFIKMC

-1231 DATADGSDNGNG
+1231 NTTVDGSDTGNG

-1267 YANYLNYNKAY
+1267 YANYLTYNKAY

-1287 WSIMSSPLKQTYA
+1287 WSIMSSPLQQTYA

-1315 AFKPITYKEG
+1315 AFQPITYKEG

-1340 GNAQEVK
+1340 GDAQEVM

-1369 SINSGYWSHVY
+1369 SINSVYWSHVY
-1380 NKVDELYTKGQAF
+1380 NKVDEQYTKGQAF

-1481 TSSLSMYRFLKANT
+1481 TSSLSMYRFLKANP
-1495 AFENSIWTLDNGV
+1495 AFENSIWTLDNGKV
-1508 MKTHSVPVDL
+1508 TAYTLAL
-1518 DYDKKTDVIVNP
+1518 DEAYDKKTDVLVSP

-1535 VKVKEGETA
+1535 VKLKTGESATEA
-1544 PANVTFN
+1544 TFN
-1551 ATMLINKDV
+1551 ASMLINKDV
-1560 TPGEKALIIRP
+1560 TPGEKALVIRP
-1571 TVTLTTV
+1571 TLTLTTTDGV
-1578 NGERSSQSELIVNDE
+1578 RNSESKLIVNDE
-1593 ASRDYVEGED
+1593 ASRDYVDGED

-1622 GSQAVALN
+1622 GLQAVALN

-1652 NISLNSKMLIKM
+1652 NISLNSKMLRKM

-1739 VYDISG
+1739 VYDVAGS
-1745 ALVTSN
+1745 LVTSN

-1756 GRCQLNVPKAGIYV
+1756 SRCQLNVPKAGIYV
-1770 VKATTKEDRTETF
+1770 VKATTMEDRTETF

>member
-10 RPAPSRRLLLQLL
+10 RLAPSRRLLLQLL

-28 TAAPSSVYAQSFHQT
+28 TAAPSSVYAQSLGFHKEGQ
-43 GASGLPLD
+43 SGLPLD

-57 TAEWNYYYYLPTG
+57 TAEWHYYYYLPTN
-70 STSMTLDLPIMG
+70 SNTMELELPFAG
-82 WTDNYANELEP
+82 WGDSKTNDLEP
-93 YGWYRWYDYNTDLNS
+93 YGWIRWYDYNTDLKSDNLTVYSRYYTSLNSLKDKTSKKDIGLIAGSLRNS
-108 ANLTAYDVTSSSWYG
+108 ARDYAGV
-123 GTTHS
+123 
-128 TQLKTNI
+128 K
-135 TDNSGKNIGL
+135 
-145 VAYKLSATY
+145 YKKPTGA
-154 ITRKHVGVNYSYS
+154 
-167 NSDATNPNW
+167 DAEGWPGET
-176 KGDIVACDVSRY
+176 IACDVSRY
-188 IDYTI
+188 NDY
-193 SGTKVSKE
+193 SGYNPRYTNYVEKE
-201 PTLSVRYIF
+201 PTLSIRYIF
-210 HIQSAAYLAQK
+210 HIKSAAYLAK
-221 LKEALCEG
+221 RIKDALCDH
-229 SKSKAA
+229 SRAA
-235 DLTFEDNKRIVFGAK
+235 DLTLEDNKRIVFGAK
-250 DENAKMS
+250 DANAKMT

-264 SGGQSYWFYPLST
+264 SGGQTYWFYPLNTAQPKS
-277 TKGKTVYPTTE
+277 VYPTTE
-288 SQKITAADFK
+288 SQKITASDFGSNMLK
-298 TTMKQ
+298 
-303 ADKIVWKVYNED
+303 AEYVSWIAYNED
-315 KTKFCQ
+315 KTKYKV
-321 LSATSS
+321 LGTS
-327 TTQFCD
+327 TQFFD
-333 LTISA
+333 LSISKLKESGW
-338 LNSATWYNVS
+338 LNVKDDKSTDV
-348 NDATTTKPTDIGFE
+348 PEDIGFE
-362 HTVYVVAWAANSNDM
+362 HTIYVVAWAVNGTTDM

-395 DEITAD
+395 DELTAD
-401 NNIDRTLSYLE
+401 GDVDRTISYF
-412 DEDRYEKKM
+412 DDKYEQQM

-427 DNADLTF
+427 DNTDLTL
-434 DAPTVNN
+434 DAPTTPLNN
-441 NVSLKPSDFKSRAY
+441 MSPKPSDFKSRAY
-455 GFTYANLADYDY
+455 GFTYAKLESNDPYD
-467 FYGTYMRQSWTGKRP
+467 GKTP
-482 TYSSP
+482 HHSKSP
-487 NHGDYGLYKSANK
+487 IHGDYGLYKSGNLP
-500 TGVSTTDYNKGYQ
+500 GISYNNQDGYQ
-513 WWANGNPEIY
+513 WWAAGSPTIY
-523 DRTYERTSGKQYG
+523 DRTYAKTNHKQYG
-536 YFLYVDASDESRQI
+536 HFLYVDASNESRQI

-561 GSQLVFSGAVAE
+561 GSQLIFSGAVAE
-573 YTSGANAP
+573 YTAAMNSTAP

-588 GIDKDENGNEIGK
+588 GINKDENGNVTDQ
-601 KLIQSFSSGDFKT
+601 KLIQSFSSGDFAT
-614 NTKSLQYG
+614 NTKTHAYG
-622 KWYQIYS
+622 QWYQIYS
-629 KQVLQKSAG
+629 KQVLQKSAA

-654 GTDGADYCIDDLCLY
+654 DTWGADYCVDDLCLY

-689 YETAPEEITLKLRG
+689 YETAPDDITLKLRG

-709 AMVNMKES
+709 AMVNQKES
-717 KLFYRICDATGKQ
+717 KLFYRICDATGKR
-730 VDNIDYD
+730 VENIDYD
-737 GDGQPD
+737 GDGHPD

-754 NAAYVLPPEAADG
+754 NAAYVLPPAAAGG
-767 KNNVAMF
+767 KTNVPMF

-810 PDVPGKWGKSTDVCS
+810 PDVPGDWGKSTDVCS
-825 TYSGIFQVVEQSIK
+825 TYSDKFQVVEQNIK
-839 LTDKNSNVLTALRVN
+839 LTDKNSNVLTALRVDCN
-854 CDTKTPTV
+854 SKTPTV

-879 TIDNVKF
+879 TIDKVKF

-893 NKENELYTTP
+893 NAENELYTTT

-909 RAYRAKY
+909 HAYRKAY
-916 PSDNGLNTGFRSINY
+916 PSYNGLHTGFSSVNY

-936 LKQYVDSKQ
+936 LKKYVDSKQ
-945 LILNASNSMGNRT
+945 LILNASNSMGNRK
-958 FEANEMGL
+958 FETKETGL

-981 GQNYDICADPML
+981 GQEYEICADPML
-993 VDLRVVTDGP
+993 VNLRVVTDGP
-1003 NINLGFSDV
+1003 NINFGFPGV

-1024 LPQIKAIAD
+1024 LPQINAIATK
-1033 NNGALN
+1033 NGALN
-1039 LPMTGIEGATSV
+1039 LPMTGIERAKSV
-1051 KMSDAQVYISN
+1051 EMIDEAQVSISN
-1062 TNDPDFNSTKQVI
+1062 TNDPDFNSTEQMI

-1082 IKNSDKTVGIRFNS
+1082 INETDKTVGIRFNS
-1096 NAATILKE
+1096 NAVTTLKE

-1110 NFSYNN
+1110 HFRYKNADGSM
-1116 SSASTASCP
+1116 ASCP
-1125 GETFVKMC
+1125 GETFIKMC

-1231 DATADGSDNGNG
+1231 DTADGSDNGNG

-1267 YANYLNYNKAY
+1267 YANYLTYNKAY

-1287 WSIMSSPLKQTYA
+1287 WSIMSSPLQQTYA
-1300 GDLYVQKDDGQEKSE
+1300 GDLYVQKDDGQEQSE
-1315 AFKPITYKEG
+1315 AFQPMTYDEK

-1340 GNAQEVK
+1340 GDAKEIV
-1347 DNVTNYS
+1347 DNTKFYQ
-1354 ANHDGTVD
+1354 AHEDGTVEE
-1362 VTTDNEL
+1362 TTNDFFL
-1369 SINSGYWSHVY
+1369 TSGYWSHVY
-1380 NKVDELYTKGQAF
+1380 NKVDEQYTKGQAF

-1422 FSYYDSESQ
+1422 FSYYDSESN

-1445 RMLQGDVA
+1445 RMLLGDVA

-1463 LKENLHRDNRY
+1463 LKENLHSENRY

-1481 TSSLSMYRFLKANT
+1481 TSSLSMYRFLKANP
-1495 AFENSIWTLDNGV
+1495 AFENSIWTLDNGKV
-1508 MKTHSVPVDL
+1508 TAYTLAL
-1518 DYDKKTDVIVNP
+1518 DEAYDKKTDVLVSP

-1535 VKVKEGETA
+1535 VKLKTGESATEA
-1544 PANVTFN
+1544 TFN
-1551 ATMLINKDV
+1551 ASMLINKDV
-1560 TPGEKALIIRP
+1560 TPGEKALVIRP
-1571 TVTLTTV
+1571 TLTLTTTDGV
-1578 NGERSSQSELIVNDE
+1578 RNSESKLIVNDE
-1593 ASRDYVEGED
+1593 ASRDYVDGED

-1711 DINTIDC
+1711 DINTIEC

-1734 MKRVM
+1734 MKRVV

>member
-10 RPAPSRRLLLQLL
+10 RPAPSKRLLLQLL

-28 TAAPSSVYAQSFHQT
+28 TAAPSSVYAQSLGFHKEGQ
-43 GASGLPLD
+43 SGLPLD

-57 TAEWNYYYYLPTG
+57 TAEWHYYYYLPTNSNTMELELPFDG
-70 STSMTLDLPIMG
+70 WKKSSTND
-82 WTDNYANELEP
+82 LEP
-93 YGWYRWYDYNTDLNS
+93 YGWIRWYDYNTDLKSDKLTVYSSSTSLNSLKDYTSQKDIGLIAGTLRNS
-108 ANLTAYDVTSSSWYG
+108 ARDYA
-123 GTTHS
+123 
-128 TQLKTNI
+128 
-135 TDNSGKNIGL
+135 
-145 VAYKLSATY
+145 
-154 ITRKHVGVNYSYS
+154 GVKYNKPTGA
-167 NSDATNPNW
+167 DAEDWAGET
-176 KGDIVACDVSRY
+176 IACDVSRY
-188 IDYTI
+188 NDYSFQRVNI
-193 SGTKVSKE
+193 GTKYNPKYTNRVEKE
-201 PTLSVRYIF
+201 PTLSIRYIF
-210 HIQSAAYLAQK
+210 HIKSAAYLAK
-221 LKEALCEG
+221 RIKDALCDH
-229 SKSKAA
+229 SRAA
-235 DLTFEDNKRIVFGAK
+235 DLTLEDNKRIVFGAK
-250 DENAKMS
+250 DANANMT
-257 LRTNLKN
+257 LRTNMKN
-264 SGGQSYWFYPLST
+264 SGGQSYWFYPLRT
-277 TKGKTVYPTTE
+277 TVGKTVYPTTE
-288 SQKITAADFK
+288 SQKITAADFN

-303 ADKIVWKVYNED
+303 ANKIVWIVYNED

-321 LSATSS
+321 LSSE
-327 TTQFCD
+327 TQFCD
-333 LTISA
+333 LTINA
-338 LNSATWYNVS
+338 LKNATWYNVS
-348 NDATTTKPTDIGFE
+348 NDAKTSKPTDIGFE
-362 HTVYVVAWAANSNDM
+362 QTVYVVAWAANGDYM

-388 KGYPKTK
+388 KGYPKMK
-395 DEITAD
+395 DELTAD
-401 NNIDRTLSYLE
+401 GDVDRTLSYLE

-427 DNADLTF
+427 DNPDLTL
-434 DAPTVNN
+434 DAPTTPENN
-441 NVSLKPSDFKSRAY
+441 MSLKPSDFKSRAY
-455 GFTYANLADYDY
+455 GFTYAQLASYDY
-467 FYGTYMRQSWTGKRP
+467 YYDGSTPHHSK
-482 TYSSP
+482 SP
-487 NHGDYGLYKSANK
+487 IHGDYGLYKSGNLR
-500 TGVSTTDYNKGYQ
+500 GISYDNENGYQ
-513 WWANGNPEIY
+513 WWAAGSPTIY
-523 DRTYERTSGKQYG
+523 DRTHAKTSGKQYG
-536 YFLYVDASDESRQI
+536 HFLYVDASNESRQI

-561 GSQLVFSGAVAE
+561 GSQLIFSGAVAE
-573 YTSGANAP
+573 YTASYNATAP

-588 GIDKDENGNEIGK
+588 GINKDENGNVTDQ

-614 NTKSLQYG
+614 NTKSHEYG

-629 KQVLQKSAG
+629 KQVLQKSAA

-654 GTDGADYCIDDLCLY
+654 NTKGADYCIDDLCLY

-689 YETAPEEITLKLRG
+689 YETAPDDITLKLRG

-709 AMVNMKES
+709 AMVNQKES

-737 GDGQPD
+737 GDGHPD

-754 NAAYVLPPEAADG
+754 NAAYVLPSAAAGG
-767 KNNVAMF
+767 KTNVPMF

-810 PDVPGKWGKSTDVCS
+810 PNVPGKWGISTDVCS
-825 TYSGIFQVVEQSIK
+825 TYSGIFQVVEQNIK

-854 CDTKTPTV
+854 CNTHTPTV
-862 EVIAKIETADP
+862 EMIAKIETADP

-893 NKENELYTTP
+893 NAENELYTTA

-909 RAYRAKY
+909 HAYRAKY
-916 PSDNGLNTGFRSINY
+916 PEYNGLSTDFRYVNNV
-931 TQYTL
+931 QYNL
-936 LKQYVDSKQ
+936 LKKYVDSKQ
-945 LILNASNSMGNRT
+945 LILNASNSMGTRK
-958 FEANEMGL
+958 FEAKEMGL

-981 GQNYDICADPML
+981 GQVYEICAAPML

-1003 NINLGFSDV
+1003 NINFGFPNV

-1024 LPQIKAIAD
+1024 LPQIKAIAEK
-1033 NNGALN
+1033 NGALN

-1051 KMSDAQVYISN
+1051 EMIDKAQVSISN
-1062 TNDPDFNSTKQVI
+1062 TNDPDFNSPEQMI
-1075 GVVTSST
+1075 GVVTANT
-1082 IKNSDKTVGIRFNS
+1082 IKNSDNTVGIRFNS
-1096 NAATILKE
+1096 NAVKTLKE

-1110 NFSYNN
+1110 HFRYANADGSM
-1116 SSASTASCP
+1116 ASCP
-1125 GETFVKMC
+1125 GETFIKMC

-1231 DATADGSDNGNG
+1231 DTADGSDNGNG

-1267 YANYLNYNKAY
+1267 YANYLTYNKAY

-1287 WSIMSSPLKQTYA
+1287 WSIMSSPLQQTYA
-1300 GDLYVQKDDGQEKSE
+1300 GDLYVPKNNGQEQSE
-1315 AFKPITYKEG
+1315 AFQPMTYDEN

-1340 GNAQEVK
+1340 GDAQEVK

-1362 VTTDNEL
+1362 VTTDNKL

-1380 NKVDELYTKGQAF
+1380 NKVDEQYTKGQAF

-1401 TAGAQGANATAVIR
+1401 TVGAQGANATAVIR

-1453 GDKTMAMTQP
+1453 GDKTMAMTQL

-1508 MKTHSVPVDL
+1508 MKTHSVPVDQ

-1652 NISLNSKMLIKM
+1652 NVCLNSKMLRKM
-1664 NNEGSQL
+1664 NNEGLQL

-1697 GRYYITNQSSLNTT
+1697 GRYYVTNQSSLNTT

>member
-10 RPAPSRRLLLQLL
+10 RLAPSRRLLLQLL
-23 TMMAL
+23 AMMAL
-28 TAAPSSVYAQSFHQT
+28 TAAPSSVYAQSLGFHKNGQ
-43 GASGLPLD
+43 SGLPLD

-57 TAEWNYYYYLPTG
+57 TAEWHYYYYLPTNSNTMELELPFDG
-70 STSMTLDLPIMG
+70 WGKSSTND
-82 WTDNYANELEP
+82 LEP
-93 YGWYRWYDYNTDLNS
+93 YGWIRWYDYTTDLKSDRLTVYNSSSTSLYNSKDNTSNKDIGLIADTLRNS
-108 ANLTAYDVTSSSWYG
+108 ARDYA
-123 GTTHS
+123 
-128 TQLKTNI
+128 
-135 TDNSGKNIGL
+135 
-145 VAYKLSATY
+145 
-154 ITRKHVGVNYSYS
+154 GVKYNKPTGA
-167 NSDATNPNW
+167 DAEDWAGET
-176 KGDIVACDVSRY
+176 IACDVSRY
-188 IDYTI
+188 NDYDL
-193 SGTKVSKE
+193 TKRGNYPKYTNYVKKE
-201 PTLSVRYIF
+201 PTLSIRYIF
-210 HIQSAAYLAQK
+210 HIKSAAYLAK
-221 LKEALCEG
+221 RIKDALCDH
-229 SKSKAA
+229 SRAA
-235 DLTFEDNKRIVFGAK
+235 DLTLEDNKRIVFGAK
-250 DENAKMS
+250 DANANMT
-257 LRTNLKN
+257 LRTNMKN
-264 SGGQSYWFYPLST
+264 SGGQSYWFYPLRT
-277 TKGKTVYPTTE
+277 TVGKTVYPTTE
-288 SQKITAADFK
+288 SQKITAADFN

-303 ADKIVWKVYNED
+303 ANKIVWIVYNED

-321 LSATSS
+321 LSSE
-327 TTQFCD
+327 TQFCD
-333 LTISA
+333 LTINA
-338 LNSATWYNVS
+338 LKNATWYNVS
-348 NDATTTKPTDIGFE
+348 NDAITSKPTDIGFE
-362 HTVYVVAWAANSNDM
+362 QTVYVVAWAANGDYM

-388 KGYPKTK
+388 KGYPKMK
-395 DEITAD
+395 DELTAD
-401 NNIDRTLSYLE
+401 GDVDRTISYFE
-412 DEDRYEKKM
+412 EKYEQQM

-427 DNADLTF
+427 DNPDLTL
-434 DAPTVNN
+434 DAPTTPLNN
-441 NVSLKPSDFKSRAY
+441 MSLKPSDFKSRAY
-455 GFTYANLADYDY
+455 GFTYALLANNDYYYDRS
-467 FYGTYMRQSWTGKRP
+467 TPHHSK
-482 TYSSP
+482 SP
-487 NHGDYGLYKSANK
+487 IHGDYGLYKSGNLR
-500 TGVSTTDYNKGYQ
+500 GISYDNENGYQ
-513 WWANGNPEIY
+513 WWAAGSPTIY
-523 DRTYERTSGKQYG
+523 DRTYAKTSGKQYG
-536 YFLYVDASDESRQI
+536 HFLYVDASNESRQI

-561 GSQLVFSGAVAE
+561 GSQLIFSGAVAE
-573 YTSGANAP
+573 YTAAYNATAP

-588 GIDKDENGNEIGK
+588 GINKDENGNVTDQ

-614 NTKSLQYG
+614 NTKSHEYG

-629 KQVLQKSAG
+629 KQVLQKSAA

-654 GTDGADYCIDDLCLY
+654 NTKGADYCIDDLCLY
-669 TQTSKLDVLQNK
+669 TQTSKLDVLQNR

-689 YETAPEEITLKLRG
+689 YETAPEYITLKLRG

-709 AMVNMKES
+709 AMVNQKES
-717 KLFYRICDATGKQ
+717 KLFYRIYDATGKP

-743 EYGTARIPASY
+743 EYGIASIPASY
-754 NAAYVLPPEAADG
+754 NAGLVLPPAAADG
-767 KNNVAMF
+767 KTNVPMF

-810 PDVPGKWGKSTDVCS
+810 PDVPGDWGKSTDVCS
-825 TYSGIFQVVEQSIK
+825 TYSGLFQVVEQNIK

-854 CDTKTPTV
+854 CNSNTPTV

-893 NKENELYTTP
+893 NKENELYSTS

-909 RAYRAKY
+909 HAYRAKY
-916 PSDNGLNTGFRSINY
+916 PEYNGLSTDFRYVNY
-931 TQYTL
+931 AQYNL
-936 LKQYVDSKQ
+936 LKKYVDSKQ
-945 LILNASNSMGNRT
+945 LILNASNSMGTRK
-958 FEANEMGL
+958 FEAKEMGL

-981 GQNYDICADPML
+981 GQVYDICAAPML

-1003 NINLGFSDV
+1003 NINFGFPNV

-1024 LPQIKAIAD
+1024 LPQINAIATK
-1033 NNGALN
+1033 NGALN
-1039 LPMTGIEGATSV
+1039 LPMTGIEGAKSV
-1051 KMSDAQVYISN
+1051 KMRYDAKVSISN
-1062 TNDPDFNSTKQVI
+1062 TNDPDFNSTKQAI
-1075 GVVTSST
+1075 GEVTSSIINRT
-1082 IKNSDKTVGIRFNS
+1082 DNTVGIRFNP
-1096 NAATILKE
+1096 NADKILKE

-1110 NFSYNN
+1110 NFSYDN
-1116 SSASTASCP
+1116 ADGSTASCP
-1125 GETFVKMC
+1125 GETFIKMC

-1231 DATADGSDNGNG
+1231 NTTDDGSDNGNG

-1267 YANYLNYNKAY
+1267 YANYLTYNKAY

-1287 WSIMSSPLKQTYA
+1287 WSIMSSPLQQTYA
-1300 GDLYVQKDDGQEKSE
+1300 GDLYVPKNNGQEKSE
-1315 AFKPITYKEG
+1315 AFQPITYKEG

-1340 GNAQEVK
+1340 GDAKEIVDNAKFYQAHE
-1347 DNVTNYS
+1347 
-1354 ANHDGTVD
+1354 DGTVEE
-1362 VTTDNEL
+1362 TTNDFFL
-1369 SINSGYWSHVY
+1369 TSGYWSHVY
-1380 NKVDELYTKGQAF
+1380 NKVDEQYTKGQAF

-1463 LKENLHRDNRY
+1463 LKKNLHSENRY

-1481 TSSLSMYRFLKANT
+1481 TSSLSMYRFLKANP
-1495 AFENSIWTLDNGV
+1495 AFENSIWTLDNGKV
-1508 MKTHSVPVDL
+1508 TAYTLAL
-1518 DYDKKTDVIVNP
+1518 DEAYDKKTDVLVSP

-1535 VKVKEGETA
+1535 VKLKTGESATEA
-1544 PANVTFN
+1544 TFN
-1551 ATMLINKDV
+1551 ASMLINKDV
-1560 TPGEKALIIRP
+1560 TPGEKALVIRP
-1571 TVTLTTV
+1571 TLTLTTTDGV
-1578 NGERSSQSELIVNDE
+1578 RNSESKLIVNDE

-1697 GRYYITNQSSLNTT
+1697 GRYYVTNQSSLNTT

-1734 MKRVM
+1734 VKRVV

>member
-10 RPAPSRRLLLQLL
+10 RLAPSRRLLLQLL

-28 TAAPSSVYAQSFHQT
+28 TAAPSSVYAQSLGFHKE
-43 GASGLPLD
+43 GKSGLPLD

-57 TAEWNYYYYLPTG
+57 TAEWHYYYYLPTNSNTMELELPFYG
-70 STSMTLDLPIMG
+70 WEKSSTND
-82 WTDNYANELEP
+82 LEP
-93 YGWYRWYDYNTDLNS
+93 YGWIRWYDYTTDLKSNRLTVYSSSTSLNSLKDYNSKKDIGLIAGTLRNS
-108 ANLTAYDVTSSSWYG
+108 ARNYA
-123 GTTHS
+123 
-128 TQLKTNI
+128 
-135 TDNSGKNIGL
+135 
-145 VAYKLSATY
+145 
-154 ITRKHVGVNYSYS
+154 GVKYNKPTGA
-167 NSDATNPNW
+167 DAEDWPGET
-176 KGDIVACDVSRY
+176 IACDVSRY
-188 IDYTI
+188 NDYSIYTNY
-193 SGTKVSKE
+193 VEKE
-201 PTLSVRYIF
+201 PTLSIRYIF
-210 HIQSAAYLAQK
+210 HIKSAAYLAK
-221 LKEALCEG
+221 RIKDALCDH
-229 SKSKAA
+229 SRAA
-235 DLTFEDNKRIVFGAK
+235 DLTLEDNKRIVFGAK
-250 DENAKMS
+250 DANANMT
-257 LRTNLKN
+257 LRTNMKN
-264 SGGQSYWFYPLST
+264 SGGQSYWFYPLRT
-277 TKGKTVYPTTE
+277 TVGKTVYPTTE
-288 SQKITAADFK
+288 SQKITAADFN

-303 ADKIVWKVYNED
+303 ANKIVWRVYNED
-315 KTKFCQ
+315 KTKYCQ
-321 LSATSS
+321 LSSTTQ

-333 LTISA
+333 LTINA
-338 LNSATWYNVS
+338 LKNATWRNVS
-348 NDATTTKPTDIGFE
+348 NGATTAKPTDIGFE
-362 HTVYVVAWAANSNDM
+362 QTVYVVAWAANGDYM

-395 DEITAD
+395 DELTAD
-401 NNIDRTLSYLE
+401 GDVDRTISYFE
-412 DEDRYEKKM
+412 EKKYEQQM

-427 DNADLTF
+427 DNPDLTL
-434 DAPTVNN
+434 DAPTTPLNN
-441 NVSLKPSDFKSRAY
+441 MSLKPSDFKSRAY
-455 GFTYANLADYDY
+455 GFTYAQLENFDYYYDRS
-467 FYGTYMRQSWTGKRP
+467 TPHHSK
-482 TYSSP
+482 SP
-487 NHGDYGLYKSANK
+487 IHGDYGLYKSGNLR
-500 TGVSTTDYNKGYQ
+500 GISYDNENGYQ
-513 WWANGNPEIY
+513 WWAAGSPTIY
-523 DRTYERTSGKQYG
+523 DRTHAKTSGKQYG
-536 YFLYVDASDESRQI
+536 HFLYVDASNESRQI

-561 GSQLVFSGAVAE
+561 GSQLIFSGAVAE
-573 YTSGANAP
+573 YTAAYNATAP

-588 GIDKDENGNEIGK
+588 GINKDENGNVTDQ

-614 NTKSLQYG
+614 NTKSHEYG

-629 KQVLQKSAG
+629 KQVLQKSAA

-654 GTDGADYCIDDLCLY
+654 NTKGADYCIDDLCLY
-669 TQTSKLDVLQNK
+669 TQTSKLDVLQNR

-689 YETAPEEITLKLRG
+689 YETAPEYITLKLRG

-709 AMVNMKES
+709 AMVNQKES
-717 KLFYRICDATGKQ
+717 KLFYRIYDATGKP

-743 EYGTARIPASY
+743 EYGIASIPASY
-754 NAAYVLPPEAADG
+754 NAGLVLPPAAADG
-767 KNNVAMF
+767 KTNVPMF

-810 PDVPGKWGKSTDVCS
+810 PDVPGVWGKSTDVCS
-825 TYSGIFQVVEQSIK
+825 TYSDRFQVVEQNIK

-854 CDTKTPTV
+854 CNTNTPTV

-879 TIDNVKF
+879 TIDKVKF

-893 NKENELYTTP
+893 NAENELYSTQ

-909 RAYRAKY
+909 HDYRAKY
-916 PSDNGLNTGFRSINY
+916 PEYNGLSTDFRNDNR
-931 TQYTL
+931 TQYDL
-936 LKQYVDSKQ
+936 LKKYVDSKQ

-958 FEANEMGL
+958 FASDEMGL
-966 YKIAVIPVQAKATIN
+966 YKIAVIPVQDKATIN
-981 GQNYDICADPML
+981 GQVYDICADPML

-1003 NINLGFSDV
+1003 NINFGFPNV

-1024 LPQIKAIAD
+1024 LPQINAIATK
-1033 NNGALN
+1033 NGALN
-1039 LPMTGIEGATSV
+1039 LPMTGIEGAKSV
-1051 KMSDAQVYISN
+1051 EMIDEAQVSISN
-1062 TNDPDFNSTKQVI
+1062 TNDPDFNSTEQMI
-1075 GVVTSST
+1075 GVVTSSIINET
-1082 IKNSDKTVGIRFNS
+1082 DKTVGIRFNS
-1096 NAATILKE
+1096 NADKILKE

-1110 NFSYNN
+1110 NFKYNN
-1116 SSASTASCP
+1116 ADGSTASCP
-1125 GETFVKMC
+1125 GETFIKMC

-1188 TVANQKDKGKVYPNL
+1188 TVANQNDKGKVYPNL

-1231 DATADGSDNGNG
+1231 DTTDDGSDTGDG

-1267 YANYLNYNKAY
+1267 YANYLTYNKAY

-1287 WSIMSSPLKQTYA
+1287 WSIMSSPLQQTYA
-1300 GDLYVQKDDGQEKSE
+1300 GDLYVPKNNGQEQSE
-1315 AFKPITYKEG
+1315 AFQPITYKEG

-1340 GNAQEVK
+1340 GDAKEIV
-1347 DNVTNYS
+1347 DNTKFYQ
-1354 ANHDGTVD
+1354 AHEDGTVEE
-1362 VTTDNEL
+1362 TTNDFFL
-1369 SINSGYWSHVY
+1369 TSGYWSHVY
-1380 NKVDELYTKGQAF
+1380 NKVDEQYTKGQAF

-1445 RMLQGDVA
+1445 RMLLGDVA

-1463 LKENLHRDNRY
+1463 LKKNLHSENRY

-1481 TSSLSMYRFLKANT
+1481 TSSLSMYRFLKANP

-1578 NGERSSQSELIVNDE
+1578 NGDRSSQSELIVNDE

-1734 MKRVM
+1734 MKRVV

>member
-10 RPAPSRRLLLQLL
+10 RLAPSRRLLLQLL
-23 TMMAL
+23 AMMAL
-28 TAAPSSVYAQSFHQT
+28 TAAPSSVYAQSLGFHKEGQ
-43 GASGLPLD
+43 SGLPLD

-57 TAEWNYYYYLPTG
+57 TAEWHYNYYMLANSNTMELELPFDG
-70 STSMTLDLPIMG
+70 WEKSSTND
-82 WTDNYANELEP
+82 LEP
-93 YGWYRWYDYNTDLNS
+93 YGWIRWYDYNTDLKSDKLTVYSRYNTSLKSLKDYNSKKDIGLIAGTLKNS
-108 ANLTAYDVTSSSWYG
+108 ARDYA
-123 GTTHS
+123 
-128 TQLKTNI
+128 
-135 TDNSGKNIGL
+135 
-145 VAYKLSATY
+145 
-154 ITRKHVGVNYSYS
+154 GVKYNKPTGA
-167 NSDATNPNW
+167 DAEDWAGET
-176 KGDIVACDVSRY
+176 IACDVSRY
-188 IDYTI
+188 NDYSIYTNY
-193 SGTKVSKE
+193 VEKE
-201 PTLSVRYIF
+201 PTLSIRYIF
-210 HIQSAAYLAQK
+210 HIKSAAYLAK
-221 LKEALCEG
+221 RIKDALCDH
-229 SKSKAA
+229 SRAA
-235 DLTFEDNKRIVFGAK
+235 DLTLEDNKRIVFGAK
-250 DENAKMS
+250 DERANMT
-257 LRTNLKN
+257 LRTNMKN
-264 SGGQSYWFYPLST
+264 SGGQSYWFYPLRT
-277 TKGKTVYPTTE
+277 TVGKTVYPTTE
-288 SQKITAADFK
+288 SQKITAADFN

-303 ADKIVWKVYNED
+303 ADKIVWAVYNED
-315 KTKFCQ
+315 KTKYCQ
-321 LSATSS
+321 LSSK
-327 TTQFCD
+327 TQFCD
-333 LTISA
+333 LTINA
-338 LNSATWYNVS
+338 LKNATWYNVS

-362 HTVYVVAWAANSNDM
+362 HTVYVVAWAVNGTTDM

-395 DEITAD
+395 DELTAD
-401 NNIDRTLSYLE
+401 GDVDRTLSYFE
-412 DEDRYEKKM
+412 DKYEQQM

-427 DNADLTF
+427 DNPDLTL
-434 DAPTVNN
+434 DAPTTPLNN
-441 NVSLKPSDFKSRAY
+441 MSLKPSDFKSRAY
-455 GFTYANLADYDY
+455 GFTYALLANNDYYYDRS
-467 FYGTYMRQSWTGKRP
+467 TPHHSK
-482 TYSSP
+482 SP
-487 NHGDYGLYKSANK
+487 IHGDYGLYKSGNLR
-500 TGVSTTDYNKGYQ
+500 GISYDNENGYQ
-513 WWANGNPEIY
+513 WWAAGSPTIY
-523 DRTYERTSGKQYG
+523 DRTYAKTNHKQYG
-536 YFLYVDASDESRQI
+536 HFLYVDASNESRQI

-561 GSQLVFSGAVAE
+561 GSQLIFSGAVAE
-573 YTSGANAP
+573 YTASYNATAP

-588 GIDKDENGNEIGK
+588 GINKDENGNVTDQ

-614 NTKSLQYG
+614 NTKTHEYG

-629 KQVLQKSAG
+629 KQVLQKSAA

-654 GTDGADYCIDDLCLY
+654 NTMGADYCIDDLCLY
-669 TQTSKLDVLQNK
+669 TQTSKLDVLQNR

-709 AMVNMKES
+709 AMVNQKKS

-730 VDNIDYD
+730 VENIDYD

-743 EYGTARIPASY
+743 EYGIALIPASY
-754 NAAYVLPPEAADG
+754 NAGLVLPPYAADN
-767 KNNVAMF
+767 KTVPMF

-796 KDYYFSIAYPSDDN
+796 KDYYFSIAYPSDDDPN
-810 PDVPGKWGKSTDVCS
+810 VPGKWGKSTDVCS
-825 TYSGIFQVVEQSIK
+825 TYSDIFQVVEQNIK

-854 CDTKTPTV
+854 CNTHTPTV

-879 TIDNVKF
+879 TIDKVKF

-893 NKENELYTTP
+893 NAENELYSTQ

-909 RAYRAKY
+909 HDYRAKY
-916 PSDNGLNTGFRSINY
+916 PSYNGLSTDFRNDNR
-931 TQYTL
+931 TQYDL
-936 LKQYVDSKQ
+936 LKKYVDSKQ

-958 FEANEMGL
+958 FASDEMGL

-981 GQNYDICADPML
+981 GQVYEICAAPML

-1003 NINLGFSDV
+1003 NINFGFPNV

-1024 LPQIKAIAD
+1024 LPQIKAIAEK
-1033 NNGALN
+1033 NGALN

-1051 KMSDAQVYISN
+1051 RMRDYAKVFISN
-1062 TNDPDFNSTKQVI
+1062 TNDPSFNSTKQEI
-1075 GVVTSST
+1075 GVVTSNT
-1082 IKNSDKTVGIRFNS
+1082 IYNSSKTVGIRFNP

-1110 NFSYNN
+1110 NFSYDN
-1116 SSASTASCP
+1116 ADGSTASCP
-1125 GETFVKMC
+1125 GETFIKMC

-1231 DATADGSDNGNG
+1231 DTKDGSDNGNG

-1267 YANYLNYNKAY
+1267 YANYLTYNKAY

-1287 WSIMSSPLKQTYA
+1287 WSIMSSPLQQTYA
-1300 GDLYVQKDDGQEKSE
+1300 GDLYVPKNNGQEQSE
-1315 AFKPITYKEG
+1315 AFKPITYDEN

-1340 GNAQEVK
+1340 GDAQEVM
-1347 DNVTNYS
+1347 DNTKFYQ
-1354 ANHDGTVD
+1354 AHEDGTVEE
-1362 VTTDNEL
+1362 TTNDFFL
-1369 SINSGYWSHVY
+1369 TSGYWSHVY
-1380 NKVDELYTKGQAF
+1380 NKVDEQYTKGQAF

-1422 FSYYDSESQ
+1422 FSYYDSESN

-1445 RMLQGDVA
+1445 RMLLGDVA

-1463 LKENLHRDNRY
+1463 LKENLHRENRY

-1481 TSSLSMYRFLKANT
+1481 TSSLSMYRFLKANP
-1495 AFENSIWTLDNGV
+1495 AFENSIWTLDNGKV
-1508 MKTHSVPVDL
+1508 TAYTLAL
-1518 DYDKKTDVIVNP
+1518 DEAYDKKTDVLVSP

-1535 VKVKEGETA
+1535 VKLKTGESATEA
-1544 PANVTFN
+1544 TFN
-1551 ATMLINKDV
+1551 ASMLINKDV
-1560 TPGEKALIIRP
+1560 TPGEKALVIRP
-1571 TVTLTTV
+1571 TLTLTTTDGV
-1578 NGERSSQSELIVNDE
+1578 RNSESKLIVNDE

-1711 DINTIDC
+1711 DINTIEC
-1718 FSPTENTI
+1718 FSPTDNTI

-1734 MKRVM
+1734 VKRVV
-1739 VYDISG
+1739 VYDVAGS
-1745 ALVTSN
+1745 LVTSN

-1770 VKATTKEDRTETF
+1770 VKATTMEDRTETF

>member
-23 TMMAL
+23 AMMAL
-28 TAAPSSVYAQSFHQT
+28 TAAPSSVYAQSLGFHKNGQ
-43 GASGLPLD
+43 SGLPLD

-57 TAEWNYYYYLPTG
+57 TAEWHYYYYLPTG
-70 STSMTLDLPIMG
+70 SSTMELELPFAG
-82 WTDNYANELEP
+82 WGDSSTNDLEP
-93 YGWYRWYDYNTDLNS
+93 YGWIRWYDYTTDLKSDRLTVYNSSSTSLYNSKDNDSKKDIGLIAGSLGNS
-108 ANLTAYDVTSSSWYG
+108 ARNYA
-123 GTTHS
+123 
-128 TQLKTNI
+128 
-135 TDNSGKNIGL
+135 
-145 VAYKLSATY
+145 
-154 ITRKHVGVNYSYS
+154 GVKYNKPTGA
-167 NSDATNPNW
+167 DAEDWAGET
-176 KGDIVACDVSRY
+176 IACDVSRY
-188 IDYTI
+188 NDYNL
-193 SGTKVSKE
+193 TKRGNYPKYTNYVKKE
-201 PTLSVRYIF
+201 PTLSIRYIF
-210 HIQSAAYLAQK
+210 HIKSAAYLAKQIK
-221 LKEALCEG
+221 DALCDH
-229 SKSKAA
+229 SRAA
-235 DLTFEDNKRIVFGAK
+235 DLTLEDNKRIVFGAK
-250 DENAKMS
+250 DANANMT
-257 LRTNLKN
+257 LRTNMKN
-264 SGGQSYWFYPLST
+264 SGGQSYWFYPLRT

-288 SQKITAADFK
+288 AQKITAADFN

-303 ADKIVWKVYNED
+303 ATKIVWIVYNED

-321 LSATSS
+321 LSS

-333 LTISA
+333 LTINA
-338 LNSATWYNVS
+338 LKNATWRNVS
-348 NDATTTKPTDIGFE
+348 NDAKTSKPTDIGFE
-362 HTVYVVAWAANSNDM
+362 QTVYVVAWAANGDYM

-395 DEITAD
+395 DELTAD
-401 NNIDRTLSYLE
+401 GDVDRTISYFE
-412 DEDRYEKKM
+412 DKYEQQM

-427 DNADLTF
+427 DNPDLTL
-434 DAPTVNN
+434 DAPTTPLDNM
-441 NVSLKPSDFKSRAY
+441 SLKPSDFKSRAY
-455 GFTYANLADYDY
+455 GFTYALLANNDYYYDRS
-467 FYGTYMRQSWTGKRP
+467 TPHHSK
-482 TYSSP
+482 SP
-487 NHGDYGLYKSANK
+487 IHGDYGLYKSGNLR
-500 TGVSTTDYNKGYQ
+500 GISYDNENGYQ
-513 WWANGNPEIY
+513 WWAAGSPTIY
-523 DRTYERTSGKQYG
+523 DRTHAKTSGKQYG
-536 YFLYVDASDESRQI
+536 HFLYVDASNESRQI

-561 GSQLVFSGAVAE
+561 GSQLIFSGAVAE
-573 YTSGANAP
+573 YTAAMNSTAP

-588 GIDKDENGNEIGK
+588 GIDKDENGNVTDQ

-614 NTKSLQYG
+614 NTKTHAYG

-629 KQVLQKSAG
+629 KQVLQKSAA

-654 GTDGADYCIDDLCLY
+654 NTMGADYCIDDLCLY
-669 TQTSKLDVLQNK
+669 TQTSKLDVLQNR

-709 AMVNMKES
+709 AMVNQKKS

-730 VDNIDYD
+730 VENIDYD

-743 EYGTARIPASY
+743 EYGIALIPASY
-754 NAAYVLPPEAADG
+754 NAGLVLPPYAADN
-767 KNNVAMF
+767 KTVPMF

-810 PDVPGKWGKSTDVCS
+810 PEVPGVWGKSTDVCS
-825 TYSGIFQVVEQSIK
+825 TYSGIFQVVEQNIK
-839 LTDKNSNVLTALRVN
+839 LTDKNSNVLTALRVDCN
-854 CDTKTPTV
+854 SKTPTV
-862 EVIAKIETADP
+862 EVVAKIETADP

-893 NKENELYTTP
+893 NQENELYTTA

-909 RAYRAKY
+909 HAYRAKY
-916 PSDNGLNTGFRSINY
+916 PEYNGLSTYFRNDNR
-931 TQYTL
+931 TQYDL

-945 LILNASNSMGNRT
+945 LILNASNSMGNRK

-981 GQNYDICADPML
+981 GQEYEICADPML

-1003 NINLGFSDV
+1003 NINFGFPGV

-1024 LPQIKAIAD
+1024 LPQIKAIAEK
-1033 NNGALN
+1033 NGALN

-1051 KMSDAQVYISN
+1051 RMRDYAKVFISN
-1062 TNDPDFNSTKQVI
+1062 TNDPSFNSTKQEI
-1075 GVVTSST
+1075 GVVTSNT
-1082 IKNSDKTVGIRFNS
+1082 IYNSSKTVGIRFNP

-1110 NFSYNN
+1110 NFSYDN
-1116 SSASTASCP
+1116 ADGSTASCP
-1125 GETFVKMC
+1125 GETFIKMC

-1168 DSYTDYNTTTAF
+1168 DSYADYNTTTAF

-1203 DEISYRSNGIASST
+1203 DEISYRSNGIASSK
-1217 KMKSFAYDFVAKWS
+1217 KMQSFAYDFVAKWS
-1231 DATADGSDNGNG
+1231 NTADGSDNGYG

-1267 YANYLNYNKAY
+1267 YANYLTYNKAY

-1287 WSIMSSPLKQTYA
+1287 WSIMSSPLQQTYA
-1300 GDLYVQKDDGQEKSE
+1300 GDLYVPKNNGQEQSE
-1315 AFKPITYKEG
+1315 AFQPMTYQEG

-1340 GNAQEVK
+1340 GNAQEVI
-1347 DNVTNYS
+1347 DNITNYS

-1362 VTTDNEL
+1362 VTTGNEL

-1380 NKVDELYTKGQAF
+1380 NKVDEQYTKGQAF

-1401 TAGAQGANATAVIR
+1401 TAGAQGANATAIIR

-1439 RDANSY
+1439 RDAKSY

-1495 AFENSIWTLDNGV
+1495 AFENSIWTLDNGKV
-1508 MKTHSVPVDL
+1508 TAYTLAL
-1518 DYDKKTDVIVNP
+1518 DEAYDKKTDVLVSP

-1535 VKVKEGETA
+1535 VKLKTGESATEA
-1544 PANVTFN
+1544 TFN
-1551 ATMLINKDV
+1551 ASMLINKDV
-1560 TPGEKALIIRP
+1560 TPGEKALVIRP
-1571 TVTLTTV
+1571 TLTLTTTDGV
-1578 NGERSSQSELIVNDE
+1578 RNSESKLIVNDE
-1593 ASRDYVEGED
+1593 ASRDYVDGED

-1643 APKSKDIDV
+1643 APKNKDIDV
-1652 NISLNSKMLIKM
+1652 NVSLNSKMLIKM

-1697 GRYYITNQSSLNTT
+1697 GRYYVTNQSSLNTT
-1711 DINTIDC
+1711 DINTIEC

-1734 MKRVM
+1734 VKRVV

>member
-10 RPAPSRRLLLQLL
+10 RLAPSRRLLLQLL
-23 TMMAL
+23 AMMAL
-28 TAAPSSVYAQSFHQT
+28 TAASSSVYAQSLGFHKN
-43 GASGLPLD
+43 GKSGLPLD

-57 TAEWNYYYYLPTG
+57 TAEWHYYYYLPTNSNTMELELPFAG
-70 STSMTLDLPIMG
+70 WENSTND
-82 WTDNYANELEP
+82 LEP
-93 YGWYRWYDYNTDLNS
+93 YGWIRWYDYTTDLKSDRLTVYNSSSTSLYNSKDNDSKKDIGLIAGSLSNS
-108 ANLTAYDVTSSSWYG
+108 ARDYA
-123 GTTHS
+123 
-128 TQLKTNI
+128 
-135 TDNSGKNIGL
+135 
-145 VAYKLSATY
+145 
-154 ITRKHVGVNYSYS
+154 GVKYNKPTGA
-167 NSDATNPNW
+167 DAEDWAGET
-176 KGDIVACDVSRY
+176 IACDVSRY
-188 IDYTI
+188 NDYNL
-193 SGTKVSKE
+193 TKRGYYPKYTNYVEYE
-201 PTLSVRYIF
+201 PTLSIRYIF
-210 HIQSAAYLAQK
+210 HIKSAAYLAKQIK
-221 LKEALCEG
+221 DALCDH
-229 SKSKAA
+229 SRAA
-235 DLTFEDNKRIVFGAK
+235 DLTLEDNKRIVFGAK
-250 DENAKMS
+250 DANANMT
-257 LRTNLKN
+257 LRTNMKN
-264 SGGQSYWFYPLST
+264 SGGQSYWFYPLRT
-277 TKGKTVYPTTE
+277 TVGKTVYPTTE
-288 SQKITAADFK
+288 AQKITAADFN

-303 ADKIVWKVYNED
+303 ANKIVWIVYNED

-321 LSATSS
+321 LSS

-333 LTISA
+333 LTINA
-338 LNSATWYNVS
+338 LKNATWYNVS
-348 NDATTTKPTDIGFE
+348 NDAKTSKPTDIGFE
-362 HTVYVVAWAANSNDM
+362 HTVYVVAWAANGDYM

-395 DEITAD
+395 DELTAD
-401 NNIDRTLSYLE
+401 GDVDRTLSYFE
-412 DEDRYEKKM
+412 GKYEQQTV
-421 DISFDD
+421 ISFDD
-427 DNADLTF
+427 DNPDLTL
-434 DAPTVNN
+434 DAPKTPLDNM
-441 NVSLKPSDFKSRAY
+441 SLKPSDFKSRAY
-455 GFTYANLADYDY
+455 GFTYAELSSSDYY
-467 FYGTYMRQSWTGKRP
+467 KGGTHNGK
-482 TYSSP
+482 SP
-487 NHGDYGLYKSANK
+487 IHGDYGLYKSGNLR
-500 TGVSTTDYNKGYQ
+500 GISYTDQNGYK
-513 WWANGNPEIY
+513 WWAEGSPTIF
-523 DRTYERTSGKQYG
+523 DRTYAKTSGKQYG
-536 YFLYVDASDESRQI
+536 HFLYVDASNESRQI

-561 GSQLVFSGAVAE
+561 GSQLIFSGAVAE
-573 YTSGANAP
+573 YTAAMNPTAP

-614 NTKSLQYG
+614 NTKTHAYG

-629 KQVLQKSAG
+629 KQVLQKSAA
-638 ADNYTDFRI
+638 ADHYTDFRI

-654 GTDGADYCIDDLCLY
+654 DTWGADYCIDDLCLY

-689 YETAPEEITLKLRG
+689 YETAPDDITLKLRG

-709 AMVNMKES
+709 AMVNQKES
-717 KLFYRICDATGKQ
+717 KLFYRICDATGKR
-730 VDNIDYD
+730 VENIDYD
-737 GDGQPD
+737 GDRKPD
-743 EYGTARIPASY
+743 DYGIASIPASY
-754 NAAYVLPPEAADG
+754 NAGLVLPPAAADG
-767 KNNVAMF
+767 KTVPMF

-810 PDVPGKWGKSTDVCS
+810 PEVPGDWGKSTDVCS
-825 TYSGIFQVVEQSIK
+825 TYSDIFQVVEQNIK

-854 CDTKTPTV
+854 CNTHTPTV
-862 EVIAKIETADP
+862 EMIAKIETADP

-893 NKENELYTTP
+893 NAENELYSTS

-909 RAYRAKY
+909 HAYRAKY
-916 PSDNGLNTGFRSINY
+916 PSYNGLSTYFRSDSP
-931 TQYTL
+931 TQYAL

-945 LILNASNSMGNRT
+945 LILNASNSMGNRK
-958 FEANEMGL
+958 FEAKETGL

-981 GQNYDICADPML
+981 GQVYEICAAPML

-1003 NINLGFSDV
+1003 NINFGFPGV

-1024 LPQIKAIAD
+1024 LPQIKAIAEK
-1033 NNGALN
+1033 NGALN
-1039 LPMTGIEGATSV
+1039 LPMTGIEGAKSV
-1051 KMSDAQVYISN
+1051 EMIDEAQVSISN
-1062 TNDPDFNSTKQVI
+1062 SNDPDFNSTEQMI
-1075 GVVTSST
+1075 GVVTANT
-1082 IKNSDKTVGIRFNS
+1082 IKNSDNTVGIRFNS
-1096 NAATILKE
+1096 NAVKTLKE

-1110 NFSYNN
+1110 HFRYANADGSM
-1116 SSASTASCP
+1116 ASCP
-1125 GETFVKMC
+1125 GETFIKMC

-1168 DSYTDYNTTTAF
+1168 DSYADYNTTTAF

-1231 DATADGSDNGNG
+1231 DTADGSDNGNG

-1267 YANYLNYNKAY
+1267 YANYLTYNKAY

-1287 WSIMSSPLKQTYA
+1287 WSIMSSPLQQTYA
-1300 GDLYVQKDDGQEKSE
+1300 GDLYVPKNNGQEQSE
-1315 AFKPITYKEG
+1315 AFQPMTYKEG

-1340 GNAQEVK
+1340 GDAKEIV
-1347 DNVTNYS
+1347 DNTKFYQ
-1354 ANHDGTVD
+1354 AHEDGTVEE
-1362 VTTDNEL
+1362 TTNDFFL
-1369 SINSGYWSHVY
+1369 TSGYWSHVY
-1380 NKVDELYTKGQAF
+1380 NKVDEQYTKGQAF

-1422 FSYYDSESQ
+1422 FSYYDSESR

-1495 AFENSIWTLDNGV
+1495 AFENSIWTLDNGKV
-1508 MKTHSVPVDL
+1508 TAYTLAL
-1518 DYDKKTDVIVNP
+1518 DEAYDKKTDVLVSP

-1535 VKVKEGETA
+1535 VKLKTGESATEA
-1544 PANVTFN
+1544 TFN
-1551 ATMLINKDV
+1551 ASMLINKDV
-1560 TPGEKALIIRP
+1560 TPGEKALVIRP
-1571 TVTLTTV
+1571 TLTLTTTDGV
-1578 NGERSSQSELIVNDE
+1578 RNSESKLIVNDE

-1697 GRYYITNQSSLNTT
+1697 GRYYVTNQSSLNTT
-1711 DINTIDC
+1711 DINTIEC

-1734 MKRVM
+1734 MKRVV

-1770 VKATTKEDRTETF
+1770 VKATTSEDRTETF

>member
-10 RPAPSRRLLLQLL
+10 RLAPSRRLLLQLL
-23 TMMAL
+23 AMMAL
-28 TAAPSSVYAQSFHQT
+28 TAAPSSVYAQSLGFHKKGQ
-43 GASGLPLD
+43 SGLPLD

-57 TAEWNYYYYLPTG
+57 TAEWHYYYYLPTNSNTMELELPFDG
-70 STSMTLDLPIMG
+70 WLKSSTND
-82 WTDNYANELEP
+82 LEP
-93 YGWYRWYDYNTDLNS
+93 YGWIRWYDYTTDLMS
-108 ANLTAYDVTSSSWYG
+108 DRLTVYSRYYTS
-123 GTTHS
+123 
-128 TQLKTNI
+128 LKSLKDDT
-135 TDNSGKNIGL
+135 SKKNIGL
-145 VAYKLSATY
+145 IAGTLRNSARDY
-154 ITRKHVGVNYSYS
+154 AGVKYNKPTGA
-167 NSDATNPNW
+167 DAEDWGGET
-176 KGDIVACDVSRY
+176 IACDVSRY
-188 IDYTI
+188 NDYSIYTNY
-193 SGTKVSKE
+193 VEKE
-201 PTLSVRYIF
+201 PTLSIRYIF
-210 HIQSAAYLAQK
+210 HIKSAAYLAK
-221 LKEALCEG
+221 RIKDALCDH
-229 SKSKAA
+229 SRAA
-235 DLTFEDNKRIVFGAK
+235 DLTLEDNKRIVFGAK
-250 DENAKMS
+250 DANANMT
-257 LRTNLKN
+257 LRTNMKN
-264 SGGQSYWFYPLST
+264 SGGQSYWFYPLRT
-277 TKGKTVYPTTE
+277 TVGKTVYPTTE
-288 SQKITAADFK
+288 SQKITAADFN

-303 ADKIVWKVYNED
+303 ANKIVWLVYNED

-321 LSATSS
+321 LSSE
-327 TTQFCD
+327 TQFCD
-333 LTISA
+333 LTINA
-338 LNSATWYNVS
+338 LKNATWYNVS
-348 NDATTTKPTDIGFE
+348 NDAKTSKPTDIGFE
-362 HTVYVVAWAANSNDM
+362 QTVYVVAWAANGDYM

-388 KGYPKTK
+388 KGYPKMK
-395 DEITAD
+395 DELTAD
-401 NNIDRTLSYLE
+401 GDIDRTISYFE
-412 DEDRYEKKM
+412 DKYEQQM

-427 DNADLTF
+427 DNPDLTL
-434 DAPTVNN
+434 DAPTTPLNN
-441 NVSLKPSDFKSRAY
+441 MSLKPSDFKSRAY
-455 GFTYANLADYDY
+455 GFTYAQLASYDY
-467 FYGTYMRQSWTGKRP
+467 YYDGSTPHHSK
-482 TYSSP
+482 SP
-487 NHGDYGLYKSANK
+487 IHGDYGLYKSGNLR
-500 TGVSTTDYNKGYQ
+500 GISYDNENGYQ
-513 WWANGNPEIY
+513 WWAAGSPTIY
-523 DRTYERTSGKQYG
+523 DRTHAKTSGKQYG
-536 YFLYVDASDESRQI
+536 HFLYVDASNESRQI

-561 GSQLVFSGAVAE
+561 GSQLIFSGAVAE
-573 YTSGANAP
+573 YTASYNATAP

-588 GIDKDENGNEIGK
+588 GINKDENGNVTDQ

-614 NTKSLQYG
+614 NTKTHEYG

-629 KQVLQKSAG
+629 KQVLQKSAA

-654 GTDGADYCIDDLCLY
+654 NTKGADYCIDDLCLY

-689 YETAPEEITLKLRG
+689 YETAPEYITLKLRG

-709 AMVNMKES
+709 AMVNQKES
-717 KLFYRICDATGKQ
+717 KLFYRICDATGKR
-730 VDNIDYD
+730 VENIDYN
-737 GDGQPD
+737 GDGHPD

-754 NAAYVLPPEAADG
+754 NAAYVLPPEAAGG
-767 KNNVAMF
+767 KTNVPMF
-774 ENDNSG
+774 EYDNSG

-810 PDVPGKWGKSTDVCS
+810 PNVPGDWGESTDVCS
-825 TYSGIFQVVEQSIK
+825 TYSDIFQVVEQNIK

-854 CDTKTPTV
+854 CNTNTPTV

-879 TIDNVKF
+879 TIDKVKF

-893 NKENELYTTP
+893 NAENELYYTQ

-909 RAYRAKY
+909 HDYRAKY
-916 PSDNGLNTGFRSINY
+916 PEYNGLSTDFRNDNR
-931 TQYTL
+931 TQYDL
-936 LKQYVDSKQ
+936 LKKYVDSKQ

-958 FEANEMGL
+958 FASDEMGL

-981 GQNYDICADPML
+981 GQVYDICADPML

-1003 NINLGFSDV
+1003 NINFGFPGV

-1024 LPQIKAIAD
+1024 LPQIEAIAEK
-1033 NNGALN
+1033 NGALN
-1039 LPMTGIEGATSV
+1039 LPMTGIERATSV
-1051 KMSDAQVYISN
+1051 RMRDNEKVFISN

-1082 IKNSDKTVGIRFNS
+1082 IYRTDNTVGIRFNS

-1110 NFSYNN
+1110 NFSYDNADG
-1116 SSASTASCP
+1116 SMASCP
-1125 GETFVKMC
+1125 GETFIKMC

-1188 TVANQKDKGKVYPNL
+1188 TVANQNDKGKVYPNL

-1231 DATADGSDNGNG
+1231 NTTDDGSDNGDG

-1267 YANYLNYNKAY
+1267 YANYLTYNKAY

-1287 WSIMSSPLKQTYA
+1287 WSIMSSPLQQTYA
-1300 GDLYVQKDDGQEKSE
+1300 GDLYVQKDDGQEQSE
-1315 AFKPITYKEG
+1315 AFQPMTYKEG

-1340 GNAQEVK
+1340 GDAKEIV
-1347 DNVTNYS
+1347 DNTKFYQ
-1354 ANHDGTVD
+1354 AHEDGTVEE
-1362 VTTDNEL
+1362 TTNDFFL
-1369 SINSGYWSHVY
+1369 TSGYWSHVY
-1380 NKVDELYTKGQAF
+1380 NKVDEQYTKGQAF

-1422 FSYYDSESQ
+1422 FSYYDSESR

-1481 TSSLSMYRFLKANT
+1481 TSSLSMYRFLKANP
-1495 AFENSIWTLDNGV
+1495 AFENSIWTLDNGKV
-1508 MKTHSVPVDL
+1508 TAYTLAL
-1518 DYDKKTDVIVNP
+1518 DEAYDKKTDVLVSP

-1535 VKVKEGETA
+1535 VKLKTGESATEA
-1544 PANVTFN
+1544 TFN
-1551 ATMLINKDV
+1551 ASMLINKDV
-1560 TPGEKALIIRP
+1560 TPGEKALVIRP
-1571 TVTLTTV
+1571 TLTLTTTDGV
-1578 NGERSSQSELIVNDE
+1578 RNSESKLIVNDE
-1593 ASRDYVEGED
+1593 ASRDYVDGED

>member
-10 RPAPSRRLLLQLL
+10 RLAPSRRLLLQLL

-28 TAAPSSVYAQSFHQT
+28 TAAPSSVYAQSLGFHKEGQ
-43 GASGLPLD
+43 SGLPLD

-57 TAEWNYYYYLPTG
+57 TAEWHYYYYLPTN
-70 STSMTLDLPIMG
+70 SNTMELELPFDG
-82 WTDNYANELEP
+82 WGDSKTNDLEP
-93 YGWYRWYDYNTDLNS
+93 YGWIRWYDYNTDLKSDKLTVYSRYYTSLNSLKDKTSKKDIGLIAGTLRNS
-108 ANLTAYDVTSSSWYG
+108 ARDYA
-123 GTTHS
+123 
-128 TQLKTNI
+128 
-135 TDNSGKNIGL
+135 
-145 VAYKLSATY
+145 
-154 ITRKHVGVNYSYS
+154 GVKYNKPTGA
-167 NSDATNPNW
+167 DAEDWAGET
-176 KGDIVACDVSRY
+176 IACDVSRY
-188 IDYTI
+188 NDYSIYTNY
-193 SGTKVSKE
+193 VEKE
-201 PTLSVRYIF
+201 PTLSIRYIF
-210 HIQSAAYLAQK
+210 HIKSAAYLAK
-221 LKEALCEG
+221 RIKDALCDH
-229 SKSKAA
+229 SRAA
-235 DLTFEDNKRIVFGAK
+235 DLTLEDNKRIVFGAK
-250 DENAKMS
+250 DANAKIT
-257 LRTNLKN
+257 LRTNMKN
-264 SGGQSYWFYPLST
+264 SGGQSYWYYPLNNANNSS
-277 TKGKTVYPTTE
+277 KSVYPTKD
-288 SQKITAADFK
+288 SQKIKSTDFGS
-298 TTMKQ
+298 TLTQ
-303 ADKIVWKVYNED
+303 ATNIRWIAYNED
-315 KTKFCQ
+315 RTKYCVLATKGSQFYN
-321 LSATSS
+321 LSIN
-327 TTQFCD
+327 D
-333 LTISA
+333 LTNNTLGWRTVGTGAST
-338 LNSATWYNVS
+338 ST
-348 NDATTTKPTDIGFE
+348 PTDIGFE
-362 HTVYVVAWAANSNDM
+362 HTVYIVAYAYNSSSSM

-388 KGYPKTK
+388 KGYPKMK
-395 DEITAD
+395 DELTAD
-401 NNIDRTLSYLE
+401 GDVDRTLSYLE

-427 DNADLTF
+427 DNPDLTL
-434 DAPTVNN
+434 DAPTTPENN
-441 NVSLKPSDFKSRAY
+441 MSLKPSDFKSRAY
-455 GFTYANLADYDY
+455 GFTYAQLASYDY
-467 FYGTYMRQSWTGKRP
+467 YYDGSTPHHSK
-482 TYSSP
+482 SP
-487 NHGDYGLYKSANK
+487 IHGDYGLYKSGNLR
-500 TGVSTTDYNKGYQ
+500 GISYDNENGYQ
-513 WWANGNPEIY
+513 WWAAGSPTIY
-523 DRTYERTSGKQYG
+523 DRTHAKTSGKQYG
-536 YFLYVDASDESRQI
+536 HFLYVDASNESRQI

-561 GSQLVFSGAVAE
+561 GSQLIFSGAVAE
-573 YTSGANAP
+573 YTASYNATAP

-588 GIDKDENGNEIGK
+588 GINKDENGNVTDQ

-614 NTKSLQYG
+614 NTKSHEYG

-629 KQVLQKSAG
+629 KQVLQKSAA

-654 GTDGADYCIDDLCLY
+654 NTKGADYCIDDLCLY
-669 TQTSKLDVLQNK
+669 TQTTKLDVLQNK

-689 YETAPEEITLKLRG
+689 YETAPDDITLKLRG

-709 AMVNMKES
+709 AMVNQKES
-717 KLFYRICDATGKQ
+717 KLFYRICDATGTP
-730 VDNIDYD
+730 VDNIDYN
-737 GDGQPD
+737 GDGKPD
-743 EYGTARIPASY
+743 EYGTARIPESY
-754 NAAYVLPPEAADG
+754 NAAYVLPPAAADG

-796 KDYYFSIAYPSDDN
+796 KDYYFSIAYPSEDN
-810 PDVPGKWGKSTDVCS
+810 SEVPGKWGESTDVCS
-825 TYSGIFQVVEQSIK
+825 TYSGIFQVVEQNIK

-854 CDTKTPTV
+854 CNTHTPTV
-862 EVIAKIETADP
+862 EMIAKIETADP

-893 NKENELYTTP
+893 NQENELYTTA

-909 RAYRAKY
+909 HDYRAKY
-916 PSDNGLNTGFRSINY
+916 PAYNGLSTYFRNDNP
-931 TQYTL
+931 TQYAL
-936 LKQYVDSKQ
+936 LKKYVDSNQ
-945 LILNASNSMGNRT
+945 LILNASNSMGNRQ
-958 FEANEMGL
+958 FASNEMGL

-981 GQNYDICADPML
+981 GREYEICAAPML

-1003 NINLGFSDV
+1003 NINFGFSDV

-1024 LPQIKAIAD
+1024 LPQIKAIAE

-1051 KMSDAQVYISN
+1051 RMRETNQVFISN
-1062 TNDPDFNSTKQVI
+1062 TNDPTFNSTKQVI
-1075 GVVTSST
+1075 GVVTSGT
-1082 IKNSDKTVGIRFNS
+1082 IRNTDKNVGIRFNS
-1096 NAATILKE
+1096 SAATTLKE

-1110 NFSYNN
+1110 NFSYDNADG
-1116 SSASTASCP
+1116 SMASCP
-1125 GETFVKMC
+1125 GETFIKMC

-1168 DSYTDYNTTTAF
+1168 DSYDDYNTTTAF

-1188 TVANQKDKGKVYPNL
+1188 TVANQNDKGKVYPNL
-1203 DEISYRSNGIASST
+1203 DEISYSKNGIASSN
-1217 KMKSFAYDFVAKWS
+1217 KMKNFAYDFVAKWS
-1231 DATADGSDNGNG
+1231 DTADGSDTGNG

-1267 YANYLNYNKAY
+1267 YANYLTYNKAY

-1287 WSIMSSPLKQTYA
+1287 WSIMSSPLQQTYA
-1300 GDLYVQKDDGQEKSE
+1300 GDLYVPKNNGQEQSE
-1315 AFKPITYKEG
+1315 AFKPMTYDEN

-1340 GNAQEVK
+1340 GNAQEVM

-1380 NKVDELYTKGQAF
+1380 NKVDEQYTKGQAF

-1401 TAGAQGANATAVIR
+1401 TAGAQDANATAVIR

-1422 FSYYDSESQ
+1422 FSYNDSESQ

-1571 TVTLTTV
+1571 TVLLTTV

-1652 NISLNSKMLIKM
+1652 NVSLNSKMLIKM

-1734 MKRVM
+1734 MKRVV

-1770 VKATTKEDRTETF
+1770 VKATTMEDRTETF

>member
-1 MKSRKNNIN
+1 MKIRNNNIN
-10 RPAPSRRLLLQLL
+10 RPATSSRLLLQLFA
-23 TMMAL
+23 MMTLA
-28 TAAPSSVYAQSFHQT
+28 AAPNCVYAQSLGFHYK
-43 GASGLPLD
+43 GHSGMPLD

-57 TAEWNYYYYLPTG
+57 TAEWHYNYYLPTS
-70 STSMTLDLPIMG
+70 STMELELPFVG
-82 WTDNYANELEP
+82 WNSTTNDLEP
-93 YGWYRWYDYNTDLNS
+93 YGWIRWYDYTTDLKS
-108 ANLTAYDVTSSSWYG
+108 DRLSVYSSRYSVLSSRKDYTS
-123 GTTHS
+123 
-128 TQLKTNI
+128 KK
-135 TDNSGKNIGL
+135 DIGL
-145 VAYKLSATY
+145 IAGTLSASGRNY
-154 ITRKHVGVNYSYS
+154 VGVNYNKPSGA
-167 NSDATNPNW
+167 DAADWAGET
-176 KGDIVACDVSRY
+176 IACDVSRY
-188 IDYTI
+188 IDYKTTTSSRVTYI
-193 SGTKVSKE
+193 SQE
-201 PTLSVRYIF
+201 PTLSIRYIF
-210 HIQSAAYLAQK
+210 HIRSAAYLANQI
-221 LKEALCEG
+221 KEALCNG
-229 SKSKAA
+229 SANEYA
-235 DLTFEDNKRIVFGAK
+235 DLTLEDNKRIVFGAK
-250 DENAKMS
+250 NDAAKMT

-264 SGGQSYWFYPLST
+264 SGGQTYWFYPLSNAT
-277 TKGKTVYPTTE
+277 NGKSVYATTE
-288 SQKITAADFK
+288 SQKIKASDFGTTIKNATYIRWIAYNEARTKYRVLAAKGNQFYDFK
-298 TTMKQ
+298 ISDLKNSSG
-303 ADKIVWKVYNED
+303 WKNVEGNA
-315 KTKFCQ
+315 
-321 LSATSS
+321 SASRPS
-327 TTQFCD
+327 
-333 LTISA
+333 
-338 LNSATWYNVS
+338 
-348 NDATTTKPTDIGFE
+348 DIGYG
-362 HTVYVVAWAANSNDM
+362 HTAYIVAYAYDGTNM

-388 KGYPKTK
+388 QGYPKMK
-395 DEITAD
+395 SEINSD
-401 NNIDRTLSYLE
+401 GDVDRTISYLE
-412 DEDRYEKKM
+412 SKYNRAM
-421 DISFDD
+421 DPISFDK
-427 DNADLTF
+427 DNPDLTF
-434 DAPTVNN
+434 ARPTTALNN
-441 NVSLKPSDFKSRAY
+441 MSLKPSDFKSRAY
-455 GFTYANLADYDY
+455 GFTYAELASKDYY
-467 FYGTYMRQSWTGKRP
+467 NGGTHYGR
-482 TYSSP
+482 SP
-487 NHGDYGLYKSANK
+487 IHGDYGLYKSGNLSGISANGK
-500 TGVSTTDYNKGYQ
+500 NGYL
-513 WWANGNPEIY
+513 WWAYGSPTIY
-523 DRTYERTSGKQYG
+523 DRTYEKTGGKQYG
-536 YFLYVDASDESRQI
+536 HFLYVDASDESRQI
-550 ASADFKANLCT
+550 ASADFQANLCT

-573 YTSGANAP
+573 YTAANAAAP

-588 GIDKDENGNEIGK
+588 GINKDKNGNVIDQ
-601 KLIQSFSSGDFKT
+601 KLIQSFTSGDFAT
-614 NTKSLQYG
+614 NTKDHKYG
-622 KWYQIYS
+622 KWYQIFS
-629 KQVLQKSAG
+629 KQVLQKSTG
-638 ADNYTDFRI
+638 VSNYRTFRI
-647 VLDNMCQ
+647 VLDNMCKST
-654 GTDGADYCIDDLCLY
+654 GGADYCIDDLCLY
-669 TQTSKLDVLQNK
+669 TQTSKLDVLQNR

-689 YETAPEEITLKLRG
+689 YETAPEDITLKLRG

-709 AMVNMKES
+709 AMVNQKES
-717 KLFYRICDATGKQ
+717 KLFYRICDATGKP

-743 EYGTARIPASY
+743 AYGIASIPASY
-754 NAAYVLPPEAADG
+754 NAGLVLPPAAADG

-810 PDVPGKWGKSTDVCS
+810 PEVPGVWGKSTDVCS
-825 TYSGIFQVVEQSIK
+825 TYSGIFQVVEQNIK
-839 LTDKNSNVLTALRVN
+839 LTDKNSNVLTALRVDCN
-854 CDTKTPTV
+854 SKTPTV

-879 TIDNVKF
+879 TIDKVKF

-893 NKENELYTTP
+893 NAENELYSTP
-903 GLLEAL
+903 GLLEAIHI
-909 RAYRAKY
+909 YRAKY
-916 PSDNGLNTGFRSINY
+916 PSYNGLSTYFRSDNPTHY
-931 TQYTL
+931 AL
-936 LKQYVDSKQ
+936 LKKYVDSKQ
-945 LILNASNSMGNRT
+945 LILNASNSMGNRK

-981 GQNYDICADPML
+981 GQVYDICADPML

-1003 NINLGFSDV
+1003 NINFGFPGV

-1024 LPQIKAIAD
+1024 LPQIKAIAAK
-1033 NNGALN
+1033 NGALN
-1039 LPMTGIEGATSV
+1039 LPMTGIEGAKSV
-1051 KMSDAQVYISN
+1051 KMIDEAQVSISN
-1062 TNDPDFNSTKQVI
+1062 TNDPDFNSTKQAI
-1075 GVVTSST
+1075 GVVTANT
-1082 IKNSDKTVGIRFNS
+1082 IYETDNTVGIRFNS
-1096 NAATILKE
+1096 NAVTTLKE

-1110 NFSYNN
+1110 NFRYANA
-1116 SSASTASCP
+1116 SASTASCP
-1125 GETFVKMC
+1125 GETFIKMC

-1168 DSYTDYNTTTAF
+1168 DSYADYNTTTAF

-1203 DEISYRSNGIASST
+1203 DEISYRSNGIASSK
-1217 KMKSFAYDFVAKWS
+1217 KMQSFAYDFVAKWS
-1231 DATADGSDNGNG
+1231 NTADGSDNGYG

-1267 YANYLNYNKAY
+1267 YANYLTYNKAY

-1287 WSIMSSPLKQTYA
+1287 WSIMSSPLQQTYA
-1300 GDLYVQKDDGQEKSE
+1300 GDLYVPKNNGQEQSE
-1315 AFKPITYKEG
+1315 AFQPMTYDEN

-1340 GNAQEVK
+1340 GNAQEVI
-1347 DNVTNYS
+1347 DNITNYS

-1362 VTTDNEL
+1362 VTTGNEL

-1380 NKVDELYTKGQAF
+1380 NKVDEQYTKGQAF

-1401 TAGAQGANATAVIR
+1401 TAGAQDANAKAVVR

-1535 VKVKEGETA
+1535 VKVKEGEIA

-1622 GSQAVALN
+1622 GTQAVALN

-1652 NISLNSKMLIKM
+1652 NISLNGKMLRKM
-1664 NNEGSQL
+1664 NDEGGKL
-1671 FLFDATTKTFSEIKD
+1671 FIYDATTKKFTEIAD
-1686 GMTVKMMANDH
+1686 GMKVQMMANDH
-1697 GRYYITNQSSLNTT
+1697 GRYYITTNNWVVPTG
-1711 DINTIDC
+1711 INAIRC
-1718 FSPTENTI
+1718 FSPAQGTI
-1726 VVATLKGD
+1726 IVAVLNGEVKQA
-1734 MKRVM
+1734 K
-1739 VYDISG
+1739 VYDTAG
-1745 ALVTSN
+1745 ALVTS
-1751 HSVNG
+1751 SRSTAG
-1756 GRCQLNVPKAGIYV
+1756 ERCQLSVQQPGVYI
-1770 VKATTKEDRTETF
+1770 VKATTMDDKTETF
-1783 KIVVR
+1783 KIVVK

>member
-23 TMMAL
+23 AMMAL
-28 TAAPSSVYAQSFHQT
+28 TAAPSSVYAQNLGFHKEGQ
-43 GASGLPLD
+43 SGLPLD

-57 TAEWNYYYYLPTG
+57 TAEWHYYYYLPTNSNTMELELPFDG
-70 STSMTLDLPIMG
+70 WGKSSTND
-82 WTDNYANELEP
+82 LEP
-93 YGWYRWYDYNTDLNS
+93 YGWIRWYDYTTDLKSDRLTVYSRYYTSLKSLKDDTSKKDIGLIAGTLRNS
-108 ANLTAYDVTSSSWYG
+108 ARDYA
-123 GTTHS
+123 
-128 TQLKTNI
+128 
-135 TDNSGKNIGL
+135 
-145 VAYKLSATY
+145 
-154 ITRKHVGVNYSYS
+154 GVKYNKPTGA
-167 NSDATNPNW
+167 DAEDWPGET
-176 KGDIVACDVSRY
+176 IACDVSRY
-188 IDYTI
+188 NDYSIYTNY
-193 SGTKVSKE
+193 VEKE
-201 PTLSVRYIF
+201 PTLSIRYIF
-210 HIQSAAYLAQK
+210 HIKSAAYLAK
-221 LKEALCEG
+221 RIKDALCDH
-229 SKSKAA
+229 SRAA
-235 DLTFEDNKRIVFGAK
+235 DLTLEDNKRIVFGAK
-250 DENAKMS
+250 DANANMT
-257 LRTNLKN
+257 LRTNMKN
-264 SGGQSYWFYPLST
+264 SGGQRYWFYPLRT

-288 SQKITAADFK
+288 AQKITAADFN

-303 ADKIVWKVYNED
+303 ADKIVWRVYNED
-315 KTKFCQ
+315 KTKYCQ
-321 LSATSS
+321 LSS

-333 LTISA
+333 LTINA
-338 LNSATWYNVS
+338 LKNATWYNVS
-348 NDATTTKPTDIGFE
+348 NGATTSKPTDIGFE
-362 HTVYVVAWAANSNDM
+362 QTVYVVAWAANGDYYM

-388 KGYPKTK
+388 KGYPKMK
-395 DEITAD
+395 DELTAD
-401 NNIDRTLSYLE
+401 GDVDRTLSYLE

-427 DNADLTF
+427 DNPDLTL
-434 DAPTVNN
+434 DAPTTPENN
-441 NVSLKPSDFKSRAY
+441 MSLKPSDFKSRAY
-455 GFTYANLADYDY
+455 GFTYAQLASFDYYYD
-467 FYGTYMRQSWTGKRP
+467 GSTPHHSK
-482 TYSSP
+482 SP
-487 NHGDYGLYKSANK
+487 IHGDYGLYKSGNLR
-500 TGVSTTDYNKGYQ
+500 GISYDNENGYQ
-513 WWANGNPEIY
+513 WWAAGSPTIY
-523 DRTYERTSGKQYG
+523 DRTHAKTSGKQYG
-536 YFLYVDASDESRQI
+536 HFLYVDASNESRQI

-561 GSQLVFSGAVAE
+561 GSQLIFSGAVAE
-573 YTSGANAP
+573 YTASYNATAP

-588 GIDKDENGNEIGK
+588 GINKDENGNVTDQ

-614 NTKSLQYG
+614 NTKSHEYG

-629 KQVLQKSAG
+629 KQVLQKSAA

-654 GTDGADYCIDDLCLY
+654 NTKGADYCIDDLCLY
-669 TQTSKLDVLQNK
+669 TQTSKLDVLQNR

-709 AMVNMKES
+709 AMVNQKES
-717 KLFYRICDATGKQ
+717 KLFYRICDATGKR
-730 VDNIDYD
+730 VENIDYN
-737 GDGQPD
+737 GDGKPD

-754 NAAYVLPPEAADG
+754 NAAYVLPPAAADG
-767 KNNVAMF
+767 KTNEPMF

-791 NIVPG
+791 KIVPG
-796 KDYYFSIAYPSDDN
+796 KDYYFSIAYPSEDN
-810 PDVPGKWGKSTDVCS
+810 SEVPGKWGISTDVCS
-825 TYSGIFQVVEQSIK
+825 TYSGIFQVVEQNIK

-854 CDTKTPTV
+854 CNTHTPTV
-862 EVIAKIETADP
+862 EMIAKIETADP

-879 TIDNVKF
+879 TIDKVKF

-893 NKENELYTTP
+893 NAENELYSTS

-909 RAYRAKY
+909 HAYRAKY
-916 PSDNGLNTGFRSINY
+916 PEYNGLSTDFRNDNR
-931 TQYTL
+931 TQYDL

-945 LILNASNSMGNRT
+945 LILNASNSMGNRK
-958 FEANEMGL
+958 FEAKEMGL
-966 YKIAVIPVQAKATIN
+966 YKIAVIPVQDKATIN
-981 GQNYDICADPML
+981 GQVYEICAAPML

-1003 NINLGFSDV
+1003 NINFGFPGV

-1024 LPQIKAIAD
+1024 LPQIKAIAEK
-1033 NNGALN
+1033 NGALN
-1039 LPMTGIEGATSV
+1039 LPMTGIEGAKSV
-1051 KMSDAQVYISN
+1051 TMSEEDAQVCISN
-1062 TNDPDFNSTKQVI
+1062 TNDPDFNSTKQAI
-1075 GVVTSST
+1075 GVVTANT
-1082 IKNSDKTVGIRFNS
+1082 IYRTDNTVGIRFNS
-1096 NAATILKE
+1096 NAVKTLKE

-1110 NFSYNN
+1110 HFRYANADGSM
-1116 SSASTASCP
+1116 ASCP
-1125 GETFVKMC
+1125 GETFIKMC

-1188 TVANQKDKGKVYPNL
+1188 TVANQNDKGKVYPNL

-1231 DATADGSDNGNG
+1231 NTTDDGSDNGNG

-1267 YANYLNYNKAY
+1267 YANYLTYNKAY

-1287 WSIMSSPLKQTYA
+1287 WSIMSSPLQQTYA
-1300 GDLYVQKDDGQEKSE
+1300 GDLYVPKNNGQEQSE
-1315 AFKPITYKEG
+1315 AFQPMTYDEN
-1325 VNDRSAYPVYQRSWD
+1325 VNDRSAYPIYQRSWD
-1340 GNAQEVK
+1340 GDAQEVMN
-1347 DNVTNYS
+1347 NVTNYS

-1380 NKVDELYTKGQAF
+1380 NKVDEQYTKGQAF

-1544 PANVTFN
+1544 PTNVTFN

-1612 AEIAQVYSVA
+1612 AEVAQVYSVA

-1643 APKSKDIDV
+1643 APKSKEVDV
-1652 NISLNSKMLIKM
+1652 NVSLNSKMLRKM
-1664 NNEGSQL
+1664 DNEGSQL

-1697 GRYYITNQSSLNTT
+1697 GRYYVTNQSSLNTT

-1739 VYDISG
+1739 VYDVAGS
-1745 ALVTSN
+1745 LVTSN

-1770 VKATTKEDRTETF
+1770 VKATTMEDRTETF

>member
-28 TAAPSSVYAQSFHQT
+28 TAAPSSVYAQNLGFHKKGQ
-43 GASGLPLD
+43 SGLPLD

-57 TAEWNYYYYLPTG
+57 TAEWHYYYYLPTNSNTMELELPFDG
-70 STSMTLDLPIMG
+70 WEKSSTND
-82 WTDNYANELEP
+82 LEP
-93 YGWYRWYDYNTDLNS
+93 YGWIRWYDYTTDLKSNRLTVYSSSTSLNSLKDYNSKKDIGLIAGTLRNS
-108 ANLTAYDVTSSSWYG
+108 ARNYA
-123 GTTHS
+123 
-128 TQLKTNI
+128 
-135 TDNSGKNIGL
+135 
-145 VAYKLSATY
+145 
-154 ITRKHVGVNYSYS
+154 GVKYNKPTGA
-167 NSDATNPNW
+167 DAEDWPGET
-176 KGDIVACDVSRY
+176 IACDVSRY
-188 IDYTI
+188 NDYSIYTNY
-193 SGTKVSKE
+193 VEKE
-201 PTLSVRYIF
+201 PTLSIRYIF
-210 HIQSAAYLAQK
+210 HIKSAAYLAK
-221 LKEALCEG
+221 RIKDALCDH
-229 SKSKAA
+229 SRAA
-235 DLTFEDNKRIVFGAK
+235 DLTLEDNKRIVFGAK
-250 DENAKMS
+250 DANANMT
-257 LRTNLKN
+257 LRTNMKN
-264 SGGQSYWFYPLST
+264 SGGQRYWFYPLRT

-288 SQKITAADFK
+288 AQKITAADFN

-303 ADKIVWKVYNED
+303 ANKIVWRVYNED
-315 KTKFCQ
+315 KTKYCQ
-321 LSATSS
+321 LSS

-333 LTISA
+333 LTINA
-338 LNSATWYNVS
+338 LKNATWYNVS
-348 NDATTTKPTDIGFE
+348 NGATTSKPTDIGFE
-362 HTVYVVAWAANSNDM
+362 QTVYVVAWAANGDYYM

-388 KGYPKTK
+388 KGYPKMK
-395 DEITAD
+395 DELTAD
-401 NNIDRTLSYLE
+401 GDVDRTLSYLE

-427 DNADLTF
+427 DNPDLTL
-434 DAPTVNN
+434 DAPTTPENN
-441 NVSLKPSDFKSRAY
+441 MSLKPSDFKSRAY
-455 GFTYANLADYDY
+455 GFTYAQLASFDYYYD
-467 FYGTYMRQSWTGKRP
+467 GSTPHHSK
-482 TYSSP
+482 SP
-487 NHGDYGLYKSANK
+487 IHGDYGLYKSGNLR
-500 TGVSTTDYNKGYQ
+500 GISYDNENGYQ
-513 WWANGNPEIY
+513 WWAAGSPTIY
-523 DRTYERTSGKQYG
+523 DRTHAKTSGKQYG
-536 YFLYVDASDESRQI
+536 HFLYVDASNESRQI

-561 GSQLVFSGAVAE
+561 GSQLIFSGAVAE
-573 YTSGANAP
+573 YTASYNATAP

-588 GIDKDENGNEIGK
+588 GINKDENGNVTDQ

-614 NTKSLQYG
+614 NTKTHEYG

-629 KQVLQKSAG
+629 KQVLQKSAA

-654 GTDGADYCIDDLCLY
+654 NTKGADYCIDDLCLY

-689 YETAPEEITLKLRG
+689 YETAPDDITLKLRG

-709 AMVNMKES
+709 AMVNQKES
-717 KLFYRICDATGKQ
+717 KLFYRICDATGKP
-730 VDNIDYD
+730 VENIDYD
-737 GDGQPD
+737 GDRLPD
-743 EYGTARIPASY
+743 DYGTARIPESY
-754 NAAYVLPPEAADG
+754 SSTYVLPSAAAGG
-767 KNNVAMF
+767 KTNVPMF

-810 PDVPGKWGKSTDVCS
+810 PDVPGKWGISTDVCS
-825 TYSGIFQVVEQSIK
+825 TYSGIFQVVEQNIK

-854 CDTKTPTV
+854 CNTHTPTV
-862 EVIAKIETADP
+862 EMIAKIETADP

-893 NKENELYTTP
+893 NAENELYTTAD
-903 GLLEAL
+903 LLEAL
-909 RAYRAKY
+909 HAYRAKY
-916 PSDNGLNTGFRSINY
+916 PEYNGLSTYFRNDNP
-931 TQYTL
+931 TQYDL
-936 LKQYVDSKQ
+936 LKKYVDSKQ
-945 LILNASNSMGNRT
+945 LILNASNSMGNRK
-958 FEANEMGL
+958 FEAKEMGL

-981 GQNYDICADPML
+981 GQVYEICAAPML

-1003 NINLGFSDV
+1003 NINFGFPNV

-1024 LPQIKAIAD
+1024 LPQIKAIAEK
-1033 NNGALN
+1033 NGALN

-1051 KMSDAQVYISN
+1051 RMRDYAKVFISN
-1062 TNDPDFNSTKQVI
+1062 TNDPSFNSTKQEI
-1075 GVVTSST
+1075 GVVTSNT
-1082 IKNSDKTVGIRFNS
+1082 IYRTDNTVGIRFNS
-1096 NAATILKE
+1096 NAKTILKE

-1110 NFSYNN
+1110 NFSYDNADG
-1116 SSASTASCP
+1116 SMASCP
-1125 GETFVKMC
+1125 GETFIKMC

-1217 KMKSFAYDFVAKWS
+1217 KMKSFAYDFVAKWNKS
-1231 DATADGSDNGNG
+1231 SADGSDNGNG
-1243 TFSCEKWAGNFCDQI
+1243 TFSCETWAGNFCDQI

-1267 YANYLNYNKAY
+1267 YANYLTYNKAY

-1287 WSIMSSPLKQTYA
+1287 WSIMSSPLQQTYA
-1300 GDLYVQKDDGQEKSE
+1300 GDLYVPKDNGQEKSE
-1315 AFKPITYKEG
+1315 AFKPMTYDEN

-1340 GNAQEVK
+1340 GDAKEIV
-1347 DNVTNYS
+1347 DNTKFYK
-1354 ANHDGTVD
+1354 ANEDGTV
-1362 VTTDNEL
+1362 TETIDNDFFL
-1369 SINSGYWSHVY
+1369 TSGYWSHVY
-1380 NKVDELYTKGQAF
+1380 NKVDEQYTKGQAF

-1481 TSSLSMYRFLKANT
+1481 TSSLSMYRFLKANP
-1495 AFENSIWTLDNGV
+1495 AFENSIWTLDNGKV
-1508 MKTHSVPVDL
+1508 TAYTLAL
-1518 DYDKKTDVIVNP
+1518 DEAYDKKTDVLVSP

-1535 VKVKEGETA
+1535 VKLKTGESATEA
-1544 PANVTFN
+1544 TFN
-1551 ATMLINKDV
+1551 ASMLINKDV
-1560 TPGEKALIIRP
+1560 TPGEKALVIRP
-1571 TVTLTTV
+1571 TLTLTTTDGV
-1578 NGERSSQSELIVNDE
+1578 RNSESKLIVNEE
-1593 ASRDYVEGED
+1593 ACRDYVVGED

-1612 AEIAQVYSVA
+1612 AEVAQVYSVA

-1643 APKSKDIDV
+1643 AAKSKEVDV
-1652 NISLNSKMLIKM
+1652 NVSLNSKMLRKM
-1664 NNEGSQL
+1664 DNEGSQL

-1697 GRYYITNQSSLNTT
+1697 GRYYVTNQSSLNTT
-1711 DINTIDC
+1711 DINTIEC

-1734 MKRVM
+1734 MKRVV

-1770 VKATTKEDRTETF
+1770 VKATTMEDRTETF

>member
-28 TAAPSSVYAQSFHQT
+28 TAAPSSVYAQNLGFHKEGQ
-43 GASGLPLD
+43 SGLPLD

-57 TAEWNYYYYLPTG
+57 TAEWHYYYYLPTN
-70 STSMTLDLPIMG
+70 SNTMELELPFAG
-82 WTDNYANELEP
+82 WGDSKTNDLEP
-93 YGWYRWYDYNTDLNS
+93 YGWIRWYDYNTDLKSDKLTVYSRYYTSLNSLKDKTSKKDIGLIAGTLRNS
-108 ANLTAYDVTSSSWYG
+108 ARDYA
-123 GTTHS
+123 
-128 TQLKTNI
+128 
-135 TDNSGKNIGL
+135 
-145 VAYKLSATY
+145 
-154 ITRKHVGVNYSYS
+154 GVKYNKPTGA
-167 NSDATNPNW
+167 DAEDWAGET
-176 KGDIVACDVSRY
+176 IACDVSRY
-188 IDYTI
+188 NDYSIYTNY
-193 SGTKVSKE
+193 VEKE
-201 PTLSVRYIF
+201 PTLSIRYIF
-210 HIQSAAYLAQK
+210 HIKSAAYLAK
-221 LKEALCEG
+221 RIKDALCDH
-229 SKSKAA
+229 SRAA
-235 DLTFEDNKRIVFGAK
+235 DLTLEDNKRIVFGAK
-250 DENAKMS
+250 DANANMT
-257 LRTNLKN
+257 LRTNMKN
-264 SGGQSYWFYPLST
+264 SGGQSYWFYPLRT
-277 TKGKTVYPTTE
+277 TVGKTVYPTTE
-288 SQKITAADFK
+288 AQKITAADFN

-303 ADKIVWKVYNED
+303 ANKIVWIVYNED

-321 LSATSS
+321 LSS

-333 LTISA
+333 LTINA
-338 LNSATWYNVS
+338 LKNATWYNVS
-348 NDATTTKPTDIGFE
+348 NDAKTSKPTDIGFE
-362 HTVYVVAWAANSNDM
+362 QTVYVVAWAANGDYM

-388 KGYPKTK
+388 KGYPKMK
-395 DEITAD
+395 DELTAD
-401 NNIDRTLSYLE
+401 GDVDRTLSYLE

-427 DNADLTF
+427 DNPDLTL
-434 DAPTVNN
+434 DAPTTPENN
-441 NVSLKPSDFKSRAY
+441 MSLKPSDFKSRAY
-455 GFTYANLADYDY
+455 GFTYAELASFDYYYD
-467 FYGTYMRQSWTGKRP
+467 GSTPHHSK
-482 TYSSP
+482 SP
-487 NHGDYGLYKSANK
+487 IHGDYGLYKSGNLR
-500 TGVSTTDYNKGYQ
+500 GISYDNENGYQ
-513 WWANGNPEIY
+513 WWAAGSPTIY
-523 DRTYERTSGKQYG
+523 DRTHAKTSGKQYG
-536 YFLYVDASDESRQI
+536 HFLYVDASNESRQI

-561 GSQLVFSGAVAE
+561 GSQLIFSGAVAE
-573 YTSGANAP
+573 YTASYKETAP

-588 GIDKDENGNEIGK
+588 GINKDENGNVTDQ

-614 NTKSLQYG
+614 NTKSHEYG

-629 KQVLQKSAG
+629 KQVLQKSAA

-654 GTDGADYCIDDLCLY
+654 NTKGADYCIDDLCLY
-669 TQTSKLDVLQNK
+669 TQTSKLDVLQNR

-709 AMVNMKES
+709 AMVNQKES
-717 KLFYRICDATGKQ
+717 KLFYRICDATGKR
-730 VDNIDYD
+730 VENIDYD
-737 GDGQPD
+737 GDGHPD
-743 EYGTARIPASY
+743 EYGIALIPASY
-754 NAAYVLPPEAADG
+754 NAGLVLPPEAADG
-767 KNNVAMF
+767 KTVPMF

-810 PDVPGKWGKSTDVCS
+810 PDVPGKWGISTDVCS
-825 TYSGIFQVVEQSIK
+825 TYSGIFQVVEQNIK

-854 CDTKTPTV
+854 CNTHTPTV

-893 NKENELYTTP
+893 NAENELYTTT

-909 RAYRAKY
+909 HAYRAKY
-916 PSDNGLNTGFRSINY
+916 PEYNGLSTYFRNDNR
-931 TQYTL
+931 TQYDL
-936 LKQYVDSKQ
+936 LKKYVDSKQ

-958 FEANEMGL
+958 FASDEMGL

-981 GQNYDICADPML
+981 GQVYEICAAPML

-1003 NINLGFSDV
+1003 NINFGFPGV

-1024 LPQIKAIAD
+1024 LPQIKAIAEK
-1033 NNGALN
+1033 NGALN
-1039 LPMTGIEGATSV
+1039 LPMTGIEGAKSV
-1051 KMSDAQVYISN
+1051 NMSEEDAQVCISN
-1062 TNDPDFNSTKQVI
+1062 TNDPDFNSTKQAI
-1075 GVVTSST
+1075 GVVTANT
-1082 IKNSDKTVGIRFNS
+1082 IYETDKTVGIRFNS

-1110 NFSYNN
+1110 HFRYNN
-1116 SSASTASCP
+1116 ADGSMASCP
-1125 GETFVKMC
+1125 GETFIKMC

-1142 SSPRTASTNWNDDN
+1142 SSPRTTSTNWNDDN

-1168 DSYTDYNTTTAF
+1168 DSYADYNTTTAF

-1188 TVANQKDKGKVYPNL
+1188 TVANQNDKGKVYPNL

-1231 DATADGSDNGNG
+1231 DTKDGSDNGNG

-1287 WSIMSSPLKQTYA
+1287 WSIMSSPLQQTYA
-1300 GDLYVQKDDGQEKSE
+1300 GDLYVPKNNGQEQSE
-1315 AFKPITYKEG
+1315 AFQPITYQEG
-1325 VNDRSAYPVYQRSWD
+1325 VNDRNAYPVYQRSWD
-1340 GNAQEVK
+1340 GNAQEVM

-1380 NKVDELYTKGQAF
+1380 NKVDEQYTKGQAF

-1401 TAGAQGANATAVIR
+1401 TAGAQDANATAVIR

-1508 MKTHSVPVDL
+1508 MKTHSVPVDQ

-1544 PANVTFN
+1544 PDNVTFN

-1652 NISLNSKMLIKM
+1652 NVSLNSKMLIKM

-1734 MKRVM
+1734 MKRVV

-1770 VKATTKEDRTETF
+1770 VKATTMEDRTETF

>member
-10 RPAPSRRLLLQLL
+10 RLAPSRRLLLQLL
-23 TMMAL
+23 AMMAL
-28 TAAPSSVYAQSFHQT
+28 TAAPSSVYAQSLGFHKNGQ
-43 GASGLPLD
+43 SGLPLD

-57 TAEWNYYYYLPTG
+57 TAEWHYYYYLPTNSNTMELELPFDG
-70 STSMTLDLPIMG
+70 WGKSSTND
-82 WTDNYANELEP
+82 LEP
-93 YGWYRWYDYNTDLNS
+93 YGWIRWYDYTTDLKSDRLTVYNSSSTSLYNSKDNTSNKDIGLIAGTLRNS
-108 ANLTAYDVTSSSWYG
+108 ARDYA
-123 GTTHS
+123 
-128 TQLKTNI
+128 
-135 TDNSGKNIGL
+135 
-145 VAYKLSATY
+145 
-154 ITRKHVGVNYSYS
+154 GVKYNKPTGA
-167 NSDATNPNW
+167 DAEDWAGET
-176 KGDIVACDVSRY
+176 IACDVSRY
-188 IDYTI
+188 NDYDL
-193 SGTKVSKE
+193 TKRGNYPKYTNYVKKE
-201 PTLSVRYIF
+201 PTLSIRYIF
-210 HIQSAAYLAQK
+210 HIKSAAYLAK
-221 LKEALCEG
+221 RIKDALCDH
-229 SKSKAA
+229 SRAA
-235 DLTFEDNKRIVFGAK
+235 DLTLEDNKRIVFGAK
-250 DENAKMS
+250 DANANMT
-257 LRTNLKN
+257 LRTNMKN
-264 SGGQSYWFYPLST
+264 SGGQSYWFYPLRT
-277 TKGKTVYPTTE
+277 TVGKTVYPTTE
-288 SQKITAADFK
+288 SQKITAADFN

-303 ADKIVWKVYNED
+303 ANKIVWIVYNED

-321 LSATSS
+321 LSSE
-327 TTQFCD
+327 TQFCD
-333 LTISA
+333 LTINA
-338 LNSATWYNVS
+338 LKNATWYNVS
-348 NDATTTKPTDIGFE
+348 NDAITSKPTDIGFE
-362 HTVYVVAWAANSNDM
+362 QTVYVVAWAANGDYM

-388 KGYPKTK
+388 KGYPKMK
-395 DEITAD
+395 DELTAD
-401 NNIDRTLSYLE
+401 GDVDRTISYFE
-412 DEDRYEKKM
+412 EKYEQQM

-427 DNADLTF
+427 DNPDLTL
-434 DAPTVNN
+434 DAPTTPLNN
-441 NVSLKPSDFKSRAY
+441 MSLKPSDFKSRAY
-455 GFTYANLADYDY
+455 GFTYALLANNDYYYDRS
-467 FYGTYMRQSWTGKRP
+467 TPHHSK
-482 TYSSP
+482 SP
-487 NHGDYGLYKSANK
+487 IHGDYGLYKSGNLR
-500 TGVSTTDYNKGYQ
+500 GISYDNENGYQ
-513 WWANGNPEIY
+513 WWAAGSPTIY
-523 DRTYERTSGKQYG
+523 DRTYAKTSGKQYG
-536 YFLYVDASDESRQI
+536 HFLYVDASNESRQI

-561 GSQLVFSGAVAE
+561 GSQLIFSGAVAE
-573 YTSGANAP
+573 YTASYNATAP

-588 GIDKDENGNEIGK
+588 GINKDENGNVTDQ

-614 NTKSLQYG
+614 NTKSHEYG

-629 KQVLQKSAG
+629 KQVLQKSAA

-654 GTDGADYCIDDLCLY
+654 NTKGADYCIDDLCLY
-669 TQTSKLDVLQNK
+669 TQTSKLDVLQNR

-709 AMVNMKES
+709 AMVNQKES

-730 VDNIDYD
+730 VENIDYD

-743 EYGTARIPASY
+743 EYGIALIPASY
-754 NAAYVLPPEAADG
+754 NAGLVLPPYAADN
-767 KNNVAMF
+767 KTVPMF

-796 KDYYFSIAYPSDDN
+796 KDYYFSIAYPSDDDPN
-810 PDVPGKWGKSTDVCS
+810 VPGKWGKSTDVCS
-825 TYSGIFQVVEQSIK
+825 TYSDIFQVVEQNIK

-854 CDTKTPTV
+854 CNTHTPTV

-879 TIDNVKF
+879 TIDKVKF

-893 NKENELYTTP
+893 NAENELYSTQ

-909 RAYRAKY
+909 HDYRAKY
-916 PSDNGLNTGFRSINY
+916 PEYNGLSTDFRNDNR
-931 TQYTL
+931 TQYDL
-936 LKQYVDSKQ
+936 LKKYVDSKQ

-958 FEANEMGL
+958 FASDEMGL

-981 GQNYDICADPML
+981 GQVYEICAAPML

-1003 NINLGFSDV
+1003 NINFGFPNV

-1024 LPQIKAIAD
+1024 LPQIKAIAEK
-1033 NNGALN
+1033 NGALN

-1051 KMSDAQVYISN
+1051 RMRDYAKVFISN
-1062 TNDPDFNSTKQVI
+1062 TNDPSFNSTKQEI
-1075 GVVTSST
+1075 GVVTSNT
-1082 IKNSDKTVGIRFNS
+1082 IYNSSKTVGIRFNP

-1110 NFSYNN
+1110 NFSYDNADG
-1116 SSASTASCP
+1116 SMASCP
-1125 GETFVKMC
+1125 GETFIKMC

-1231 DATADGSDNGNG
+1231 DTKDGSDNGNG

-1267 YANYLNYNKAY
+1267 YANYLTYNKAY

-1287 WSIMSSPLKQTYA
+1287 WSIMSSPLQQTYA
-1300 GDLYVQKDDGQEKSE
+1300 GDLYVPKNNGQEQSE
-1315 AFKPITYKEG
+1315 AFKPITYDEN

-1340 GNAQEVK
+1340 GDAQEVM
-1347 DNVTNYS
+1347 DNTKFYQ
-1354 ANHDGTVD
+1354 AHEDGTVEE
-1362 VTTDNEL
+1362 TTNDFFL
-1369 SINSGYWSHVY
+1369 TSGYWSHVY
-1380 NKVDELYTKGQAF
+1380 NKVDEQYTKGQAF

-1422 FSYYDSESQ
+1422 FSYYDSESN

-1445 RMLQGDVA
+1445 RMLLGDVA

-1463 LKENLHRDNRY
+1463 LKENLHRENRY

-1481 TSSLSMYRFLKANT
+1481 TSSLSMYRFLKANP
-1495 AFENSIWTLDNGV
+1495 AFENSIWTLDNGKV
-1508 MKTHSVPVDL
+1508 TAYTLAL
-1518 DYDKKTDVIVNP
+1518 DEAYDKKTDVLVSP

-1535 VKVKEGETA
+1535 VKLKTGESATEA
-1544 PANVTFN
+1544 TFN
-1551 ATMLINKDV
+1551 ASMLINKDV
-1560 TPGEKALIIRP
+1560 TPGEKALVIRP
-1571 TVTLTTV
+1571 TLTLTTTDGV
-1578 NGERSSQSELIVNDE
+1578 RNSESKLIVNDE

-1711 DINTIDC
+1711 DINTIYC

-1734 MKRVM
+1734 MKRVV

>member
-10 RPAPSRRLLLQLL
+10 RLAPSRRLLLQLL
-23 TMMAL
+23 AMMAL
-28 TAAPSSVYAQSFHQT
+28 TAVPSSVYAQSLGFHKE
-43 GASGLPLD
+43 GKSGLPLD

-57 TAEWNYYYYLPTG
+57 TAEWHYYYYLPTNSNTMELELPFDG
-70 STSMTLDLPIMG
+70 WLKSSTND
-82 WTDNYANELEP
+82 LEP
-93 YGWYRWYDYNTDLNS
+93 YGWIRWYDYTTDLMS
-108 ANLTAYDVTSSSWYG
+108 DRLTVYSRYYTS
-123 GTTHS
+123 
-128 TQLKTNI
+128 LKSLKDDT
-135 TDNSGKNIGL
+135 SKKNIGL
-145 VAYKLSATY
+145 IAGTLKNSARDY
-154 ITRKHVGVNYSYS
+154 AGVKYNKPTGA
-167 NSDATNPNW
+167 DAEDWDGET
-176 KGDIVACDVSRY
+176 IACDVSRY
-188 IDYTI
+188 NDYSIYTNY
-193 SGTKVSKE
+193 VEKE
-201 PTLSVRYIF
+201 PTLSIRYIF
-210 HIQSAAYLAQK
+210 HIKSAAYLAK
-221 LKEALCEG
+221 RIKDALCDH
-229 SKSKAA
+229 SRAA
-235 DLTFEDNKRIVFGAK
+235 DLTLEDNKRIVFGAK
-250 DENAKMS
+250 DANANMT
-257 LRTNLKN
+257 LRTNMKN
-264 SGGQSYWFYPLST
+264 SGGQSYWFYPLRT
-277 TKGKTVYPTTE
+277 TVGKTVYPTTE
-288 SQKITAADFK
+288 AQKITAADFN

-303 ADKIVWKVYNED
+303 ANKIVWRVYNED
-315 KTKFCQ
+315 KTKYCQ
-321 LSATSS
+321 LSS

-333 LTISA
+333 LTINA
-338 LNSATWYNVS
+338 LKYATWYNVS
-348 NDATTTKPTDIGFE
+348 NGATTSKPTDIGFE
-362 HTVYVVAWAANSNDM
+362 QTVYVVAWAANGDYYM

-388 KGYPKTK
+388 KGYPKMK
-395 DEITAD
+395 DELTAD
-401 NNIDRTLSYLE
+401 GDVDRTLSYFE
-412 DEDRYEKKM
+412 DKYERQM

-427 DNADLTF
+427 DNPDLTL
-434 DAPTVNN
+434 DAPTTPENN
-441 NVSLKPSDFKSRAY
+441 MSLKPSDFKSRAY
-455 GFTYANLADYDY
+455 GFTYALLASNDYYYD
-467 FYGTYMRQSWTGKRP
+467 GSTPHHSK
-482 TYSSP
+482 SP
-487 NHGDYGLYKSANK
+487 IHGDYGLYKSGNLP
-500 TGVSTTDYNKGYQ
+500 GISYDNQNGYQ
-513 WWANGNPEIY
+513 WWAAGSPTIY
-523 DRTYERTSGKQYG
+523 DRTYAKTNGKQYG
-536 YFLYVDASDESRQI
+536 HFLYVDASNESRQI

-561 GSQLVFSGAVAE
+561 GSQLIFSGAVAE
-573 YTSGANAP
+573 YTAAYNATAP

-588 GIDKDENGNEIGK
+588 GINKDENGNVTDQ

-614 NTKSLQYG
+614 NTKSHEYG

-629 KQVLQKSAG
+629 KQVLQKSAA

-654 GTDGADYCIDDLCLY
+654 NTRGADYCIDDLCLY
-669 TQTSKLDVLQNK
+669 TQTSKLDVLQNR

-709 AMVNMKES
+709 AMVNQKES
-717 KLFYRICDATGKQ
+717 KLFYRICDATGKR
-730 VDNIDYD
+730 VENIDYN
-737 GDGQPD
+737 GDGKPD
-743 EYGTARIPASY
+743 DYGIASIPASY
-754 NAAYVLPPEAADG
+754 NAGLVLPPYAADN
-767 KNNVAMF
+767 KTVPMF

-825 TYSGIFQVVEQSIK
+825 TYSGIFQVVEQNIK
-839 LTDKNSNVLTALRVN
+839 LTDKNSNVLTALRVDCN
-854 CDTKTPTV
+854 SKTPTV

-893 NKENELYTTP
+893 NAENELYSTS

-909 RAYRAKY
+909 HAYRAKY
-916 PSDNGLNTGFRSINY
+916 PEYNGLSPNFRNDNR
-931 TQYTL
+931 TQYNL
-936 LKQYVDSKQ
+936 LKMYVDSKQ

-958 FEANEMGL
+958 FASDEMGL

-981 GQNYDICADPML
+981 GQVYEICAAPML

-1003 NINLGFSDV
+1003 NINFGFPNV

-1024 LPQIKAIAD
+1024 LPQIQAIAEK
-1033 NNGALN
+1033 NGALN

-1051 KMSDAQVYISN
+1051 EMIDEAQVSISN
-1062 TNDPDFNSTKQVI
+1062 TNDPAFNSTEQMI
-1075 GVVTSST
+1075 GVVTANT
-1082 IKNSDKTVGIRFNS
+1082 IKNSDNTVGIRFNS
-1096 NAATILKE
+1096 NAVKTLKE

-1110 NFSYNN
+1110 HFRYANADGSM
-1116 SSASTASCP
+1116 ASCP
-1125 GETFVKMC
+1125 GETFIKMC

-1168 DSYTDYNTTTAF
+1168 DSYADYNTTTAF

-1231 DATADGSDNGNG
+1231 DTADGSDNGNG

-1267 YANYLNYNKAY
+1267 YANYLTYNKAY

-1287 WSIMSSPLKQTYA
+1287 WSIMSSPLQQTYA
-1300 GDLYVQKDDGQEKSE
+1300 GDLYVPKDDGQEKSE
-1315 AFKPITYKEG
+1315 AFQPITYKEG

-1340 GNAQEVK
+1340 GDAQEVM

-1369 SINSGYWSHVY
+1369 SINSVYWSHVY
-1380 NKVDELYTKGQAF
+1380 NKVNEQYTKGQAF

-1481 TSSLSMYRFLKANT
+1481 TSSLSMYRFLKANP
-1495 AFENSIWTLDNGV
+1495 AFENSIWTLDNGKV
-1508 MKTHSVPVDL
+1508 TAYTLAL
-1518 DYDKKTDVIVNP
+1518 DEAYDKKTDVLVSP

-1535 VKVKEGETA
+1535 VKLKTGESATEA
-1544 PANVTFN
+1544 TFN
-1551 ATMLINKDV
+1551 ASMLINKDV
-1560 TPGEKALIIRP
+1560 TPGEKALVIRP
-1571 TVTLTTV
+1571 TLTLTTTDGV
-1578 NGERSSQSELIVNDE
+1578 RNSESKLIVNDE

-1739 VYDISG
+1739 VYDVAGS
-1745 ALVTSN
+1745 LVTSN

-1770 VKATTKEDRTETF
+1770 VKATTMEDRTETF

>member
-10 RPAPSRRLLLQLL
+10 RLAPSRRLLLQLL

-28 TAAPSSVYAQSFHQT
+28 TAAPSSVYAQSLGFHKKGQ
-43 GASGLPLD
+43 SGLPLD

-57 TAEWNYYYYLPTG
+57 TAEWHYYYYLPTNSDPMELELPFAG
-70 STSMTLDLPIMG
+70 WGDSSTND
-82 WTDNYANELEP
+82 LEP
-93 YGWYRWYDYNTDLNS
+93 YGWIRWYDYTTDLKSNKLTVYSRSTSLKSLKDKDSKKDIGLIAGSLRNS
-108 ANLTAYDVTSSSWYG
+108 ARDY
-123 GTTHS
+123 
-128 TQLKTNI
+128 
-135 TDNSGKNIGL
+135 
-145 VAYKLSATY
+145 
-154 ITRKHVGVNYSYS
+154 VGVKYNKPTGA
-167 NSDATNPNW
+167 DAEDWAGET
-176 KGDIVACDVSRY
+176 IACDVSRY
-188 IDYTI
+188 NDYSWYNPRYTNY
-193 SGTKVSKE
+193 VEKE
-201 PTLSVRYIF
+201 PTLSIRYIF
-210 HIQSAAYLAQK
+210 HIKSAAYLAKQIK
-221 LKEALCEG
+221 DALCDH
-229 SKSKAA
+229 SRAA
-235 DLTFEDNKRIVFGAK
+235 DLTLEDNKRIVFGAK
-250 DENAKMS
+250 DANAKMT

-264 SGGQSYWFYPLST
+264 SGGQSYWFYPLKNT
-277 TKGKTVYPTTE
+277 VGKSVYPTTE
-288 SQKITAADFK
+288 SQKIMAADFN

-303 ADKIVWKVYNED
+303 ADNIVWTFYNED
-315 KTKFCQ
+315 KTKYCQ
-321 LSATSS
+321 LPPS
-327 TTQFCD
+327 TPSNPRTPISPQFCD

-338 LNSATWYNVS
+338 LNNATWYNVS

-362 HTVYVVAWAANSNDM
+362 HTVYVVAWAVNGSTDM

-388 KGYPKTK
+388 KGYPKMK
-395 DEITAD
+395 DELTTD
-401 NNIDRTLSYLE
+401 GDVDRTISYFE
-412 DEDRYEKKM
+412 DKYEQQM

-427 DNADLTF
+427 DNPDLTL
-434 DAPTVNN
+434 DAPTTPLNN
-441 NVSLKPSDFKSRAY
+441 MSRKPSDFKSRAY
-455 GFTYANLADYDY
+455 AFTYADLASYDY
-467 FYGTYMRQSWTGKRP
+467 YYGGTHHGK
-482 TYSSP
+482 SP
-487 NHGDYGLYKSANK
+487 IHGDYGLYKSGNLR
-500 TGVSTTDYNKGYQ
+500 GISYDNENGYQ
-513 WWANGNPEIY
+513 WWAAGSPTIF
-523 DRTYERTSGKQYG
+523 DRTYAKTSGKQYG
-536 YFLYVDASDESRQI
+536 HFLYVDASNESRQI

-561 GSQLVFSGAVAE
+561 GSQLIFSGAVAE
-573 YTSGANAP
+573 YTAATNSTAP

-588 GIDKDENGNEIGK
+588 GINKDVNGNVTDQ
-601 KLIQSFSSGDFKT
+601 KLIQSFSSGDFAT
-614 NTKSLQYG
+614 NTKTHAYG

-629 KQVLQKSAG
+629 KQVLQKSAA

-647 VLDNMCQ
+647 VLDNMCLD
-654 GTDGADYCIDDLCLY
+654 TWGADYCVDDLCLY

-689 YETAPEEITLKLRG
+689 YETAPDDITLKLRG

-709 AMVNMKES
+709 AMVNQKES

-730 VDNIDYD
+730 VENIDYD
-737 GDGQPD
+737 GDGHPD
-743 EYGTARIPASY
+743 DYGIARIPESY
-754 NAAYVLPPEAADG
+754 NAGYVLPSAAAGG
-767 KNNVAMF
+767 KTNVPMF

-796 KDYYFSIAYPSDDN
+796 KDYYFSIAYPSDDDPN
-810 PDVPGKWGKSTDVCS
+810 VPGKWGKSTDVCS
-825 TYSGIFQVVEQSIK
+825 TYSDIFQVVEQNIK
-839 LTDKNSNVLTALRVN
+839 LTDKNSNVLTALRVDCN
-854 CDTKTPTV
+854 SKTPTV

-893 NKENELYTTP
+893 NAENELYSTA

-909 RAYRAKY
+909 HAYRAKY
-916 PSDNGLNTGFRSINY
+916 PEYNGLSTDFRYVNY
-931 TQYTL
+931 AQYDL
-936 LKQYVDSKQ
+936 LKKYVDSKQ

-958 FEANEMGL
+958 FASDEMGL

-981 GQNYDICADPML
+981 GQVYEICAAPML

-1003 NINLGFSDV
+1003 NINFGFPNV

-1024 LPQIKAIAD
+1024 LPQINAIATK
-1033 NNGALN
+1033 NGALN
-1039 LPMTGIEGATSV
+1039 LPMTGIEGAKSV
-1051 KMSDAQVYISN
+1051 EMIDEAQVSISN
-1062 TNDPDFNSTKQVI
+1062 TNDPDFNSTEQMI
-1075 GVVTSST
+1075 GVVTANT
-1082 IKNSDKTVGIRFNS
+1082 IKNSDNTVGIRFNS
-1096 NAATILKE
+1096 NAVKTLKE

-1110 NFSYNN
+1110 HFRYANADGSM
-1116 SSASTASCP
+1116 ASCP
-1125 GETFVKMC
+1125 GETFIKMC

-1188 TVANQKDKGKVYPNL
+1188 TVANQNDKGKVYPNL

-1231 DATADGSDNGNG
+1231 NTTDDGSDTGNG

-1267 YANYLNYNKAY
+1267 YANYLTYNKAY

-1287 WSIMSSPLKQTYA
+1287 WSIMSSPLQQTYA
-1300 GDLYVQKDDGQEKSE
+1300 GDLYVPKNNGQEQSE
-1315 AFKPITYKEG
+1315 AFQPITYKEG

-1340 GNAQEVK
+1340 GDAKEIV
-1347 DNVTNYS
+1347 DNTKFYQ
-1354 ANHDGTVD
+1354 AHEDGTVEE
-1362 VTTDNEL
+1362 TTNDFFL
-1369 SINSGYWSHVY
+1369 TSGYWSHVY
-1380 NKVDELYTKGQAF
+1380 NKVDEQYTKGQAF

-1401 TAGAQGANATAVIR
+1401 TVGAQGANATAVIR

-1463 LKENLHRDNRY
+1463 LKENLHSENRY

-1481 TSSLSMYRFLKANT
+1481 TSSLSMYRFLKANP
-1495 AFENSIWTLDNGV
+1495 AFENSIWTLDNGKV
-1508 MKTHSVPVDL
+1508 TAYTLAL
-1518 DYDKKTDVIVNP
+1518 DEAYDKKTDVLVSP

-1535 VKVKEGETA
+1535 VKLKTGESATEA
-1544 PANVTFN
+1544 TFN
-1551 ATMLINKDV
+1551 ASMLINKDV
-1560 TPGEKALIIRP
+1560 TPGEKALVIRP
-1571 TVTLTTV
+1571 TLTLTTTDGV
-1578 NGERSSQSELIVNDE
+1578 RNSESKLIVNDE
-1593 ASRDYVEGED
+1593 ASRDYVDGED

-1697 GRYYITNQSSLNTT
+1697 GRYYVTNQSSLNTT

-1734 MKRVM
+1734 MKRVV

>member
-10 RPAPSRRLLLQLL
+10 RLAPSRRLLLQLL
-23 TMMAL
+23 AMMAL
-28 TAAPSSVYAQSFHQT
+28 TAAPSSVYAQSLGFHKNGQ
-43 GASGLPLD
+43 SGLPLD

-57 TAEWNYYYYLPTG
+57 TAEWHYNYYLPNNSNTMELELPFDG
-70 STSMTLDLPIMG
+70 WEKSSTND
-82 WTDNYANELEP
+82 LEP
-93 YGWYRWYDYNTDLNS
+93 YGWIRWYDYTTDLKSNRLTVYSSSTSLNSLKDYNSKKDIGLIAGTLKNS
-108 ANLTAYDVTSSSWYG
+108 ARNYA
-123 GTTHS
+123 
-128 TQLKTNI
+128 
-135 TDNSGKNIGL
+135 
-145 VAYKLSATY
+145 
-154 ITRKHVGVNYSYS
+154 GVKYNKPTGA
-167 NSDATNPNW
+167 DAEDWPGET
-176 KGDIVACDVSRY
+176 IACDVSRY
-188 IDYTI
+188 NDYSIYTNY
-193 SGTKVSKE
+193 VEKE
-201 PTLSVRYIF
+201 PTLSIRYIF
-210 HIQSAAYLAQK
+210 HIKSAAYLAK
-221 LKEALCEG
+221 RIKDALCDH
-229 SKSKAA
+229 SRAA
-235 DLTFEDNKRIVFGAK
+235 DLTLEDNKRIVFGAK
-250 DENAKMS
+250 DANANMT
-257 LRTNLKN
+257 LRTNMKN
-264 SGGQSYWFYPLST
+264 SGGQRYWFYPLRT

-288 SQKITAADFK
+288 AQKITAADFN

-303 ADKIVWKVYNED
+303 ANKIVWRVYNED
-315 KTKFCQ
+315 KTKYCQ
-321 LSATSS
+321 LSS

-333 LTISA
+333 LTINA
-338 LNSATWYNVS
+338 LKNATWYNVS
-348 NDATTTKPTDIGFE
+348 NGATTSKPTDIGFE
-362 HTVYVVAWAANSNDM
+362 QTVYVVAWAANGDYYM

-388 KGYPKTK
+388 KGYPKMK
-395 DEITAD
+395 DELTAD
-401 NNIDRTLSYLE
+401 GDVDRTLSYFE
-412 DEDRYEKKM
+412 DKYERQM

-427 DNADLTF
+427 DNPDLTL
-434 DAPTVNN
+434 DAPTTPENN
-441 NVSLKPSDFKSRAY
+441 MSLKPSDFKSRAY
-455 GFTYANLADYDY
+455 GFTYALLASNDYYYD
-467 FYGTYMRQSWTGKRP
+467 GSTPHHSK
-482 TYSSP
+482 SP
-487 NHGDYGLYKSANK
+487 IHGDYGLYKSGNLP
-500 TGVSTTDYNKGYQ
+500 GISYDNQNGYQ
-513 WWANGNPEIY
+513 WWAAGSPTIY
-523 DRTYERTSGKQYG
+523 DRTYAKTNGKQYG
-536 YFLYVDASDESRQI
+536 HFLYVDASNESRQI

-561 GSQLVFSGAVAE
+561 GSQLIFSGAVAE
-573 YTSGANAP
+573 YTAAYNATAP

-588 GIDKDENGNEIGK
+588 GINKDENGNVTDQ

-614 NTKSLQYG
+614 NTKSHEYG

-629 KQVLQKSAG
+629 KQVLQKSAA

-654 GTDGADYCIDDLCLY
+654 NTRGADYCIDDLCLY
-669 TQTSKLDVLQNK
+669 TQTSKLDVLQNR

-709 AMVNMKES
+709 AMVNQKES
-717 KLFYRICDATGKQ
+717 KLFYRICDATGKP

-743 EYGTARIPASY
+743 EYGIASIPASY
-754 NAAYVLPPEAADG
+754 NAGLVLPSAAAGG
-767 KNNVAMF
+767 KTNVPMF

-810 PDVPGKWGKSTDVCS
+810 PNVPGDWGKSTDVCS
-825 TYSGIFQVVEQSIK
+825 TYSGIFQVVEQNIK
-839 LTDKNSNVLTALRVN
+839 LTDKNSNVLTALRVDCN
-854 CDTKTPTV
+854 SQTPTV

-893 NKENELYTTP
+893 NAENELYSTT

-909 RAYRAKY
+909 HAYRAKY
-916 PSDNGLNTGFRSINY
+916 PEYNGLSTDFRYVNY
-931 TQYTL
+931 AQYDL
-936 LKQYVDSKQ
+936 LKKYVDSKQ

-958 FEANEMGL
+958 FASDEMGL

-981 GQNYDICADPML
+981 GQVYEICAAPML

-1003 NINLGFSDV
+1003 NINFGFPNV

-1024 LPQIKAIAD
+1024 LPQIKAIAEK
-1033 NNGALN
+1033 NGALN
-1039 LPMTGIEGATSV
+1039 LPMTGIERATSV
-1051 KMSDAQVYISN
+1051 RMRDNEKVFISN
-1062 TNDPDFNSTKQVI
+1062 TNDPDFNSTKQAI
-1075 GVVTSST
+1075 GVVTSSI
-1082 IKNSDKTVGIRFNS
+1082 IKNSDNTVGIRFNS
-1096 NAATILKE
+1096 NADKILKE

-1110 NFSYNN
+1110 NFSYDN
-1116 SSASTASCP
+1116 ASTSEASCP
-1125 GETFVKMC
+1125 GETFIKMC

-1168 DSYTDYNTTTAF
+1168 DSYADYNTTTAF

-1231 DATADGSDNGNG
+1231 DTADGSDNGNG

-1267 YANYLNYNKAY
+1267 YANYLTYNKAY

-1287 WSIMSSPLKQTYA
+1287 WSIMSSPLQQTYA
-1300 GDLYVQKDDGQEKSE
+1300 GDLYVPKNNGQEMSE
-1315 AFKPITYKEG
+1315 AFQPITYKEG

-1340 GNAQEVK
+1340 GDAKEIV
-1347 DNVTNYS
+1347 DNTKFYQ
-1354 ANHDGTVD
+1354 AHEDGTVEE
-1362 VTTDNEL
+1362 TTNDFFL
-1369 SINSGYWSHVY
+1369 TSGYWSHVY
-1380 NKVDELYTKGQAF
+1380 NKVDEQYTKGQAF

-1431 KPVNVTVN
+1431 NPVNVTVN

-1463 LKENLHRDNRY
+1463 LKENLHSENRY

-1481 TSSLSMYRFLKANT
+1481 TSSLSMYRFLKANP
-1495 AFENSIWTLDNGV
+1495 AFENSIWTLDNGKV
-1508 MKTHSVPVDL
+1508 TAYTLAL
-1518 DYDKKTDVIVNP
+1518 DEAYDKKTDVLVSP

-1535 VKVKEGETA
+1535 VKLKTGESATEA
-1544 PANVTFN
+1544 TFN
-1551 ATMLINKDV
+1551 ASMLINKDV
-1560 TPGEKALIIRP
+1560 TPGEKALVIRP
-1571 TVTLTTV
+1571 TLTLTTTDGV
-1578 NGERSSQSELIVNDE
+1578 RNSESKLIVNDE

-1643 APKSKDIDV
+1643 APKCKDIDV

-1711 DINTIDC
+1711 DINTIEC

>member
-1 MKSRKNNIN
+1 MKIRNNNIN
-10 RPAPSRRLLLQLL
+10 RLATSRRLLLQLFA
-23 TMMAL
+23 MMAL
-28 TAAPSSVYAQSFHQT
+28 TAAPSSVYAQSLGFHKKGQ
-43 GASGLPLD
+43 SGLPLD

-57 TAEWNYYYYLPTG
+57 TAEWHYYYYLPTNSNTMELELPFDG
-70 STSMTLDLPIMG
+70 WGKSSTND
-82 WTDNYANELEP
+82 LEP
-93 YGWYRWYDYNTDLNS
+93 YGWIRWYDYTTDLKSDRLTVYNSSSTSLYNSKDNTSNKDIGLIAGTLRNS
-108 ANLTAYDVTSSSWYG
+108 ARDYA
-123 GTTHS
+123 
-128 TQLKTNI
+128 
-135 TDNSGKNIGL
+135 
-145 VAYKLSATY
+145 
-154 ITRKHVGVNYSYS
+154 GVKYNKPTGA
-167 NSDATNPNW
+167 DAEDWAGET
-176 KGDIVACDVSRY
+176 IACDVSRY
-188 IDYTI
+188 NDYNL
-193 SGTKVSKE
+193 TKRGSYPKYTNYVEHE
-201 PTLSVRYIF
+201 PTLSIRYIF
-210 HIQSAAYLAQK
+210 HIKSAAYLAK
-221 LKEALCEG
+221 RIKDALCDH
-229 SKSKAA
+229 SRAA
-235 DLTFEDNKRIVFGAK
+235 DLTLEDNKRIVFGAK
-250 DENAKMS
+250 DERANMT
-257 LRTNLKN
+257 LRTNMKN

-277 TKGKTVYPTTE
+277 TVGKTVYPTTE
-288 SQKITAADFK
+288 AQKITAADFN

-303 ADKIVWKVYNED
+303 ANKIVWTVYNED

-321 LSATSS
+321 LSS

-333 LTISA
+333 LTINA
-338 LNSATWYNVS
+338 LKNATWYNVS

-362 HTVYVVAWAANSNDM
+362 QTVYVVAWAANGDYM

-401 NNIDRTLSYLE
+401 NNTDRTLSYLE

-427 DNADLTF
+427 DNPDLTL
-434 DAPTVNN
+434 DAPTTPLNN
-441 NVSLKPSDFKSRAY
+441 MSLKPSDFKSRAY
-455 GFTYANLADYDY
+455 GFTYAELEKYDY
-467 FYGTYMRQSWTGKRP
+467 YYNGSTPHHSK
-482 TYSSP
+482 SP
-487 NHGDYGLYKSANK
+487 IHGDYGLYKSGNLP
-500 TGVSTTDYNKGYQ
+500 GISYDNQNGYQ
-513 WWANGNPEIY
+513 WWAAGSPTIY
-523 DRTYERTSGKQYG
+523 DRTHAKTSGKQYG
-536 YFLYVDASDESRQI
+536 HFLYVDASNESRQI

-561 GSQLVFSGAVAE
+561 GSQLIFSGAVAE
-573 YTSGANAP
+573 YTAAYNATAP

-588 GIDKDENGNEIGK
+588 GINKDENGNVTDQ
-601 KLIQSFSSGDFKT
+601 KLIQSFSSGDFAT
-614 NTKSLQYG
+614 NTKSHEYG

-654 GTDGADYCIDDLCLY
+654 NTKGADYCIDDLCLY

-689 YETAPEEITLKLRG
+689 YETAPEDITLKLRG

-709 AMVNMKES
+709 AMVNQKES
-717 KLFYRICDATGKQ
+717 KLFYRICDATGKP

-743 EYGTARIPASY
+743 AYGIASIPASY
-754 NAAYVLPPEAADG
+754 NAGLVLPPAAADG

-810 PDVPGKWGKSTDVCS
+810 PNVPGDWGKSTDVCS
-825 TYSGIFQVVEQSIK
+825 TYSGLFQVVEQNIK

-854 CDTKTPTV
+854 CNTNTPTV

-879 TIDNVKF
+879 TIDKVKF

-893 NKENELYTTP
+893 NAENELYSTT

-909 RAYRAKY
+909 HAYRAKY
-916 PSDNGLNTGFRSINY
+916 PEYNGLSPNFRNDNR
-931 TQYTL
+931 TQYNL
-936 LKQYVDSKQ
+936 LKMYVDSKQ

-958 FEANEMGL
+958 FASDEMGL

-981 GQNYDICADPML
+981 GQVYDICADPML

-1003 NINLGFSDV
+1003 NINFGFPGV

-1024 LPQIKAIAD
+1024 LPQIKAIAAK
-1033 NNGALN
+1033 NGALN
-1039 LPMTGIEGATSV
+1039 LPMTGIEGAKSV
-1051 KMSDAQVYISN
+1051 KMIDEAQVSISN
-1062 TNDPDFNSTKQVI
+1062 TNDPDFNSTKQAI
-1075 GVVTSST
+1075 GVVTANT
-1082 IKNSDKTVGIRFNS
+1082 IYETDNTVGIRFNS
-1096 NAATILKE
+1096 NAVTTLKE

-1110 NFSYNN
+1110 NFRYANA
-1116 SSASTASCP
+1116 SASTASCP
-1125 GETFVKMC
+1125 GETFIKMC

-1168 DSYTDYNTTTAF
+1168 DSYADYNTTTAF

-1203 DEISYRSNGIASST
+1203 DEISYRSNGIASSK
-1217 KMKSFAYDFVAKWS
+1217 KMQSFAYDFVAKWS
-1231 DATADGSDNGNG
+1231 DTADGSDNGNG

-1287 WSIMSSPLKQTYA
+1287 WSIMSSPLQQTYA
-1300 GDLYVQKDDGQEKSE
+1300 GDLYVPKNNGQEQSE
-1315 AFKPITYKEG
+1315 AFQPITYQEG

-1340 GNAQEVK
+1340 GDAQEVI

-1354 ANHDGTVD
+1354 ANHDGTVN

-1380 NKVDELYTKGQAF
+1380 NKVDEQYTKGQAF

-1401 TAGAQGANATAVIR
+1401 TAGAQDANAKAVVR

-1453 GDKTMAMTQP
+1453 GDKTMTMTQP

-1571 TVTLTTV
+1571 TVTLTTF
-1578 NGERSSQSELIVNDE
+1578 NGIRSSQSKLIVSDE

-1603 VEMLGEGNI
+1603 VDMLGEGNI
-1612 AEIAQVYSVA
+1612 AEIAQAYSVA

-1630 ASDDINWMPVGVV
+1630 ATDDIDWMPIGVV
-1643 APKSKDIDV
+1643 ADKSRSTNVTV
-1652 NISLNSKMLIKM
+1652 NLNSKMLRKM
-1664 NNEGSQL
+1664 NDEGGKL
-1671 FLFDATTKTFSEIKD
+1671 FVYDATSKKFSEIAD
-1686 GMTVKMMANDH
+1686 GMQIEMMANDH
-1697 GRYYITNQSSLNTT
+1697 GRYYITTNNWVVPTG
-1711 DINTIDC
+1711 INAIRC
-1718 FSPTENTI
+1718 FSPAQGTI
-1726 VVATLKGD
+1726 IVAVLNGEVKQA
-1734 MKRVM
+1734 K
-1739 VYDISG
+1739 VYDTAG
-1745 ALVTSN
+1745 ALVTS
-1751 HSVNG
+1751 SRSTAG
-1756 GRCQLNVPKAGIYV
+1756 ERCQLSVQQPGVYI
-1770 VKATTKEDRTETF
+1770 VKATTMDDKTETF
-1783 KIVVR
+1783 KIVVK

>member
-23 TMMAL
+23 AMMAL

-43 GASGLPLD
+43 GASLMPLD

-57 TAEWNYYYYLPTG
+57 TAEWHYYYYLPTN

-82 WTDNYANELEP
+82 WTDEKANDLEP
-93 YGWYRWYDYNTDLNS
+93 YGWYRWYDYNTDLES
-108 ANLTAYDVTSSSWYG
+108 ANLTAYDVTTSSWLG
-123 GTTHS
+123 GTKHS

-145 VAYKLSATY
+145 VAYKLSDTY
-154 ITRKHVGVNYSYS
+154 VTRKHVGVNYEYT
-167 NSDATNPNW
+167 NSDAINPNW

-188 IDYTI
+188 IDYSI

-210 HIQSAAYLAQK
+210 HIQSAAYLAKQIK
-221 LKEALCEG
+221 DALCDH
-229 SKSKAA
+229 SRAA
-235 DLTFEDNKRIVFGAK
+235 DLTLEDNKRIVFGAK
-250 DENAKMS
+250 DANAKMT
-257 LRTNLKN
+257 LRTNMKN
-264 SGGQSYWFYPLST
+264 SGGQSYWFYPLRT
-277 TKGKTVYPTTE
+277 TKGKSVYPTTE
-288 SQKITAADFK
+288 SQKITAADFN

-303 ADKIVWKVYNED
+303 ANNIVWRFYNED
-315 KTKFCQ
+315 KTKYCQ
-321 LSATSS
+321 LPPS
-327 TTQFCD
+327 TPSNPRTPISPQFCD

-338 LNSATWYNVS
+338 LNHATWYNVS
-348 NDATTTKPTDIGFE
+348 NDATTIKPTDIGFE
-362 HTVYVVAWAANSNDM
+362 QTVYVVAWAANGDYM

-395 DEITAD
+395 DELTAD
-401 NNIDRTLSYLE
+401 GDVDRTISYFE
-412 DEDRYEKKM
+412 DKYQQQM

-427 DNADLTF
+427 DNPDLTL
-434 DAPTVNN
+434 DAPTTPLNN
-441 NVSLKPSDFKSRAY
+441 MSRKPSDFKSRAY
-455 GFTYANLADYDY
+455 GFTYADLASYDY
-467 FYGTYMRQSWTGKRP
+467 NNG
-482 TYSSP
+482 SSP
-487 NHGDYGLYKSANK
+487 HHSKSPIHGDYGLYKSGNLH
-500 TGVSTTDYNKGYQ
+500 GISYNNQNGYQ
-513 WWANGNPEIY
+513 WWAEGSPTIY
-523 DRTYERTSGKQYG
+523 DRTHAKTSGKQYG
-536 YFLYVDASDESRQI
+536 HFLYVDASNESRQI

-561 GSQLVFSGAVAE
+561 GSQLIFSGAVAE
-573 YTSGANAP
+573 YTAANNSTAP

-588 GIDKDENGNEIGK
+588 GIDKDENGNVTDQ

-614 NTKSLQYG
+614 NTKSHAYG
-622 KWYQIYS
+622 QWYQIYS
-629 KQVLQKSAG
+629 KQVLQKSAA

-654 GTDGADYCIDDLCLY
+654 DTWGADYCVDDLCLY

-689 YETAPEEITLKLRG
+689 YETAPDDITLKLRG

-709 AMVNMKES
+709 AMVNQKES
-717 KLFYRICDATGKQ
+717 KLFYRICDATGKP

-737 GDGQPD
+737 GDGHPD
-743 EYGTARIPASY
+743 DYGTARIPASY
-754 NAAYVLPPEAADG
+754 NAGYVLPSAAAGG

-810 PDVPGKWGKSTDVCS
+810 PDVPGDWGKSTDVCS
-825 TYSGIFQVVEQSIK
+825 TYSGLFQVVEQNIK
-839 LTDKNSNVLTALRVN
+839 LTDKNSNVLTALRVDCN
-854 CDTKTPTV
+854 SKTPTV

-879 TIDNVKF
+879 TIDKVKF

-893 NKENELYTTP
+893 NAENELYTTA

-909 RAYRAKY
+909 HAYRAKY
-916 PSDNGLNTGFRSINY
+916 PEYNGLSTAFSSSKHY
-931 TQYTL
+931 AL
-936 LKQYVDSKQ
+936 LKKYVDSKQ

-958 FEANEMGL
+958 FASDEMGL
-966 YKIAVIPVQAKATIN
+966 YKIAVIPVQDKATIN
-981 GQNYDICADPML
+981 GQVYEICAAPML

-1003 NINLGFSDV
+1003 NINFGFPNV

-1024 LPQIKAIAD
+1024 LPQIKAIAEK
-1033 NNGALN
+1033 NGALN

-1051 KMSDAQVYISN
+1051 KMRDYAKVFISN
-1062 TNDPDFNSTKQVI
+1062 TNDPSFNSTKQVI
-1075 GVVTSST
+1075 GVVTSNT
-1082 IKNSDKTVGIRFNS
+1082 IYNSDKTVGIRFNS

-1116 SSASTASCP
+1116 ADGSMASCP

-1231 DATADGSDNGNG
+1231 DTADGSDNGNG

-1287 WSIMSSPLKQTYA
+1287 WSIMSSPLQQTYA
-1300 GDLYVQKDDGQEKSE
+1300 GDLYVPKDNGQEQSE
-1315 AFKPITYKEG
+1315 AFKPMTYDEK

-1380 NKVDELYTKGQAF
+1380 NKVDEQYTKGQAF

-1422 FSYYDSESQ
+1422 FSYYDSESR

-1453 GDKTMAMTQP
+1453 GDKTMAMTQL

-1495 AFENSIWTLDNGV
+1495 AFENSIWTLDNGKV
-1508 MKTHSVPVDL
+1508 TAYTLAL
-1518 DYDKKTDVIVNP
+1518 DEAYDKKTDVLVSP

-1535 VKVKEGETA
+1535 VKLKTGETA
-1544 PANVTFN
+1544 TEATFN
-1551 ATMLINKDV
+1551 ASMLINKDV
-1560 TPGEKALIIRP
+1560 TPGEKALVIRP
-1571 TVTLTTV
+1571 TLTLTTTDGIR
-1578 NGERSSQSELIVNDE
+1578 NSESKLIVNDE
-1593 ASRDYVEGED
+1593 ASRDYVDGED

-1652 NISLNSKMLIKM
+1652 NISLNSKMLRKM
-1664 NNEGSQL
+1664 DNEGSQL

-1734 MKRVM
+1734 MKRVV

-1756 GRCQLNVPKAGIYV
+1756 SRCQLNVPKAGIYV